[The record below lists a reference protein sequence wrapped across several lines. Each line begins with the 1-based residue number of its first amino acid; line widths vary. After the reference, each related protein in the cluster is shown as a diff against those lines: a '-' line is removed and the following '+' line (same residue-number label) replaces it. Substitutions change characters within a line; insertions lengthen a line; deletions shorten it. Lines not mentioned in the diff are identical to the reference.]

1 MKQFKKKPK
10 KIKRSQKIILKRPL
24 WLMPLLIGG
33 FASGVY
39 ADGTDILGLS
49 WGEKSQK
56 VCVHRPWYALWSCDK
71 WEEKTQQFTGNQ
83 LITKT
88 WAGGN
93 AANYYH
99 SQNNQDIT
107 ANLKNDNGTY
117 FLSGLYNYTG
127 GEYNGGNLDIELG
140 SNATFNLG
148 ANSGNSFTSW
158 YPNGHTNVTFSAGTI
173 NVNNSVEV
181 GNRVGSGAG
190 THTGTATLNLNANKV
205 TINSNIN
212 AYKTSQVNIGNANS
226 AITINSVSLSG
237 DTCSSLAK
245 IGSGANCSSSGPSYS
260 FKGTTSATNTTFSN
274 ASGSFTFE
282 ESANFSGAKLN
293 GGAFT
298 FNKGFNATNNT
309 AFNSGSFTF
318 KGTSSFNNA
327 TFSNASYTFDNQA
340 TFQNSSFNGG
350 TFTFNNQSNPTN
362 SAQHP
367 QILFENSSFNGGIF
381 TFNNQTNPTNS
392 AQHPQILF
400 ENSSFSGSTTTLKG
414 SATFEQAFN
423 NSNHQLTIQNASF
436 DNATFNNTGK
446 ITIEKDASFNN
457 TSFNTP
463 VDTNNMSVTGS
474 VTLSG
479 KNDLKNGSTLD
490 FGSSKITLAQGATFN
505 LTSLGSEKSVTIL
518 NSSGGITYN
527 HLLNHALNSLTNALK
542 TTESSSK
549 PQSFAQ
555 GLWDMITYN
564 GVTGQLLSENAATPK
579 NTDSS
584 PSAPTKDS
592 PQVYQVGYK
601 IGDTIY
607 KLQETFSPN
616 SIIIQALESGT
627 YTPPPT
633 ISGSQFDLSASNY
646 INANMPW
653 YDHKYYIPK
662 SQNFTESG
670 TYYLPS
676 VQIWGSYT
684 NSFKQ
689 TFSTNGSNLVIGYNA
704 TWTGNSVSSSGTV
717 SFGDTS
723 GSALN
728 GHCGPW
734 PYYQCIGTTN
744 GAYSAYHVYITA
756 NLRSGNRIGTGGAAN
771 LVFNGVDSINIANA
785 TITQHNAGAYSSSM
799 TFSTQNMDSSQNLNG
814 LNANGKLSVYGATF
828 TNQAKDGKFIFNAGQ
843 ATFENTN
850 FNGGSYQFS
859 GDSLNFSNNNQFNSG
874 SFEISAKNASF
885 NNANFNNSASFN
897 FNNSNATTSFVG
909 DFTNANSNLQIA
921 GNAVFGNSTNSDGSQ
936 NTANFNNTGSV
947 NIAGNATFDNMAF
960 NGPTNTSVKGQVTLN
975 NITLK
980 NLNAPLSFGDGM
992 INFSAHS
999 VINIGEAITNGNPI
1013 TLVSSSK
1020 EIEYNNAFSKNLWQ
1034 LINYQGHGASSE
1046 KLVSSAGNGIYD
1058 VVYSFN
1064 NQTYNFQEVFSP
1076 NSISIR
1082 RLGVGMVFDYVDMEK
1097 SDHLYYQNALGF
1109 MTYMPNSY
1117 NNNLGN
1123 LNNTIYYYDK
1133 SIDFYASGK
1142 TLFTKAEFSQTLT
1155 GQNSAIVF
1163 GAKNIWTNA
1172 SDAPQSNTI
1181 IRFGDN
1187 KGAGSNDASGH
1198 CWNLQCIG
1206 FITGH
1211 YEAQKIYITGSIES
1225 GNRISSGGGASL
1237 NFNGLQGILLTN
1249 ATLYNRAA
1257 GTQSSSMNFISN
1269 SANIQAQ
1276 NSYFIDDTAQNKG
1289 NPNFSFNAL
1298 NLDFSNSSF
1307 RGYVG
1312 QTQSVFKFNAVNA
1325 ISFTNSSNL
1334 SSGLYQ
1340 ISAKSVLFDNSNLSV
1355 SVGTSS
1361 IKANAISLSQNA
1373 SINASNHSTLELSGD
1388 LNLNDTS
1395 SLNLNQSAINVS
1407 NNATINDYASLIA
1420 SNGSH
1425 LNFNGA
1431 VNFNSANI
1439 TTSLSDSSIVFKGA
1453 SSLGGQFN
1461 LSNNSFLDFQG
1472 SSAITS
1478 NTAFNFYN
1486 NAFSQSPITFHQA
1499 LDIKAPLSL
1508 GGNLLNPNNSS
1519 VLNLKNSQL
1528 VFSDQGSLNI
1538 ANIDLLSD
1546 LNDNKNR
1553 VYNIIQADM
1562 NSNWYERISFFG
1574 MRINDGIYDA
1584 KNQTYSFTNPLN
1596 NALKIT
1602 ESFKDNQLS
1611 VTLSQIPGI
1620 KNTLYNIGSEIFNY
1634 QKVYNNANGVYSYS
1648 DDAQGVFYLTSSVKG
1663 YYNPNQSYQASGSNN
1678 TTKNNNLTSESSV
1691 ISQTYNAQGNPI
1703 SALHVYNKGYNF
1715 NNIKALGQMALK
1727 LYPEIKKILGND
1739 FSLSSLSNLKGDALN
1754 QLTKLITPSDWKNIN
1769 ELIDNA
1775 NNSVVQNFNNG
1786 ALIIGATKIGQTN
1799 TNSTVVFGGLGYQKP
1814 CDYTDIVCQKFRGTY
1829 LGQLLESSS
1838 ADLGYIDTTFN
1849 AKEIYL
1855 TGTLGS
1861 GNAWG
1866 TGGSASVTFNSQ
1878 TSLILNQAN
1887 IVSSQTDGIF
1897 SMLGQE
1903 GINKVFN
1910 QAGLANILGEVAM
1923 QSINKAGGLGNLI
1936 VNTLGSGSVIGG
1948 YLTPEQKNQTLSQL
1962 LGQNNFDNLMN
1973 DSGLNTAI
1981 KDLIRQKLGF
1991 WTGLVGGLAGLG
2003 GIDLQNP
2010 EKLIGSMSIND
2021 LLSKKGLFN
2030 QITGFISAND
2040 IGQVISVMLQD
2051 IVKPSEALQN
2061 DVVALGKQMI
2071 GEFLG
2076 QDMLNSL
2083 ESLLQNQQIKSVLD
2097 KVLAAKGLGPIYEQ
2111 GLGDLIPNLG
2121 KKGLFAPYGL
2131 SQVWQRGDFSFNA
2144 QGNVFVQ
2151 NSTFSNA
2158 NGGTLSFNAGNSLI
2172 FAGNNH
2178 IAFTNHSGTLNLLSN
2193 QVSNINI
2200 TTLDASNGLKIN
2212 AANNNV
2218 SVSQGNLFINAS
2230 CVQQSDP
2237 ITTNTANPC
2246 ALSAQSANGASSNN
2260 ASNNAP
2266 IALNN
2271 NDESLMV
2278 TANDFNFS
2286 GNIYAN
2292 GVVDFSKIKGS
2303 ANIKNLYLYNNAQ
2316 FQANNLT
2323 ISNQAVLE
2331 KNASFVTNNLNIQG
2345 AFNNNATQKI
2355 GVLQNLVIA
2364 SNASLSTGIYGLEVG
2379 GALNNFGAIHFN
2391 LENIQT
2397 PAPLIQAEG
2406 IINLNTTQTPFIN
2419 VNNSMANNTTYTLLK
2434 SSRYIDYNINPN
2446 SLQSYLK
2453 LYTLININGNHIEE
2467 KNGVLTYLGQRVLLQ
2482 DKGLLL
2488 SVALPNSNN
2497 ASPNN
2502 ILSLSVLHNQV
2513 KMSYGDKV
2521 MDFTP
2526 PTLQDYIVGIQG
2538 QSALNQIEAIG
2549 GNNAI
2554 KWLSTLMIKTKENPL
2569 FAPIYLENHSLNEIL
2584 DATKDLQNTASLI
2597 SNPNFRDNATNLLEL
2612 ASYTQQTSRL
2622 TKLSDF
2628 RAREGES
2635 NFSERLLEL
2644 KNKRFSDPNPSEIFV
2659 KYSQPNKHP
2668 NNLWVQGVG
2677 GASFISGGNGTLYGL
2692 NVGYDR
2698 LVKNVILGGYVAYG
2712 YSGFNGN
2719 IMRSLGNNVD
2729 VGMYARAF
2737 LKRNEFTL
2745 SANETYG
2752 GNASHINSSNSLLSV
2767 LNQRY
2772 NYNTWTT
2779 SVNGNYGYD
2788 FMFKQ
2793 KSVVLKPQVGLS
2805 YHFIG
2810 LSGMKGKMQNPAY
2823 QQFVMHSNPSNESV
2837 LTLNMGLESRK
2848 YFGKNSYYFV
2858 TARLGRDLL
2867 IKAKGDNMVRFVGEN
2882 TLLYRKGEIFN
2893 TFASVITGGEMHLW
2907 RLMYVNAGVGLK
2919 MGLQY
2924 QDLNITGNVG
2934 MRVAF

>member
-1 MKQFKKKPK
+1 MHQN
-10 KIKRSQKIILKRPL
+10 QKTILKRPL
-24 WLMPLLIGG
+24 WLAPLLISG

-39 ADGTDILGLS
+39 ANNNLWDLLNPKVGGEYVHWVKGIQYCS
-49 WGEKSQK
+49 W
-56 VCVHRPWYALWSCDK
+56 
-71 WEEKTQQFTGNQ
+71 WEFGGCLRNVWGANHKGYD
-83 LITKT
+83 
-88 WAGGN
+88 AGN
-93 AANYYH
+93 AANYLS
-99 SQNNQDIT
+99 SQNYQAISVGNGNET
-107 ANLKNDNGTY
+107 GTY
-117 FLSGLYNYTG
+117 SLSGFTNYV
-127 GEYNGGNLDIELG
+127 GGNLTIDLG
-140 SNATFNLG
+140 
-148 ANSGNSFTSW
+148 NSVVLDLSGSNSFTS
-158 YPNGHTNVTFSAGTI
+158 YQGYNQGKDDVTFTVGTI
-173 NVNNSVEV
+173 NLNGTLEV

-190 THTGTATLNLNANKV
+190 THTGIATLNLNANKV
-205 TINSNIN
+205 TINSNIS

-226 AITINSVSLSG
+226 TITINSVYLSG
-237 DTCSSLAK
+237 DTCSSLASV
-245 IGSGANCSSSGPSYS
+245 GVGANCSTSGPSYS
-260 FKGTTSATNTTFSN
+260 FKGTTNATNTTFSN

-282 ESANFSGAKLN
+282 ENATFSGAKWN

-298 FNKGFNATNNT
+298 FNKGFSATNNT
-309 AFNSGSFTF
+309 AFNSGSFNF
-318 KGTSSFNNA
+318 KGTSSFNGA
-327 TFSNASYTFDNQA
+327 SFSNASYTFENQA

-350 TFTFNNQSNPTN
+350 TFTFNNQ
-362 SAQHP
+362 
-367 QILFENSSFNGGIF
+367 
-381 TFNNQTNPTNS
+381 TNPANS

-400 ENSSFSGSTTTLKG
+400 ENSSFSGNATTLKG
-414 SATFEQAFN
+414 FVNFQQAFN

-436 DNATFNNTGK
+436 NNATFNNTGK
-446 ITIEKDASFNN
+446 ITINEGASFNN
-457 TSFNTP
+457 TTFNASIN
-463 VDTNNMSVTGS
+463 TNNMSVIGS

-479 KNDLKNGSTLD
+479 KNDLNNGSTLD
-490 FGSSKITLAQGATFN
+490 FGSSKITLTQGTTFN

-527 HLLNHALNSLTNALK
+527 HLLNHAINGLTNALK
-542 TTESSSK
+542 TNESSSK

-555 GLWDMITYN
+555 GLWEIITYN
-564 GVTGQLLSENAATPK
+564 GVTGQLLSESAATSK

-584 PSAPTKDS
+584 PPKSSSNST
-592 PQVYQVGYK
+592 QVYQVGYK

-627 YTPPPT
+627 YTPPPV
-633 ISGSQFDLSASNY
+633 INGSKFDLSASNY
-646 INANMPW
+646 INADMPW

-689 TFSTNGSNLVIGYNA
+689 TFSANNSNLVIGYNA

-734 PYYQCIGTTN
+734 PYYQCTGTTN
-744 GAYSAYHVYITA
+744 GTYSAYHVYITA

-785 TITQHNAGAYSSSM
+785 TITQHNAGIYSSSM
-799 TFSTQNMDSSQNLNG
+799 TFSTQSMDNLQNLSG
-814 LNANGKLSVYGATF
+814 LNANGKLSVYGTTF

-874 SFEISAKNASF
+874 SFEIGAKNASF

-921 GNAVFGNSTNSDGSQ
+921 GNAVFGTNSNGSP
-936 NTANFNNTGSV
+936 NNANFNNTGSV
-947 NIAGNATFDNMAF
+947 NIAGNATFDNVVF
-960 NGPTNTSVKGQVTLN
+960 NSPTNTSVKGKVTLN

-980 NLNAPLSFGDGM
+980 NLNAPLSFGDGT
-992 INFSAHS
+992 ISFSAHS
-999 VINIGEAITNGNPI
+999 VINIDEAIINGNPI

-1064 NQTYNFQEVFSP
+1064 NQTYNFQEVFSQ

-1097 SDHLYYQNALGF
+1097 SDHLYYKDVVGF

-1123 LNNTIYYYDK
+1123 ANNTIYYYDN

-1142 TLFTKAEFSQTLT
+1142 TLFTKAEFSQTFT

-1163 GAKNIWTNA
+1163 GAKNIWTSV
-1172 SDAPQSNTI
+1172 SDAPQSNVI

-1257 GTQSSSMNFISN
+1257 GTQSSSMNFVSN

-1312 QTQSVFKFNAVNA
+1312 ATQSVFKFNAVNA

-1340 ISAKSVLFDNSNLSV
+1340 IQAKSVLFDNSNLSV

-1361 IKANAISLSQNA
+1361 IKANAINLSQNA
-1373 SINASNHSTLELSGD
+1373 SINASNHSTLELQGD

-1439 TTSLSDSSIVFKGA
+1439 TTSLNNSSIVFKG
-1453 SSLGGQFN
+1453 SVSLGGQFN
-1461 LSNNSFLDFQG
+1461 LSNNSSLDFQG

-1478 NTAFNFYN
+1478 NTAFNFYD

-1499 LDIKAPLSL
+1499 LDVKAPLSL
-1508 GGNLLNPNNSS
+1508 GGNLLNPNNNS

-1562 NSNWYERISFFG
+1562 NNNWYERISFFG

-1602 ESFKDNQLS
+1602 ESFKNNQLS

-1678 TTKNNNLTSESSV
+1678 TTKNNNLSSESSV
-1691 ISQTYNAQGNPI
+1691 TSQTYNAQGNPI

-1715 NNIKALGQMALK
+1715 SNIKALGQMALK

-1739 FSLSSLSNLKGDALN
+1739 FSLSSLNDLKGDALN

-1769 ELIDNA
+1769 EFIDNA

-1786 ALIIGATKIGQTN
+1786 ALIIGATKIGQTD
-1799 TNSTVVFGGLGYQKP
+1799 TNSALVFGGLGYQTP

-1866 TGGSASVTFNSQ
+1866 TGGSASITFNSQ

-1897 SMLGQE
+1897 SMLGQD

-1910 QAGLANILGEVAM
+1910 QAGLANILGEVAV

-2040 IGQVISVMLQD
+2040 IGQVISVVLQD
-2051 IVKPSEALQN
+2051 IVKPSKALQN

-2076 QDMLNSL
+2076 QDTLNSL

-2097 KVLAAKGLGPIYEQ
+2097 KVLAAKGLGPVYEQ

-2121 KKGLFAPYGL
+2121 KNGLFAPYGL
-2131 SQVWQRGDFSFNA
+2131 SQVWQKGDFNFNA

-2172 FAGNNH
+2172 FAGNNR
-2178 IAFTNHSGTLNLLSN
+2178 IAFTNHFGTLQLLSN
-2193 QVSNINI
+2193 QVSNISI
-2200 TTLDASNGLKIN
+2200 TMLNASNGLKIN
-2212 AANNNV
+2212 AGSNNV
-2218 SVSQGNLFINAS
+2218 SVSQGDLFINAS
-2230 CVQQSDP
+2230 CAQQSDP
-2237 ITTNTANPC
+2237 TTANATNPC
-2246 ALSAQSANGASSNN
+2246 VLSAQSVNGASSSN

-2355 GVLQNLVIA
+2355 EVLQNLAIA

-2379 GALNNFGAIHFN
+2379 GALNNLGTIHFN
-2391 LENIQT
+2391 LENSQT
-2397 PAPLIQAEG
+2397 PVNPLIQAG
-2406 IINLNTTQTPFIN
+2406 GVINLNATQTPFIN
-2419 VNNSMANNTTYTLLK
+2419 INNSMANNTTYTLLK

-2497 ASPNN
+2497 ASQNH
-2502 ILSLSVLHNQV
+2502 ILSLSVLYDQI
-2513 KMSYGDKV
+2513 KMSYGNKI

-2526 PTLQDYIVGIQG
+2526 PTLQDYIAGIQG
-2538 QSALNQIEAIG
+2538 QSALNQIEAVG
-2549 GNNAI
+2549 GNAI
-2554 KWLSTLMIKTKENPL
+2554 KWLSTLMMDTKENPL
-2569 FAPIYLENHSLNEIL
+2569 FAPIYLKNHSLNEIL
-2584 DATKDLQNTASLI
+2584 GVTKDLQNTASLI
-2597 SNPNFRDNATNLLEL
+2597 SNPNFRNNATNLLEL

-2635 NFSERLLEL
+2635 DFSLLEL
-2644 KNKRFSDPNPSEIFV
+2644 KNKRFSDPNPGEVFV
-2659 KYSQPNKHP
+2659 KYSQLSKHP

-2692 NVGYDR
+2692 NMGYDR

-2712 YSGFNGN
+2712 YSDFNGN
-2719 IMRSLGNNVD
+2719 IMHSLGNNVD

-2752 GNASHINSSNSLLSV
+2752 GHATNINSSNPLLSV

-2793 KSVVLKPQVGLS
+2793 KSVVLKPQVGVS

-2810 LSGMKGKMQNPAY
+2810 LSGMKGKMNDAAY
-2823 QQFVMHSNPSNESV
+2823 KQFLMHSNPSNESV

-2848 YFGKNSYYFV
+2848 YFGQNSYYFV

-2867 IKAKGDNMVRFVGEN
+2867 IKSKGDNVVRFVGGN
-2882 TLLYRKGEIFN
+2882 TLLYRKGEVFN

-2924 QDLNITGNVG
+2924 QDINITGNVG

>member
-10 KIKRSQKIILKRPL
+10 KIKRSHQNQKTILKRPL

-33 FASGVY
+33 FASGAY

-56 VCVHRPWYALWSCDK
+56 VCVHHPWYALWSCDK

-127 GEYNGGNLDIELG
+127 GEYNGGNLNIELG

-148 ANSGNSFTSW
+148 ASSGNSFTSW

-205 TINSNIN
+205 NVNSNIN

-226 AITINSVSLSG
+226 AITIGSVSLSG
-237 DTCSSLAK
+237 DTCSSLASV
-245 IGSGANCSSSGPSYS
+245 GVGANCSSSGPSYS
-260 FKGTTSATNTTFSN
+260 FKGTTNATNTTFSN

-282 ESANFSGAKLN
+282 ENATFSGAKWN

-309 AFNSGSFTF
+309 AFNSGSFNF
-318 KGTSSFNNA
+318 KGASSFNNA
-327 TFSNASYTFDNQA
+327 TFNNATYTFNNQA

-367 QILFENSSFNGGIF
+367 QI
-381 TFNNQTNPTNS
+381 Q
-392 AQHPQILF
+392 
-400 ENSSFSGSTTTLKG
+400 NSSFSGNATTLKG
-414 SATFEQAFN
+414 SVIFQQAFN

-457 TSFNTP
+457 TSFNTSIN
-463 VDTNNMSVTGS
+463 TNNMSVTGG

-479 KNDLKNGSTLD
+479 KNDLNNGSTLD
-490 FGSSKITLAQGATFN
+490 FGSSKITLTQGTTFN

-527 HLLNHALNSLTNALK
+527 HLLNHAINSLTNALK
-542 TTESSSK
+542 TTESPSK

-564 GVTGQLLSENAATPK
+564 GVTGQLLSENVATSK
-579 NTDSS
+579 TTDSS
-584 PSAPTKDS
+584 PSKSSTNS
-592 PQVYQVGYK
+592 TQVYQVGYK

-607 KLQETFSPN
+607 KLQETFGPN

-627 YTPPPT
+627 YTPPPV
-633 ISGSQFDLSASNY
+633 INGSKFDLSASNY
-646 INANMPW
+646 INADMPW

-689 TFSTNGSNLVIGYNA
+689 TFSANGSSLVIGYNA

-734 PYYQCIGTTN
+734 PYYQCTGTTN

-771 LVFNGVDSINIANA
+771 LVFNGVDSVNIANA
-785 TITQHNAGAYSSSM
+785 TITQHNAGIYSSSM
-799 TFSTQNMDSSQNLNG
+799 TFSTQNMDNSQNLND
-814 LNANGKLSVYGATF
+814 LNANGKLSVYGTTF

-874 SFEISAKNASF
+874 SFEIGAKNASF

-897 FNNSNATTSFVG
+897 FNNFSATTSFIG

-947 NIAGNATFDNMAF
+947 NIAGNATFDNVVF
-960 NGPTNTSVKGQVTLN
+960 NSPTNTSVKGKVTLN

-980 NLNAPLSFGDGM
+980 NLNAPLSFGDGT
-992 INFSAHS
+992 IAFSVHS
-999 VINIGEAITNGNPI
+999 VINIDRAITNGNPI

-1020 EIEYNNAFSKNLWQ
+1020 EIEYNDAFSKNLWQ
-1034 LINYQGHGASSE
+1034 LINYQRHGASSE
-1046 KLVSSAGNGIYD
+1046 KLVSSVGNGIYD

-1123 LNNTIYYYDK
+1123 PNNTIYYYDN

-1142 TLFTKAEFSQTLT
+1142 TLFTKAEFSQTFT

-1163 GAKNIWTNA
+1163 GAKNIWTSV
-1172 SDAPQSNTI
+1172 SDAPQSNVI

-1225 GNRISSGGGASL
+1225 GNRISSGGGANL

-1257 GTQSSSMNFISN
+1257 GTQSSSMNFVSN

-1325 ISFTNSSNL
+1325 ISFTNSTNL

-1361 IKANAISLSQNA
+1361 IKANAINLSQNA
-1373 SINASNHSTLELSGD
+1373 SINASNHSTLDLQGD

-1395 SLNLNQSAINVS
+1395 SLNLNQSTINVS

-1439 TTSLSDSSIVFKGA
+1439 TTSLNNSSIVFKGA

-1461 LSNNSFLDFQG
+1461 LSNHSSLDFQG

-1478 NTAFNFYN
+1478 NTAFNFYD
-1486 NAFSQSPITFHQA
+1486 NAFSQSPIAFHQA
-1499 LDIKAPLSL
+1499 LDVKAPLSL

-1574 MRINDGIYDA
+1574 MRISDGIYDA

-1602 ESFKDNQLS
+1602 ESFKNNQLS

-1648 DDAQGVFYLTSSVKG
+1648 DDAQGVFYLTSNVKG
-1663 YYNPNQSYQASGSNN
+1663 YYNPNQSYQANGSNN
-1678 TTKNNNLTSESSV
+1678 TTKNNNLSSESSV

-1703 SALHVYNKGYNF
+1703 SALHIYNKGYNF
-1715 NNIKALGQMALK
+1715 SNIKALGQMALK

-1739 FSLSSLSNLKGDALN
+1739 FSLSSLSGLKGDALN
-1754 QLTKLITPSDWKNIN
+1754 QLTKLITPDDWKNIN

-1786 ALIIGATKIGQTN
+1786 ALIIGATKIGQTD
-1799 TNSTVVFGGLGYQKP
+1799 TNSAVVFGGLGYQTP

-1866 TGGSASVTFNSQ
+1866 TGGSTSVTFNSQ

-1910 QAGLANILGEVAM
+1910 QAGLANILGEVAV

-1973 DSGLNTAI
+1973 DSGLNAAI

-2051 IVKPSEALQN
+2051 IVKPSNALKN
-2061 DVVALGKQMI
+2061 DIVALGKQMI

-2076 QDMLNSL
+2076 QDTLNSL

-2131 SQVWQRGDFSFNA
+2131 SQVWQKGDFNFNA

-2178 IAFTNHSGTLNLLSN
+2178 IAFTNHFGTLQLLSN

-2230 CVQQSDP
+2230 CAQQSDSNAAN
-2237 ITTNTANPC
+2237 IANPC
-2246 ALSAQSANGASSNN
+2246 ALNAQSANGASSNS

-2292 GVVDFSKIKGS
+2292 GVVDFLKIKGS

-2316 FQANNLT
+2316 FQANNLI

-2355 GVLQNLVIA
+2355 EVLQNLVIA
-2364 SNASLSTGIYGLEVG
+2364 SNASLSTGIYGLGVG
-2379 GALNNFGAIHFN
+2379 GVLNNFGAIHFN

-2397 PAPLIQAEG
+2397 PTPLIQAEG

-2419 VNNSMANNTTYTLLK
+2419 VNNVMANNTTYTLLK

-2488 SVALPNSNN
+2488 SVALPDSNN
-2497 ASPNN
+2497 AHQNN
-2502 ILSLSVLHNQV
+2502 ILSLSVLHDQI
-2513 KMSYGDKV
+2513 KMSYGNKI

-2538 QSALNQIEAIG
+2538 QSALNQIEAVG
-2549 GNNAI
+2549 GNAI
-2554 KWLSTLMIKTKENPL
+2554 KWLSTLMMDTKENPL
-2569 FAPIYLENHSLNEIL
+2569 FAPIYLKNHSLNEVL
-2584 DATKDLQNTASLI
+2584 GVAKDLQNTASLI

-2635 NFSERLLEL
+2635 DFSERLLEL
-2644 KNKRFSDPNPSEIFV
+2644 KNKRFSDPNPGEVFI
-2659 KYSQPNKHP
+2659 KHSQLSKHQ
-2668 NNLWVQGVG
+2668 NNLWVQGIG

-2692 NVGYDR
+2692 NAGYDR

-2752 GNASHINSSNSLLSV
+2752 GNATSINSSNSLLSV

-2810 LSGMKGKMQNPAY
+2810 LSGMKGKMNDAAY
-2823 QQFVMHSNPSNESV
+2823 KQFLMHSNPSNESV

-2848 YFGKNSYYFV
+2848 YFGQNSYYFV

-2867 IKAKGDNMVRFVGEN
+2867 IKSKGDNMVRFVGEN
-2882 TLLYRKGEIFN
+2882 TLLYRKGEVFN

-2924 QDLNITGNVG
+2924 QDINITGNVG

>member
-1 MKQFKKKPK
+1 MKKFKKKPK
-10 KIKRSQKIILKRPL
+10 SIKRSHQKTILKRPL
-24 WLMPLLIGG
+24 WLAPLLISG
-33 FASGVY
+33 FASGVHANNLWDLLNPKVGGEY
-39 ADGTDILGLS
+39 VHWVKGSQYCS
-49 WGEKSQK
+49 W
-56 VCVHRPWYALWSCDK
+56 
-71 WEEKTQQFTGNQ
+71 WEF
-83 LITKT
+83 
-88 WAGGN
+88 AGCLKNVWGANHKGYDAGN
-93 AANYYH
+93 AANYLS
-99 SQNNQDIT
+99 SQNYQAISVGSGNET
-107 ANLKNDNGTY
+107 GTY
-117 FLSGLYNYTG
+117 SLSGFTNYV
-127 GEYNGGNLDIELG
+127 GGNLTI
-140 SNATFNLG
+140 NLG
-148 ANSGNSFTSW
+148 NSVVLDLSGSNSFTS
-158 YPNGHTNVTFSAGTI
+158 YQGYNQGKDDVSFNVGTI
-173 NVNNSVEV
+173 NLNGALEV

-205 TINSNIN
+205 NINSNIS
-212 AYKTSQVNIGNANS
+212 AFKTSQVNIGNANS
-226 AITINSVSLSG
+226 VITIGSVSLSG
-237 DTCSSLAK
+237 DTCSSLASV
-245 IGSGANCSSSGPSYS
+245 GVGANCSTSGPSYS
-260 FKGTTSATNTTFSN
+260 FKGTTNATNTAFSN

-282 ESANFSGAKLN
+282 ENATFSGAKLN

-298 FNKGFNATNNT
+298 FNKELNATNNT
-309 AFNSGSFTF
+309 AFNSGSFNF
-318 KGTSSFNNA
+318 KDASSFNGA
-327 TFSNASYTFDNQA
+327 TFSNASYTFNNQV

-350 TFTFNNQSNPTN
+350 TFTFNDQTNQST
-362 SAQHP
+362 QHP
-367 QILFENSSFNGGIF
+367 QI
-381 TFNNQTNPTNS
+381 Q
-392 AQHPQILF
+392 
-400 ENSSFSGSTTTLKG
+400 NSSFSGNATTFKG
-414 SATFEQAFN
+414 FVHFQQAFN
-423 NSNHQLTIQNASF
+423 NSNHQLIMQNASF
-436 DNATFNNTGK
+436 NNANFNNTGK
-446 ITIEKDASFNN
+446 ITIEKEASFNN
-457 TSFNTP
+457 TTFNTS
-463 VDTNNMSVTGS
+463 VNTNNMTITGS

-490 FGSSKITLAQGATFN
+490 FGSSQVALTQGTTFN

-527 HLLNHALNSLTNALK
+527 NLLNHALNSLTNALK
-542 TTESSSK
+542 TNESSSR

-564 GVTGQLLSENAATPK
+564 GVTGQLLSANAATSKPA
-579 NTDSS
+579 DSS
-584 PSAPTKDS
+584 PSKSSANPA
-592 PQVYQVGYK
+592 QVYQVGYK
-601 IGDTIY
+601 IGDIIY
-607 KLQETFSPN
+607 KLQETFSHN

-627 YTPPPT
+627 YTPPPV
-633 ISGSQFDLSASNY
+633 ISGSKFDLSASNY
-646 INANMPW
+646 INSDMPW
-653 YDHKYYIPK
+653 YDHKSYIPK

-689 TFSTNGSNLVIGYNA
+689 TFSASGSNLVIGYNS
-704 TWTGNSVSSSGTV
+704 TWTDHNVSSSDTV

-734 PYYQCIGTTN
+734 PYYQCTGTTN
-744 GAYSAYHVYITA
+744 GVYSAYHVYITA

-771 LVFNGVDSINIANA
+771 LVFNGVDSVNIANA
-785 TITQHNAGAYSSSM
+785 TITQHNAGIYSSSM
-799 TFSTQNMDSSQNLNG
+799 TFSTQSMDNSQNLNG
-814 LNANGKLSVYGATF
+814 LNPNGTLSVYDTTF
-828 TNQAKDGKFIFNAGQ
+828 ANQAKDGKFIFNAGQ
-843 ATFENTN
+843 AVFENTN

-897 FNNSNATTSFVG
+897 FNNSNANTSFVG

-921 GNAVFGNSTNSDGSQ
+921 GSAVFGNSNNGSQ
-936 NTANFNNTGSV
+936 NNANFNNTGSV
-947 NIAGNATFDNMAF
+947 NISGNATFDNVVF
-960 NGPTNTSVKGQVTLN
+960 NSPTNMSVKGQVALN

-980 NLNAPLSFGDGM
+980 NLNAPLSFGDGT
-992 INFSAHS
+992 ITFNAHS
-999 VINIGEAITNGNPI
+999 VINIAEAITNGNPI

-1046 KLVSSAGNGIYD
+1046 KLVSSAGNGVYD

-1064 NQTYNFQEVFSP
+1064 NQTYNFQEIFSP

-1082 RLGVGMVFDYVDMEK
+1082 RLGVGMVFDYMDMEK
-1097 SDHLYYQNALGF
+1097 SDHLYYKDVAGF

-1123 LNNTIYYYDK
+1123 SNNTIYYYDN

-1142 TLFTKAEFSQTLT
+1142 TLFTKAEFSQTFT

-1172 SDAPQSNTI
+1172 SDVPQSNTI

-1211 YEAQKIYITGSIES
+1211 YEAQKIYITGNIES

-1257 GTQSSSMNFISN
+1257 GTQSSSMNFTSN
-1269 SANIQAQ
+1269 SVNIQAQ
-1276 NSYFIDDTAQNKG
+1276 NSYFIDDTAQNGG

-1312 QTQSVFKFNAVNA
+1312 QTQSIFKFNAANA
-1325 ISFTNSSNL
+1325 INFANSTNL

-1340 ISAKSVLFDNSNLSV
+1340 MQAKSVSFDNSNLSV

-1361 IKANAISLSQNA
+1361 IKANAINLSQNA
-1373 SINASNHSTLELSGD
+1373 SINASNHSTLELQGD

-1407 NNATINDYASLIA
+1407 NNATINDYASLIV
-1420 SNGSH
+1420 NDGSR
-1425 LNFNGA
+1425 LNFNGTT
-1431 VNFNSANI
+1431 NFNSANI
-1439 TTSLSDSSIVFKGA
+1439 TTSLNHSSIVFKGA
-1453 SSLGGQFN
+1453 ISLGGQFN
-1461 LSNNSFLDFQG
+1461 LSNNSSLDFQG

-1478 NTAFNFYN
+1478 NTAFNFYD

-1508 GGNLLNPNNSS
+1508 GGNLLTHNNSS

-1553 VYNIIQADM
+1553 VYNIIQAGM
-1562 NSNWYERISFFG
+1562 NNNWYERINFFG
-1574 MRINDGIYDA
+1574 MHINDGVYDA
-1584 KNQTYSFTNPLN
+1584 INQTYSFTNPLN

-1620 KNTLYNIGSEIFNY
+1620 KNTLYNIGSEVFNY

-1648 DDAQGVFYLTSSVKG
+1648 DDAEGVFYLTSNVKG

-1678 TTKNNNLTSESSV
+1678 TTKNNNLISDSSV

-1739 FSLSSLSNLKGDALN
+1739 FSLSSLSALNSNALN
-1754 QLTKLITPSDWKNIN
+1754 QLTKLITPNDWKNIN
-1769 ELIDNA
+1769 EFIDNA

-1786 ALIIGATKIGQTN
+1786 TLIVGATKIGQTD
-1799 TNSTVVFGGLGYQKP
+1799 TNSAVVFGGLGYQKP

-1878 TSLILNQAN
+1878 TSLVLNQAN

-1936 VNTLGSGSVIGG
+1936 ADMLGSNSVIGG
-1948 YLTPEQKNQTLSQL
+1948 HLTPEQKNQTLSQL

-1973 DSGLNTAI
+1973 DSGLNVAI

-2040 IGQVISVMLQD
+2040 IGQVISVILQD
-2051 IVKPSEALQN
+2051 IVKPSEALQS

-2076 QDMLNSL
+2076 QDTLNSL

-2097 KVLAAKGLGPIYEQ
+2097 KVLAAKGLGSIYEQ
-2111 GLGDLIPNLG
+2111 GLGDLMPNLG

-2131 SQVWQRGDFSFNA
+2131 SQVWQKGDFSFNA

-2158 NGGTLSFNAGNSLI
+2158 NGGTLSFNAGDTLI
-2172 FAGNNH
+2172 FAGNNR
-2178 IAFTNHSGTLNLLSN
+2178 ISFTNHAGALNLLSD

-2200 TTLDASNGLKIN
+2200 TTLSASNGLKMN

-2218 SVSQGNLFINAS
+2218 SVSQGNLFISAS
-2230 CVQQSDP
+2230 CVEQNDP
-2237 ITTNTANPC
+2237 TTANATNPC
-2246 ALSAQSANGASSNN
+2246 ALTTQSANGTSSSN
-2260 ASNNAP
+2260 ASNNAQ

-2303 ANIKNLYLYNNAQ
+2303 ASIKNLYLYNNAQ

-2331 KNASFVTNNLNIQG
+2331 KNASFMANNLNIQG
-2345 AFNNNATQKI
+2345 AFNNNATRKI
-2355 GVLQNLVIA
+2355 EVLQNLTIA
-2364 SNASLSTGIYGLEVG
+2364 STASLSTGIYGLEVG

-2397 PAPLIQAEG
+2397 PTPLIQAEG
-2406 IINLNTTQTPFIN
+2406 IINLNTTQTPFMNI
-2419 VNNSMANNTTYTLLK
+2419 NNSMANNTAYTLLK

-2446 SLQSYLK
+2446 SLQSYLN

-2488 SVALPNSNN
+2488 SVVLPNSNN
-2497 ASPNN
+2497 AHQNN
-2502 ILSLSVLHNQV
+2502 ILSLSVLHNQI

-2538 QSALNQIEAIG
+2538 QSALNQIESVG

-2554 KWLSTLMIKTKENPL
+2554 KWLSTLMMETKENPL

-2584 DATKDLQNTASLI
+2584 GVAKDLLNTANLI
-2597 SNPNFRDNATNLLEL
+2597 SNPNFRNNATNLLEL

-2635 NFSERLLEL
+2635 DFSKHLLEL
-2644 KNKRFSDPNPSEIFV
+2644 KNKRFSDPNPGEVFV

-2668 NNLWVQGVG
+2668 NNLWVQGIG

-2719 IMRSLGNNVD
+2719 IMHSLANNVD

-2745 SANETYG
+2745 SANETYE
-2752 GNASHINSSNSLLSV
+2752 GNASNINSSNSLLSV

-2805 YHFIG
+2805 YHFID
-2810 LSGMKGKMQNPAY
+2810 LSAMKGKMNDAAY
-2823 QQFVMHSNPSNESV
+2823 KQFLMHSNPSNESV

-2867 IKAKGDNMVRFVGEN
+2867 IKSKGGNVVRFVGEN
-2882 TLLYRKGEIFN
+2882 TLLYRKGEVFN

-2907 RLMYVNAGVGLK
+2907 RLVYVNAGVGLK

-2924 QDLNITGNVG
+2924 QDINITGNVG

>member
-10 KIKRSQKIILKRPL
+10 KIKRSQKTILKRPL

-56 VCVHRPWYALWSCDK
+56 VCVHHPWYALWSCDK

-205 TINSNIN
+205 TINSNIS

-226 AITINSVSLSG
+226 AITIGSVSLSG
-237 DTCSSLAK
+237 DTCSSLASVG
-245 IGSGANCSSSGPSYS
+245 IGANCSSSGPSYS
-260 FKGTTSATNTTFSN
+260 FKGTTNATNTTFSN
-274 ASGSFTFE
+274 ANGSFTFE
-282 ESANFSGAKLN
+282 ENATFSGAKWN

-298 FNKGFNATNNT
+298 FNKGFSATNNT

-318 KGTSSFNNA
+318 KDTSSFNNA
-327 TFSNASYTFDNQA
+327 TFNNATYTFNNQA

-362 SAQHP
+362 S
-367 QILFENSSFNGGIF
+367 
-381 TFNNQTNPTNS
+381 T
-392 AQHPQILF
+392 QHPQILF
-400 ENSSFSGSTTTLKG
+400 ENSSFSGSAITLKG

-423 NSNHQLTIQNASF
+423 NSNHQLTMQNASF
-436 DNATFNNTGK
+436 NNATFNNTGK
-446 ITIEKDASFNN
+446 ITINESTSFNN

-463 VDTNNMSVTGS
+463 VDTNNMTISGG

-490 FGSSKITLAQGATFN
+490 FGSAKVTLAQGATFN

-527 HLLNHALNSLTNALK
+527 NLLNHALNSLTNALK
-542 TTESSSK
+542 TNESSSK

-564 GVTGQLLSENAATPK
+564 GVTGQLLSENATTPK
-579 NTDSS
+579 PANAS

-627 YTPPPT
+627 YTPPPV
-633 ISGSQFDLSASNY
+633 INGSKFDLSASNY
-646 INANMPW
+646 INADMPW

-689 TFSTNGSNLVIGYNA
+689 TFSANGSNLVIGYNA
-704 TWTGNSVSSSGTV
+704 TWTGNSVSSSDTV

-723 GSALN
+723 GSVLN

-734 PYYQCIGTTN
+734 PYYQCTGTTN
-744 GAYSAYHVYITA
+744 GAYSAYHVYITV

-771 LVFNGVDSINIANA
+771 LVFNGVDSVNIANA
-785 TITQHNAGAYSSSM
+785 TITQHNAGIYSSSM
-799 TFSTQNMDSSQNLNG
+799 TFSTQNMDNSQNLNG

-843 ATFENTN
+843 AVFENTN

-874 SFEISAKNASF
+874 SFEIGTKNASF

-921 GNAVFGNSTNSDGSQ
+921 GNAVFGNSTNSNGSQ
-936 NTANFNNTGSV
+936 NNANFNNTGSV
-947 NIAGNATFDNMAF
+947 NIAGNATFDNVVF
-960 NGPTNTSVKGQVTLN
+960 NSPTNMSVKGQVTFN

-980 NLNAPLSFGDGM
+980 NLNAPLSFGDGT
-992 INFSAHS
+992 IAFSVHS
-999 VINIGEAITNGNPI
+999 VINIDQAITNGNPI

-1123 LNNTIYYYDK
+1123 PNNTIYYYDN

-1142 TLFTKAEFSQTLT
+1142 TLFTKAEFSQTFT

-1163 GAKNIWTNA
+1163 GAKNIWMSV
-1172 SDAPQSNTI
+1172 SDVPQSNVI

-1211 YEAQKIYITGSIES
+1211 YEVQKIYITGSIES

-1249 ATLYNRAA
+1249 ATLYNRTA
-1257 GTQSSSMNFISN
+1257 GTQSSSMNFVSN

-1312 QTQSVFKFNAVNA
+1312 TTQSVFKFNAVNA
-1325 ISFTNSSNL
+1325 INFTNSSNL

-1340 ISAKSVLFDNSNLSV
+1340 MQAKSVLFDNSNLSV

-1361 IKANAISLSQNA
+1361 IKANAINLSQNA
-1373 SINASNHSTLELSGD
+1373 SINASNHSTLELQGD

-1431 VNFNSANI
+1431 INFNSANI
-1439 TTSLSDSSIVFKGA
+1439 TTSLSNSSIVFKGA
-1453 SSLGGQFN
+1453 VSLGGQFN
-1461 LSNNSFLDFQG
+1461 LSNNSSLDFQG

-1478 NTAFNFYN
+1478 NTAFNFYD
-1486 NAFSQSPITFHQA
+1486 NAFSQSPIAFHQA

-1508 GGNLLNPNNSS
+1508 GGNLLNPNNNS

-1546 LNDNKNR
+1546 LNSNKNR

-1562 NSNWYERISFFG
+1562 NGNWYERINFFG

-1678 TTKNNNLTSESSV
+1678 TTKNNNLSSESSV

-1715 NNIKALGQMALK
+1715 SNIKALGQMALK

-1739 FSLSSLSNLKGDALN
+1739 FSLSSLNDLNSNALN

-1799 TNSTVVFGGLGYQKP
+1799 TNSAVVFGGLGYQKP

-1866 TGGSASVTFNSQ
+1866 TGGSASVTFNSK

-1936 VNTLGSGSVIGG
+1936 VNTLGSDSVIGG

-2010 EKLIGSMSIND
+2010 EKLIGNMSIND

-2076 QDMLNSL
+2076 QDTLNSL

-2097 KVLAAKGLGPIYEQ
+2097 KVLAAKGLGSIYEQ

-2131 SQVWQRGDFSFNA
+2131 SQVWQKGDFSFNA

-2178 IAFTNHSGTLNLLSN
+2178 IAFTNHSGTLQLLSN

-2212 AANNNV
+2212 ATNNNV

-2230 CVQQSDP
+2230 CAQQSDP
-2237 ITTNTANPC
+2237 TTTNTANPC
-2246 ALSAQSANGASSNN
+2246 TTAQNNASSSN

-2271 NDESLMV
+2271 NDESLII

-2303 ANIKNLYLYNNAQ
+2303 ANVQNLYLYNNAQ

-2345 AFNNNATQKI
+2345 VFNNNATQKI
-2355 GVLQNLVIA
+2355 EVLQNLVIA

-2379 GALNNFGAIHFN
+2379 GALNNLGTIHFN
-2391 LENIQT
+2391 LENSQT
-2397 PAPLIQAEG
+2397 PTNPLIQAEG

-2419 VNNSMANNTTYTLLK
+2419 VNNSMANNTTYILLK

-2488 SVALPNSNN
+2488 SVALPHSNN

-2502 ILSLSVLHNQV
+2502 ILSLSVLYNQV
-2513 KMSYGDKV
+2513 KMSYGDKA

-2549 GNNAI
+2549 GNSAI
-2554 KWLSTLMIKTKENPL
+2554 KWLSTLMMETKENPL

-2659 KYSQPNKHP
+2659 KYSQPNKHQ
-2668 NNLWVQGVG
+2668 NNLWIQGVG

-2712 YSGFNGN
+2712 YSDFNGN

-2924 QDLNITGNVG
+2924 QDFNITGNVG

>member
-1 MKQFKKKPK
+1 MYANNLWDLLNPK
-10 KIKRSQKIILKRPL
+10 VGGEYVHWVKGSQYCAWWEFAGCLKN
-24 WLMPLLIGG
+24 
-33 FASGVY
+33 V
-39 ADGTDILGLS
+39 
-49 WGEKSQK
+49 WGANHKGYDA
-56 VCVHRPWYALWSCDK
+56 R
-71 WEEKTQQFTGNQ
+71 
-83 LITKT
+83 
-88 WAGGN
+88 N
-93 AANYYH
+93 AANYLS
-99 SQNNQDIT
+99 SQNYQAISVGSGNET
-107 ANLKNDNGTY
+107 GTY
-117 FLSGLYNYTG
+117 SLSGFTNYV
-127 GEYNGGNLDIELG
+127 GGNLTI
-140 SNATFNLG
+140 NLG
-148 ANSGNSFTSW
+148 NSVVLDLSGSNSFTS
-158 YPNGHTNVTFSAGTI
+158 YQGYNQGKDDVSFNVGAINLNGAL
-173 NVNNSVEV
+173 EV
-181 GNRVGSGAG
+181 GNRVGTGAG

-205 TINSNIN
+205 NINSNIS
-212 AYKTSQVNIGNANS
+212 AFKTSQVNIGNANS
-226 AITINSVSLSG
+226 VITIGSVSLSG
-237 DTCSSLAK
+237 DVCSSSVNF
-245 IGSGANCSSSGPSYS
+245 GVGANCSTSGPSYS
-260 FKGTTSATNTTFSN
+260 FKGTTNATNTAFSN

-282 ESANFSGAKLN
+282 ENATFSGAKWN
-293 GGAFT
+293 GGT
-298 FNKGFNATNNT
+298 YIFNKEFNATNNT
-309 AFNSGSFTF
+309 AFNSGSFNF
-318 KGTSSFNNA
+318 KGASSFNGT
-327 TFSNASYTFDNQA
+327 TFSDASYTFNNQA

-350 TFTFNNQSNPTN
+350 TFTFNNQTNQTN
-362 SAQHP
+362 STQHP
-367 QILFENSSFNGGIF
+367 QI
-381 TFNNQTNPTNS
+381 Q
-392 AQHPQILF
+392 
-400 ENSSFSGSTTTLKG
+400 NSSFSGNATTLKG
-414 SATFEQAFN
+414 FVDFQQAFN
-423 NSNHQLTIQNASF
+423 NSNHQLTMQNASF
-436 DNATFNNTGK
+436 NNATFNNTGK
-446 ITIEKDASFNN
+446 ITINESASFNDTTFN
-457 TSFNTP
+457 TSIN
-463 VDTNNMSVTGS
+463 TNNMTITGS

-490 FGSSKITLAQGATFN
+490 FGSSKITLTQGTTFN

-518 NSSGGITYN
+518 NSSGGIAYN
-527 HLLNHALNSLTNALK
+527 NLLNHALNSLTNALK
-542 TTESSSK
+542 TNESSLK

-564 GVTGQLLSENAATPK
+564 GVTGQLLNENAATSKP
-579 NTDSS
+579 TDSS
-584 PSAPTKDS
+584 PSKSSTNPA
-592 PQVYQVGYK
+592 QVYQVGYK

-607 KLQETFSPN
+607 KLQETFSHN

-627 YTPPPT
+627 YTPPPI
-633 ISGSQFDLSASNY
+633 ISGSKFDLSASNY
-646 INANMPW
+646 INADMPW
-653 YDHKYYIPK
+653 YDHKSYIPK

-689 TFSTNGSNLVIGYNA
+689 TFSASNSNLVIGYNS
-704 TWTGNSVSSSGTV
+704 TWTDHNVSSSDTV

-723 GSALN
+723 GSVLN

-734 PYYQCIGTTN
+734 PYYQCTGTTN

-771 LVFNGVDSINIANA
+771 LVFNGVDSVNIANA
-785 TITQHNAGAYSSSM
+785 TITQHNAGIYSSSM
-799 TFSTQNMDSSQNLNG
+799 TFSTQSMDNSQNLNG
-814 LNANGKLSVYGATF
+814 LNANGKLLVYGTTF

-874 SFEISAKNASF
+874 SFEISAKNVSF
-885 NNANFNNSASFN
+885 DNANFNNSASFN
-897 FNNSNATTSFVG
+897 FNNSSATTSFVG

-921 GNAVFGNSTNSDGSQ
+921 GNAVFGNSNNGSQ
-936 NTANFNNTGSV
+936 NNANFNNTGSV
-947 NIAGNATFDNMAF
+947 NISGNATFDNVVF
-960 NGPTNTSVKGQVTLN
+960 NGPTNMSVKGQVTLN

-980 NLNAPLSFGDGM
+980 NLNAPLSFGDGT
-992 INFSAHS
+992 ITFNAHS
-999 VINIGEAITNGNPI
+999 VINIAEAITNGNPI

-1046 KLVSSAGNGIYD
+1046 KLVSSTGNGVYD

-1064 NQTYNFQEVFSP
+1064 NQTYNFQEIFSP

-1082 RLGVGMVFDYVDMEK
+1082 RLGVGMVFDYMDMEK
-1097 SDHLYYQNALGF
+1097 SDHLYYKNVAGF

-1123 LNNTIYYYDK
+1123 SNNTIYYYDN

-1142 TLFTKAEFSQTLT
+1142 TLFTKAEFSQTFT

-1163 GAKNIWTNA
+1163 GAKSIWTDA

-1257 GTQSSSMNFISN
+1257 GTQSSSMNFTSN
-1269 SANIQAQ
+1269 GANIQAQ
-1276 NSYFIDDTAQNKG
+1276 NSYFIDDTAQNGG

-1312 QTQSVFKFNAVNA
+1312 QTQSVFKFNAANA
-1325 ISFTNSSNL
+1325 ISFTNSTNL

-1340 ISAKSVLFDNSNLSV
+1340 MQAKSVLFDNSNLSV

-1361 IKANAISLSQNA
+1361 IKANAINLSQNA
-1373 SINASNHSTLELSGD
+1373 SINASNHSTLELQGD

-1395 SLNLNQSAINVS
+1395 SLNLNQSTINVS
-1407 NNATINDYASLIA
+1407 NNATINDYASLIV
-1420 SNGSH
+1420 NDGSR

-1431 VNFNSANI
+1431 TNFNSANI
-1439 TTSLSDSSIVFKGA
+1439 TTSLNDSSIVFKGA
-1453 SSLGGQFN
+1453 ISLGGQFN
-1461 LSNNSFLDFQG
+1461 LNNNSSLDFQG
-1472 SSAITS
+1472 SSTITS
-1478 NTAFNFYN
+1478 NTAFNFYD

-1519 VLNLKNSQL
+1519 VLDLKNSQL

-1553 VYNIIQADM
+1553 VYNIIQAGM
-1562 NSNWYERISFFG
+1562 NNNWYERINFFS
-1574 MRINDGIYDA
+1574 MRINDGVYDA
-1584 KNQTYSFTNPLN
+1584 INQTYSFTNPLN

-1620 KNTLYNIGSEIFNY
+1620 KNTLYNIGSEVFNY

-1648 DDAQGVFYLTSSVKG
+1648 DDAEGVFYLTSNVKG

-1703 SALHVYNKGYNF
+1703 SALHIYNKGYNF
-1715 NNIKALGQMALK
+1715 NNIKALGQMALE
-1727 LYPEIKKILGND
+1727 LYIEIKKILGND
-1739 FSLSSLSNLKGDALN
+1739 FSLSSLSDLNPNALN
-1754 QLTKLITPSDWKNIN
+1754 QLTKLITPNDWKNIN
-1769 ELIDNA
+1769 EFIDNA

-1786 ALIIGATKIGQTN
+1786 TLIVGAAKIGQTD
-1799 TNSTVVFGGLGYQKP
+1799 TNSAVVFGGLGYQKP

-1878 TSLILNQAN
+1878 TSLVLNQAN

-1910 QAGLANILGEVAM
+1910 QAGLANILGEVAV

-1936 VNTLGSGSVIGG
+1936 ADMLGSDSVIGG

-2040 IGQVISVMLQD
+2040 IGQVISVILQD
-2051 IVKPSEALQN
+2051 IVKPSSALKN
-2061 DVVALGKQMI
+2061 DVATLGKQMI

-2076 QDMLNSL
+2076 QDTLNSL

-2097 KVLAAKGLGPIYEQ
+2097 KVLAAKGLGSIYEQ

-2131 SQVWQRGDFSFNA
+2131 SQVWQKGDFSFNA

-2158 NGGTLSFNAGNSLI
+2158 NGGAISFNAGDTLI
-2172 FAGNNH
+2172 FAGNNR
-2178 IAFTNHSGTLNLLSN
+2178 ISFTNHAGLLNLLSN

-2200 TTLDASNGLKIN
+2200 TTLNASNGLKIN

-2230 CVQQSDP
+2230 CVEQNNP
-2237 ITTNTANPC
+2237 TTANIANPC
-2246 ALSAQSANGASSNN
+2246 TLSAQNANGASSNS
-2260 ASNNAP
+2260 ASNNAQ

-2292 GVVDFSKIKGS
+2292 GVVDLSKIKGS

-2345 AFNNNATQKI
+2345 AFNNNATHKI
-2355 GVLQNLVIA
+2355 EVLQNLTIA

-2397 PAPLIQAEG
+2397 PTPFIQAEG
-2406 IINLNTTQTPFIN
+2406 IINLNTTQTPFMNI
-2419 VNNSMANNTTYTLLK
+2419 NNSIANNTTHTLLK
-2434 SSRYIDYNINPN
+2434 SNRYIDYNINPN

-2488 SVALPNSNN
+2488 SVALPNPNN
-2497 ASPNN
+2497 AHQNN
-2502 ILSLSVLHNQV
+2502 ILSLSVLYNQI

-2538 QSALNQIEAIG
+2538 QSALNQIESVG

-2554 KWLSTLMIKTKENPL
+2554 KWLSTLMMETKENPL
-2569 FAPIYLENHSLNEIL
+2569 FAPIYLENHSLHEIL
-2584 DATKDLQNTASLI
+2584 GVAKDLLNTASLI

-2628 RAREGES
+2628 RSREGES
-2635 NFSERLLEL
+2635 DFSERLLEL
-2644 KNKRFSDPNPSEIFV
+2644 KNKRFSDPNPNEVFV
-2659 KYSQPNKHP
+2659 KYSQLSKHP
-2668 NNLWVQGVG
+2668 NNLWAQGIG

-2719 IMRSLGNNVD
+2719 IMHSLANNVD

-2745 SANETYG
+2745 SANETYE
-2752 GNASHINSSNSLLSV
+2752 GNASNINSSNSLLSV

-2788 FMFKQ
+2788 FMFEQ

-2810 LSGMKGKMQNPAY
+2810 LSAMKGKMNDAAY
-2823 QQFVMHSNPSNESV
+2823 KQFLMHSNPSNESV

-2867 IKAKGDNMVRFVGEN
+2867 IKSKGGNVVRFVGEN
-2882 TLLYRKGEIFN
+2882 TLLYRKGEVFN

-2924 QDLNITGNVG
+2924 QDINITGNVG

>member
-1 MKQFKKKPK
+1 
-10 KIKRSQKIILKRPL
+10 
-24 WLMPLLIGG
+24 MPLLIGG

-56 VCVHRPWYALWSCDK
+56 VCVHRPWYALWNCDK
-71 WEEKTQQFTGNQ
+71 WEKKTQQYTGNQ

-127 GEYNGGNLDIELG
+127 GENNGGNLNIELG
-140 SNATFNLG
+140 SNATFDLG
-148 ANSGNSFTSW
+148 AHNGNSFTSW

-205 TINSNIN
+205 NIHSNISTF
-212 AYKTSQVNIGNANS
+212 KTSQVNIGNANS
-226 AITINSVSLSG
+226 AITIGSVSLSG
-237 DTCSSLAK
+237 DTCSSLASV
-245 IGSGANCSSSGPSYS
+245 GVGANCSNSGPSYS
-260 FKGTTSATNTTFSN
+260 FKGTTNATNTAFSN
-274 ASGSFTFE
+274 ANGSFTFE
-282 ESANFSGAKLN
+282 ENATFSGAKWN

-298 FNKGFNATNNT
+298 FNKEFKATNNT
-309 AFNSGSFTF
+309 AFNSGSFNF
-318 KGTSSFNNA
+318 KGASSFNGTN
-327 TFSNASYTFDNQA
+327 FSNASYTFDNQA

-350 TFTFNNQSNPTN
+350 NFTFSNQTN
-362 SAQHP
+362 QSAQHP
-367 QILFENSSFNGGIF
+367 QI
-381 TFNNQTNPTNS
+381 Q
-392 AQHPQILF
+392 
-400 ENSSFSGSTTTLKG
+400 NSSFSGNATTLNG
-414 SATFEQAFN
+414 FVNFQQAFN

-436 DNATFNNTGK
+436 SNANFNNTGK
-446 ITIEKDASFNN
+446 ITINESASFNN
-457 TSFNTP
+457 TTFNTS
-463 VDTNNMSVTGS
+463 VDTSNMSVTGG

-479 KNDLKNGSTLD
+479 KNDLNNGSTLD
-490 FGSSKITLAQGATFN
+490 FGSSKITLAQGTTFN
-505 LTSLGSEKSVTIL
+505 LTSLGDKNSVTIL

-527 HLLNHALNSLTNALK
+527 SLLNHALNSLTSTLK
-542 TTESSSK
+542 TNESSSD
-549 PQSFAQ
+549 PQSFTQ

-564 GVTGQLLSENAATPK
+564 GVTGQLLNENATTSKP
-579 NTDSS
+579 TDSP
-584 PSAPTKDS
+584 PSKSSTNS
-592 PQVYQVGYK
+592 TQVYQVGYK

-627 YTPPPT
+627 YTPPPV
-633 ISGSQFDLSASNY
+633 ISGSKFDLSASNY
-646 INANMPW
+646 INADMPW

-689 TFSTNGSNLVIGYNA
+689 TFSTSNSNLVIGYNS
-704 TWTGNSVSSSGTV
+704 TWTDHNVSSSDTV

-734 PYYQCIGTTN
+734 PYYQCTGTTN
-744 GAYSAYHVYITA
+744 GTYSAYHVYITA

-771 LVFNGVDSINIANA
+771 LVFNGIDSVNIANA
-785 TITQHNAGAYSSSM
+785 TITQHNAGIYSSSM
-799 TFSTQNMDSSQNLNG
+799 TFSTQSMDSSQNLKG
-814 LNANGKLSVYGATF
+814 LNSNGKLLVYGATF

-885 NNANFNNSASFN
+885 NDANFNNSASFN
-897 FNNSNATTSFVG
+897 FNNSSATTSFVG

-921 GNAVFGNSTNSDGSQ
+921 GNAVFGNSNNGSQ
-936 NTANFNNTGSV
+936 NNANFNNTGSV
-947 NIAGNATFDNMAF
+947 NISGNATFDNVVF

-980 NLNAPLSFGDGM
+980 NLNAPLSFGDGT
-992 INFSAHS
+992 ITFNAHS
-999 VINIGEAITNGNPI
+999 VINIGGAITNGNPI

-1020 EIEYNNAFSKNLWQ
+1020 EIEYNNAKNLWQ
-1034 LINYQGHGASSE
+1034 LINYQGHGANSE
-1046 KLVSSAGNGIYD
+1046 KLVSSVGNGVYD

-1064 NQTYNFQEVFSP
+1064 NQTYNFQEIFSP

-1082 RLGVGMVFDYVDMEK
+1082 RLGVGMVFDYMDMEK
-1097 SDHLYYQNALGF
+1097 SDHLYYKNVVGF

-1123 LNNTIYYYDK
+1123 PNNTIYYYDK

-1142 TLFTKAEFSQTLT
+1142 TLFTKAEFSQTFT

-1163 GAKNIWTNA
+1163 GAKSIWTSL

-1276 NSYFIDDTAQNKG
+1276 NSYFIDDSAQNGG

-1312 QTQSVFKFNAVNA
+1312 KTQSVFKFNAANA
-1325 ISFTNSSNL
+1325 INFTNSTNL

-1340 ISAKSVLFDNSNLSV
+1340 MQAKSVLFDNSNLSV

-1361 IKANAISLSQNA
+1361 IKANAINLSQNA
-1373 SINASNHSTLELSGD
+1373 SINASNHSTLELQGD

-1395 SLNLNQSAINVS
+1395 SLNLNQSVINVS
-1407 NNATINDYASLIA
+1407 NNAAINDYASLIV
-1420 SNGSH
+1420 NDGSR

-1439 TTSLSDSSIVFKGA
+1439 TTSLNNSSIVFKGA
-1453 SSLGGQFN
+1453 ISLGGQFN
-1461 LSNNSFLDFQG
+1461 LSNNSSLDFQG

-1478 NTAFNFYN
+1478 NTAFNFYD

-1508 GGNLLNPNNSS
+1508 GGNLLTPNNSS
-1519 VLNLKNSQL
+1519 VLDLKNSQL

-1553 VYNIIQADM
+1553 VYNIIQAGM
-1562 NSNWYERISFFG
+1562 NSNWYERINFFG
-1574 MRINDGIYDA
+1574 MCINDGIYDA
-1584 KNQTYSFTNPLN
+1584 INQTYSFTNPLN

-1620 KNTLYNIGSEIFNY
+1620 KNTLYNIGSEVFNY

-1648 DDAQGVFYLTSSVKG
+1648 DDAEGVFYLTSNVKG
-1663 YYNPNQSYQASGSNN
+1663 YYNPNQSYQANGSNN

-1703 SALHVYNKGYNF
+1703 SALHIYNKGYNF

-1727 LYPEIKKILGND
+1727 LYPEIKKVLGND
-1739 FSLSSLSNLKGDALN
+1739 FSLSSLSDLNSDALN
-1754 QLTKLITPSDWKNIN
+1754 ELIKLITPNDWKNIN

-1786 ALIIGATKIGQTN
+1786 ALIVGATKIGQTD

-1910 QAGLANILGEVAM
+1910 QAGLANILGEVAV

-1936 VNTLGSGSVIGG
+1936 ADILGSGSVIGG
-1948 YLTPEQKNQTLSQL
+1948 HLTPEQKNQTLSQL

-2051 IVKPSEALQN
+2051 IVKPSETLQN
-2061 DVVALGKQMI
+2061 HVVALGKQMI

-2076 QDMLNSL
+2076 QDTLNSL
-2083 ESLLQNQQIKSVLD
+2083 ESLLQNQEIKSVLD
-2097 KVLAAKGLGPIYEQ
+2097 KVLAAKGLGPIFYEQ
-2111 GLGDLIPNLG
+2111 GLGDLMPNLG

-2158 NGGTLSFNAGNSLI
+2158 NGGAISFNAGNSLI
-2172 FAGNNH
+2172 FAGNNQ
-2178 IAFTNHSGTLNLLSN
+2178 ISFTNHAGTLQLLSD

-2200 TTLDASNGLKIN
+2200 TTLNASNGLKIN

-2230 CVQQSDP
+2230 CVKQSGP
-2237 ITTNTANPC
+2237 TTANAANPC
-2246 ALSAQSANGASSNN
+2246 ALTTQNANGASSNN
-2260 ASNNAP
+2260 ASNNAQ

-2278 TANDFNFS
+2278 TANDFNFA

-2303 ANIKNLYLYNNAQ
+2303 ANVKNLYLYNNAQ

-2331 KNASFVTNNLNIQG
+2331 KNASFMANNLNIQG
-2345 AFNNNATQKI
+2345 AFNNNATRKI
-2355 GVLQNLVIA
+2355 EVLQNLTIA
-2364 SNASLSTGIYGLEVG
+2364 SNASLSTGVYGLEVG
-2379 GALNNFGAIHFN
+2379 GSLNHFGAIHFN

-2397 PAPLIQAEG
+2397 PTPLIQAEG
-2406 IINLNTTQTPFIN
+2406 IINLNTTQTPFMN
-2419 VNNSMANNTTYTLLK
+2419 VNNSMADNTTHTLLK

-2446 SLQSYLK
+2446 SLQSYLN

-2497 ASPNN
+2497 ASQNN
-2502 ILSLSVLHNQV
+2502 ILSLSVLYNQI
-2513 KMSYGDKV
+2513 KMSYGDKA

-2538 QSALNQIEAIG
+2538 QSALNQIEAVG

-2554 KWLSTLMIKTKENPL
+2554 KWLSTLMMETKENPL
-2569 FAPIYLENHSLNEIL
+2569 FAPIYLKNHSLNEIL
-2584 DATKDLQNTASLI
+2584 GVAKDIQNTASLI

-2628 RAREGES
+2628 RTREGES
-2635 NFSERLLEL
+2635 DFSERLLEL
-2644 KNKRFSDPNPSEIFV
+2644 KNKRFSDPNPGEVFV
-2659 KYSQPNKHP
+2659 KYSQLSKHP
-2668 NNLWVQGVG
+2668 NNLWVQGIG

-2692 NVGYDR
+2692 NAGYDR

-2719 IMRSLGNNVD
+2719 IMRSLANNVD
-2729 VGMYARAF
+2729 VGVYARAF

-2752 GNASHINSSNSLLSV
+2752 GNANNINSSNPLLSV

-2772 NYNTWTT
+2772 SYNTWTT

-2810 LSGMKGKMQNPAY
+2810 LSGMKGKMNDAAY
-2823 QQFVMHSNPSNESV
+2823 KQFLMHSNPSNESV

-2848 YFGKNSYYFV
+2848 YFGKDSYYFV

-2867 IKAKGDNMVRFVGEN
+2867 IKSKGGNMVRFVGEN
-2882 TLLYRKGEIFN
+2882 TLLYRKGEVFN
-2893 TFASVITGGEMHLW
+2893 TFASVVTGGEMHLW

-2924 QDLNITGNVG
+2924 QDINITGNVG

>member
-24 WLMPLLIGG
+24 WLAPLLIGG
-33 FASGVY
+33 FASGAY

-56 VCVHRPWYALWSCDK
+56 VCVHHPWYASWSCDK
-71 WEEKTQQFTGNQ
+71 WEEKTQQYTGNQ

-127 GEYNGGNLDIELG
+127 GENNGGNLDIELG

-205 TINSNIN
+205 NVNSNIN

-226 AITINSVSLSG
+226 AITIGSVSLSG

-245 IGSGANCSSSGPSYS
+245 IGSGANCSTSGPSYS
-260 FKGTTSATNTTFSN
+260 FKGTTNATNTTFSN
-274 ASGSFTFE
+274 ANGSFTFE
-282 ESANFSGAKLN
+282 ESATFSGAKWN

-298 FNKGFNATNNT
+298 FNKGFSATNNT

-318 KGTSSFNNA
+318 KDTSSFNNA
-327 TFSNASYTFDNQA
+327 TFNNATYTFDNQA

-350 TFTFNNQSNPTN
+350 TFTFNNQ
-362 SAQHP
+362 A
-367 QILFENSSFNGGIF
+367 
-381 TFNNQTNPTNS
+381 NPTNS

-400 ENSSFSGSTTTLKG
+400 ENSSFSGSAITLKG

-446 ITIEKDASFNN
+446 ITINESASFNN

-463 VDTNNMSVTGS
+463 IDANNMTISGG

-490 FGSSKITLAQGATFN
+490 FGSSKVTLAQGTTFN

-542 TTESSSK
+542 TTEGPSK

-555 GLWDMITYN
+555 GLWDMITYD
-564 GVTGQLLSENAATPK
+564 GVTGQLLSESTATSK

-584 PSAPTKDS
+584 PPKSSTNS
-592 PQVYQVGYK
+592 TQVYQVGYK

-627 YTPPPT
+627 YTPPPV
-633 ISGSQFDLSASNY
+633 INGSKFDLSASNY
-646 INANMPW
+646 INADMPW

-689 TFSTNGSNLVIGYNA
+689 TFSANGSNLVIGYNA
-704 TWTGNSVSSSGTV
+704 TWTGNSVSSSGMV
-717 SFGDTS
+717 SFGDIS

-734 PYYQCIGTTN
+734 PYYQCTGTTN

-771 LVFNGVDSINIANA
+771 LVFNGVDSVNIANA

-799 TFSTQNMDSSQNLNG
+799 TFSTQNMDNSQNLNG

-843 ATFENTN
+843 AVFENTN

-874 SFEISAKNASF
+874 SFEIGAKNALF

-947 NIAGNATFDNMAF
+947 NIAGNATFDNVVF
-960 NGPTNTSVKGQVTLN
+960 NSPTNTSVKGKVTLN

-980 NLNAPLSFGDGM
+980 NLNAPLSFGDGT
-992 INFSAHS
+992 IVFSAHS
-999 VINIGEAITNGNPI
+999 VINIGEAIINGNPI

-1046 KLVSSAGNGIYD
+1046 KLVSSAGNGVYD

-1076 NSISIR
+1076 NSVSIR

-1123 LNNTIYYYDK
+1123 LNNTIYYYDN

-1142 TLFTKAEFSQTLT
+1142 TLFTKVEFSQTFT

-1163 GAKNIWTNA
+1163 GAKNIWTSV
-1172 SDAPQSNTI
+1172 SDVPQSNVI

-1225 GNRISSGGGASL
+1225 GNRISSGGGANL

-1257 GTQSSSMNFISN
+1257 GTQSSSMNFVSN
-1269 SANIQAQ
+1269 NANIQAQ

-1312 QTQSVFKFNAVNA
+1312 TTQSIFKFNAVNA
-1325 ISFTNSSNL
+1325 INFTNSTNL

-1340 ISAKSVLFDNSNLSV
+1340 MQAKSVLFDNSNLSV

-1361 IKANAISLSQNA
+1361 IKANAINLSQNA
-1373 SINASNHSTLELSGD
+1373 SINASNHSTLELQGD

-1420 SNGSH
+1420 SNNAH

-1439 TTSLSDSSIVFKGA
+1439 TTSLSNSSIVFKGA

-1461 LSNNSFLDFQG
+1461 LSNNSSLDFQG
-1472 SSAITS
+1472 SSAIIS
-1478 NTAFNFYN
+1478 NTAFNFYD
-1486 NAFSQSPITFHQA
+1486 NAFSQSPITFHQT

-1508 GGNLLNPNNSS
+1508 GGNLLNPNNNS

-1546 LNDNKNR
+1546 LNGNKNR
-1553 VYNIIQADM
+1553 VYNIIQAGM
-1562 NSNWYERISFFG
+1562 NGNWYERINFFG

-1602 ESFKDNQLS
+1602 ESFKNNQLS

-1678 TTKNNNLTSESSV
+1678 TTKNNNITSESSV

-1715 NNIKALGQMALK
+1715 SNIKALGQMALK

-1739 FSLSSLSNLKGDALN
+1739 FSLSSLSDLKGDALN

-1769 ELIDNA
+1769 EFIDNA

-1799 TNSTVVFGGLGYQKP
+1799 TNSAVVFGGLGYQTP

-2030 QITGFISAND
+2030 QITSFISAND

-2076 QDMLNSL
+2076 QDTLNSL

-2131 SQVWQRGDFSFNA
+2131 SQAWQKGDFNFNA

-2178 IAFTNHSGTLNLLSN
+2178 IAFTNHFGTLNLLSN
-2193 QVSNINI
+2193 QVSNISI

-2212 AANNNV
+2212 AGSNNI

-2230 CVQQSDP
+2230 CAQQSDP

-2246 ALSAQSANGASSNN
+2246 TTAQNNASSSN

-2271 NDESLMV
+2271 NDESLII

-2303 ANIKNLYLYNNAQ
+2303 ANVKNLYLYNNAQ

-2323 ISNQAVLE
+2323 ISNQAILE

-2345 AFNNNATQKI
+2345 VFNNNATQKI
-2355 GVLQNLVIA
+2355 EVLQNLVIA

-2391 LENIQT
+2391 LENSQT
-2397 PAPLIQAEG
+2397 PTNPLIQAEG

-2434 SSRYIDYNINPN
+2434 SSRYINYNINPN

-2502 ILSLSVLHNQV
+2502 ILSLSVLYNQV
-2513 KMSYGDKV
+2513 KMSYGNKI

-2526 PTLQDYIVGIQG
+2526 PTLQDYIAGIQG

-2549 GNNAI
+2549 GNSAI

-2612 ASYTQQTSRL
+2612 AGYTQQTSRL

-2644 KNKRFSDPNPSEIFV
+2644 KNKRFSDPNPSEVFV
-2659 KYSQPNKHP
+2659 KYSQLSKHQ
-2668 NNLWVQGVG
+2668 NNLWIQGVG

-2712 YSGFNGN
+2712 YSDFNGN

-2752 GNASHINSSNSLLSV
+2752 GNATSINSSNSLLSV

-2848 YFGKNSYYFV
+2848 YFGQNSYYFV

-2867 IKAKGDNMVRFVGEN
+2867 IKSKGDNMVRFVGEN

>member
-1 MKQFKKKPK
+1 M
-10 KIKRSQKIILKRPL
+10 
-24 WLMPLLIGG
+24 
-33 FASGVY
+33 
-39 ADGTDILGLS
+39 GLS

-56 VCVHRPWYALWSCDK
+56 VCVHHPWYALWSCDK

-127 GEYNGGNLDIELG
+127 GENNGGNLNIELG
-140 SNATFNLG
+140 SNATFDLG
-148 ANSGNSFTSW
+148 AHNGNSFTSW

-181 GNRVGSGAG
+181 GNRVGSGAS

-205 TINSNIN
+205 NINSNIS
-212 AYKTSQVNIGNANS
+212 AFKTSQVNIGNANS
-226 AITINSVSLSG
+226 TITIGLVSLSG
-237 DTCSSLAK
+237 DICSSLASV
-245 IGSGANCSSSGPSYS
+245 GVGANCSTSGSSYS
-260 FKGTTSATNTTFSN
+260 FKGTTNATNTAFSN

-282 ESANFSGAKLN
+282 ENATFSGAKLN
-293 GGAFT
+293 GGAFI
-298 FNKGFNATNNT
+298 FNKDFSATNNT
-309 AFNSGSFTF
+309 AFNSGSFNF
-318 KGTSSFNNA
+318 KGVSSFNGAN
-327 TFSNASYTFDNQA
+327 FSNASYTFNNQA

-350 TFTFNNQSNPTN
+350 TFTFNNQTNQTN
-362 SAQHP
+362 STQHP
-367 QILFENSSFNGGIF
+367 QI
-381 TFNNQTNPTNS
+381 Q
-392 AQHPQILF
+392 
-400 ENSSFSGSTTTLKG
+400 NSSFSGNAITLKG
-414 SATFEQAFN
+414 FVNFQQAFN

-436 DNATFNNTGK
+436 SNANFNNTGK
-446 ITIEKDASFNN
+446 ITINESASFNN
-457 TSFNTP
+457 TTFNTS
-463 VDTNNMSVTGS
+463 VDTSNMSVTGG

-479 KNDLKNGSTLD
+479 KNDLNNGSTLD
-490 FGSSKITLAQGATFN
+490 FGSSKITLTQGTTFN
-505 LTSLGSEKSVTIL
+505 LTSLSSEKSVTIL

-527 HLLNHALNSLTNALK
+527 HLLNHAINGLTNALK
-542 TTESSSK
+542 TNENSSD

-564 GVTGQLLSENAATPK
+564 GVTGQLLSADATTSKPA
-579 NTDSS
+579 DSS
-584 PSAPTKDS
+584 PSKFSSNST
-592 PQVYQVGYK
+592 QVYQVGYK
-601 IGDTIY
+601 IGDIIY
-607 KLQETFSPN
+607 KLQETFSHN

-627 YTPPPT
+627 YTPPPV
-633 ISGSQFDLSASNY
+633 ISGSKFDLSASNY
-646 INANMPW
+646 INSDTPW
-653 YDHKYYIPK
+653 YDHKSYIPK

-689 TFSTNGSNLVIGYNA
+689 TFSTSNSNLVIGYNS
-704 TWTGNSVSSSGTV
+704 TWTDHNVSSSDTV

-734 PYYQCIGTTN
+734 PYYQCTGTTN
-744 GAYSAYHVYITA
+744 GTYSAYHVYITA

-771 LVFNGVDSINIANA
+771 LVFNGADSVNIANA
-785 TITQHNAGAYSSSM
+785 TITQHNAGIYSSSM
-799 TFSTQNMDSSQNLNG
+799 TFSTQIMDNSQNLND
-814 LNANGKLSVYGATF
+814 LNANGTLSVYGTTF
-828 TNQAKDGKFIFNAGQ
+828 TNQAKYGKFIFNAGQ
-843 ATFENTN
+843 ATFENTS

-885 NNANFNNSASFN
+885 NNAHFNNSTSFN
-897 FNNSNATTSFVG
+897 FNNSNATTSFMG
-909 DFTNANSNLQIA
+909 DFTNAHSNLQIA
-921 GNAVFGNSTNSDGSQ
+921 GNAVFGNSTNGSQ
-936 NTANFNNTGSV
+936 NNANFNNTGSV
-947 NIAGNATFDNMAF
+947 NILGNATFYNVVF

-980 NLNAPLSFGDGM
+980 NLNAPLSFGDGT
-992 INFSAHS
+992 IVFNAHS

-1046 KLVSSAGNGIYD
+1046 KLVSSVGNGVYD

-1082 RLGVGMVFDYVDMEK
+1082 RLGVGMVFDYMDMEK
-1097 SDHLYYQNALGF
+1097 SDHLYYKDVVGF

-1123 LNNTIYYYDK
+1123 SNNTIYYYDK

-1142 TLFTKAEFSQTLT
+1142 TLFTKAEFSQIFT

-1163 GAKNIWTNA
+1163 GAKSIWTDA
-1172 SDAPQSNTI
+1172 SDAPQSNAI

-1257 GTQSSSMNFISN
+1257 GTQSSSMNFVSN

-1276 NSYFIDDTAQNKG
+1276 NSYFIDDTAQNGG

-1312 QTQSVFKFNAVNA
+1312 KTQSVFKFNAVNA
-1325 ISFTNSSNL
+1325 ISFTNSTNL

-1340 ISAKSVLFDNSNLSV
+1340 MQAKSVLFDNSNLSV

-1361 IKANAISLSQNA
+1361 IKANAINLSQNA
-1373 SINASNHSTLELSGD
+1373 SINASNHSTLELQGD

-1420 SNGSH
+1420 SNNAH
-1425 LNFNGA
+1425 INFNGA

-1439 TTSLSDSSIVFKGA
+1439 TTSLNDSSIVFKGA
-1453 SSLGGQFN
+1453 ISLGGQFN
-1461 LSNNSFLDFQG
+1461 LSNNSSLDFQG
-1472 SSAITS
+1472 SSAIIS
-1478 NTAFNFYN
+1478 NTAFNFYD

-1553 VYNIIQADM
+1553 VYNIIQAGM
-1562 NSNWYERISFFG
+1562 NNNWYERINFFG
-1574 MRINDGIYDA
+1574 MHISDGIYDA
-1584 KNQTYSFTNPLN
+1584 INQTYSFTNPLN

-1620 KNTLYNIGSEIFNY
+1620 KNTLYNIGSEVFNY

-1648 DDAQGVFYLTSSVKG
+1648 DDAEGVFYLTSNVKG
-1663 YYNPNQSYQASGSNN
+1663 YYNPNQSYQANGSNN
-1678 TTKNNNLTSESSV
+1678 TTKNNNLTSESSI

-1703 SALHVYNKGYNF
+1703 SALHIYNKGYNF

-1727 LYPEIKKILGND
+1727 LYPEIKKVLGND
-1739 FSLSSLSNLKGDALN
+1739 FSLSSLSDLNPNALN
-1754 QLTKLITPSDWKNIN
+1754 QLTKLITPNDWKNIN

-1786 ALIIGATKIGQTN
+1786 TLIIGATKIGQTD
-1799 TNSTVVFGGLGYQKP
+1799 TNSAVVFGGLGYQTP

-1910 QAGLANILGEVAM
+1910 QAGLANILGEVAV

-2051 IVKPSEALQN
+2051 IVKPSNALKN
-2061 DVVALGKQMI
+2061 DVMALGKQMI

-2076 QDMLNSL
+2076 QDTLNSL

-2111 GLGDLIPNLG
+2111 GLGDLIPNFG

-2131 SQVWQRGDFSFNA
+2131 SQVWQKGDFNFNA

-2178 IAFTNHSGTLNLLSN
+2178 IAFTNHSGTLQLLSN

-2212 AANNNV
+2212 AGSNNI
-2218 SVSQGNLFINAS
+2218 SVSQGDLFINAS
-2230 CVQQSDP
+2230 CTQQSDP
-2237 ITTNTANPC
+2237 TAADATNPC
-2246 ALSAQSANGASSNN
+2246 ALSAQSTNGASN
-2260 ASNNAP
+2260 ASNNMQ

-2316 FQANNLT
+2316 FQANNLI

-2331 KNASFVTNNLNIQG
+2331 KNASFTANNLNIQG
-2345 AFNNNATQKI
+2345 AFNNNATRKI
-2355 GVLQNLVIA
+2355 EVLQNLTIA

-2379 GALNNFGAIHFN
+2379 GSLNNFGTIHFN

-2397 PAPLIQAEG
+2397 PTPLIQAEG

-2488 SVALPNSNN
+2488 SVALPGSNN
-2497 ASPNN
+2497 AHQNN
-2502 ILSLSVLHNQV
+2502 ILSLSVLHDQI
-2513 KMSYGDKV
+2513 KMSYGSKI

-2526 PTLQDYIVGIQG
+2526 TTLQDYIVGIQG

-2554 KWLSTLMIKTKENPL
+2554 KWLSTLMMETKENPL
-2569 FAPIYLENHSLNEIL
+2569 FAPIYLKNHSLNEIL
-2584 DATKDLQNTASLI
+2584 GVTKDLQNTASLI

-2635 NFSERLLEL
+2635 AFSERLLEL
-2644 KNKRFSDPNPSEIFV
+2644 KNKRFSDPNPGEVFV
-2659 KYSQPNKHP
+2659 KHSQLSKHP

-2712 YSGFNGN
+2712 YSDFNGN
-2719 IMRSLGNNVD
+2719 IMHSLGNNVD

-2752 GNASHINSSNSLLSV
+2752 GNATSINSSNSLLSV

-2772 NYNTWTT
+2772 SYNTWTT

-2810 LSGMKGKMQNPAY
+2810 LSGMKGKMNDAAY
-2823 QQFVMHSNPSNESV
+2823 KQFLMHSNPSNESV

-2848 YFGKNSYYFV
+2848 YFGQNSYYFV

-2867 IKAKGDNMVRFVGEN
+2867 VKSKGGNTVRFVGEN
-2882 TLLYRKGEIFN
+2882 TLLYRKGEVFN

-2924 QDLNITGNVG
+2924 QDINITGNVG

>member
-1 MKQFKKKPK
+1 MKKSKKKPK
-10 KIKRSQKIILKRPL
+10 SIKRSHQKTILKRPL
-24 WLMPLLIGG
+24 WLAPLLISG
-33 FASGVY
+33 FASGVHANNLWDLLNPKVGGEY
-39 ADGTDILGLS
+39 VHWVKGSQYCAWWEFAGCLKNV
-49 WGEKSQK
+49 WGANHKG
-56 VCVHRPWYALWSCDK
+56 YDA
-71 WEEKTQQFTGNQ
+71 
-83 LITKT
+83 
-88 WAGGN
+88 GN
-93 AANYYH
+93 AANYLS
-99 SQNNQDIT
+99 SQNYQAISVGSGNET
-107 ANLKNDNGTY
+107 GTY
-117 FLSGLYNYTG
+117 SLSGFTNYV
-127 GEYNGGNLDIELG
+127 GGNLTI
-140 SNATFNLG
+140 NLG
-148 ANSGNSFTSW
+148 NSVVLDLSDSNSFTS
-158 YPNGHTNVTFSAGTI
+158 YQGYNQSKDDVSFNVGAINLNGTL
-173 NVNNSVEV
+173 EV
-181 GNRVGSGAG
+181 GNRVGTGAG

-205 TINSNIN
+205 NINSNIS
-212 AYKTSQVNIGNANS
+212 AFKTSQVNIGNANS
-226 AITINSVSLSG
+226 AITIGSVSLSG
-237 DTCSSLAK
+237 DVCSSLASV
-245 IGSGANCSSSGPSYS
+245 GVGANCSTSGPSYS
-260 FKGTTSATNTTFSN
+260 FKGTTNATNTAFSN

-282 ESANFSGAKLN
+282 ENATFSGAKLN

-309 AFNSGSFTF
+309 AFNSGSFNF
-318 KGTSSFNNA
+318 KGASSFNGA
-327 TFSNASYTFDNQA
+327 SFSNASYTFNDQA

-350 TFTFNNQSNPTN
+350 TFTFNDQ
-362 SAQHP
+362 
-367 QILFENSSFNGGIF
+367 
-381 TFNNQTNPTNS
+381 NNQANS

-400 ENSSFSGSTTTLKG
+400 ENSSFSGNATTLKG
-414 SATFEQAFN
+414 FVNFQQAFN
-423 NSNHQLTIQNASF
+423 NSNHQLIMQNASF
-436 DNATFNNTGK
+436 NNANFNNTGK
-446 ITIEKDASFNN
+446 ITINESASFNN
-457 TSFNTP
+457 TTFNTSIN
-463 VDTNNMSVTGS
+463 TNNMTITGS

-479 KNDLKNGSTLD
+479 KNDLKNDSTLD
-490 FGSSKITLAQGATFN
+490 FGSSQVTLAQGTTFN

-527 HLLNHALNSLTNALK
+527 NLLNHALNSLTNALK
-542 TTESSSK
+542 TNESSLK
-549 PQSFAQ
+549 PQNFAQ

-564 GVTGQLLSENAATPK
+564 GVTGQLLSANIATSKPA
-579 NTDSS
+579 DSS
-584 PSAPTKDS
+584 PSKSSTNPT
-592 PQVYQVGYK
+592 QVYQVGYK
-601 IGDTIY
+601 IGDIIY
-607 KLQETFSPN
+607 KLQETFSHN

-627 YTPPPT
+627 YTPPPV
-633 ISGSQFDLSASNY
+633 ISGSKFDLSASNY
-646 INANMPW
+646 INSDMPW
-653 YDHKYYIPK
+653 YDHKSYIPK

-689 TFSTNGSNLVIGYNA
+689 TFSASGSNLVIGYNS
-704 TWTGNSVSSSGTV
+704 TWTDHNVSSSDTV
-717 SFGDTS
+717 SFGDAS

-734 PYYQCIGTTN
+734 PYYQCTGTTN
-744 GAYSAYHVYITA
+744 GTYSAYHVYITA

-771 LVFNGVDSINIANA
+771 LVFNGVDSVNIANA
-785 TITQHNAGAYSSSM
+785 TITQHNAGIYSSSM
-799 TFSTQNMDSSQNLNG
+799 TFSTQSMDSSQNLNA
-814 LNANGKLSVYGATF
+814 LNANGTLSVYGTTF

-843 ATFENTN
+843 AVFENTN

-885 NNANFNNSASFN
+885 DNTNFNNSASFN
-897 FNNSNATTSFVG
+897 FNNSNANTSFVG

-921 GNAVFGNSTNSDGSQ
+921 GSAVFGNSANGSQ
-936 NTANFNNTGSV
+936 NNANFNNTGSV
-947 NIAGNATFDNMAF
+947 NISGNATFDNVVF
-960 NGPTNTSVKGQVTLN
+960 NGPTNMSVKGQVILN

-980 NLNAPLSFGDGM
+980 NLNAPLSFGDG
-992 INFSAHS
+992 IITFNAHS
-999 VINIGEAITNGNPI
+999 VINVDEAITNGNPI

-1046 KLVSSAGNGIYD
+1046 KLVSSVGNGVYD

-1064 NQTYNFQEVFSP
+1064 NQTYNFQEIFSQ

-1082 RLGVGMVFDYVDMEK
+1082 RLGVGMVFDYMDMEK

-1117 NNNLGN
+1117 NNNLGK
-1123 LNNTIYYYDK
+1123 LNNTIYYYDN

-1142 TLFTKAEFSQTLT
+1142 TLFTKAEFSQTFT

-1163 GAKNIWTNA
+1163 GAKSIWTNA

-1187 KGAGSNDASGH
+1187 KGVGSNDASGH

-1249 ATLYNRAA
+1249 ATLYNRTA
-1257 GTQSSSMNFISN
+1257 GTQSSSMNFTSN

-1276 NSYFIDDTAQNKG
+1276 NSYFIDDTAQNG
-1289 NPNFSFNAL
+1289 DNPNFSFNAL

-1312 QTQSVFKFNAVNA
+1312 QTQSVFKFNAANT
-1325 ISFTNSSNL
+1325 ISFANSTNL

-1340 ISAKSVLFDNSNLSV
+1340 MQAKSVSFDNSSLSV

-1361 IKANAISLSQNA
+1361 IKANAINLSQNA
-1373 SINASNHSTLELSGD
+1373 SINASNHSTLDLQGD

-1395 SLNLNQSAINVS
+1395 SLNLNQSTINVS
-1407 NNATINDYASLIA
+1407 NNATINDYASLIV
-1420 SNGSH
+1420 NDGSR
-1425 LNFNGA
+1425 LNFNGTTH
-1431 VNFNSANI
+1431 FNSANI
-1439 TTSLSDSSIVFKGA
+1439 TTSLNHSSIVFKGA
-1453 SSLGGQFN
+1453 ISLGGQFN
-1461 LSNNSFLDFQG
+1461 LSNNSSLDFQG

-1478 NTAFNFYN
+1478 NTAFNFYD

-1546 LNDNKNR
+1546 LNDNRNR

-1562 NSNWYERISFFG
+1562 NNNNNWYERINFFG
-1574 MRINDGIYDA
+1574 MRINDGVYDA
-1584 KNQTYSFTNPLN
+1584 INQTYSFTNPLN

-1620 KNTLYNIGSEIFNY
+1620 KNMLYNIGSEVFNY

-1648 DDAQGVFYLTSSVKG
+1648 DDVEGVFYLTSNVKG
-1663 YYNPNQSYQASGSNN
+1663 YYNSNQSYQASGSNN
-1678 TTKNNNLTSESSV
+1678 TTKNNNLTSGSSV

-1703 SALHVYNKGYNF
+1703 SALHIYNKGYNF

-1739 FSLSSLSNLKGDALN
+1739 FSLSSLSDLNSNALN
-1754 QLTKLITPSDWKNIN
+1754 QLTKLITPNDWKNIN
-1769 ELIDNA
+1769 EFIDNA

-1786 ALIIGATKIGQTN
+1786 TLIVGAAKIGQTD
-1799 TNSTVVFGGLGYQKP
+1799 TNSAVVFGGLGYQKP

-1878 TSLILNQAN
+1878 TSLVLNQAN

-1936 VNTLGSGSVIGG
+1936 ADMLGSNSVIGG
-1948 YLTPEQKNQTLSQL
+1948 HLTPEQKNQTLSQL

-2040 IGQVISVMLQD
+2040 IGQVISVILQD
-2051 IVKPSEALQN
+2051 IVKPSSALKN
-2061 DVVALGKQMI
+2061 DVAALGKQMI

-2076 QDMLNSL
+2076 QDTLNSL

-2097 KVLAAKGLGPIYEQ
+2097 KVLAAKGLGSIYEQ
-2111 GLGDLIPNLG
+2111 GLGDLMPNLG

-2131 SQVWQRGDFSFNA
+2131 SQVWQKGDFSFNA

-2158 NGGTLSFNAGNSLI
+2158 NGGAISFNAGDMLI
-2172 FAGNNH
+2172 FAGNNR
-2178 IAFTNHSGTLNLLSN
+2178 ISFTNHAGVLNLLSN

-2200 TTLDASNGLKIN
+2200 TTLNASNGLKIN
-2212 AANNNV
+2212 ASNNNV

-2230 CVQQSDP
+2230 CVGQNNP
-2237 ITTNTANPC
+2237 TTANIANPC
-2246 ALSAQSANGASSNN
+2246 TLSTQSANNTSSSN
-2260 ASNNAP
+2260 ASNNAQ

-2331 KNASFVTNNLNIQG
+2331 KNASFMANNLNIQG
-2345 AFNNNATQKI
+2345 AFNNNATHKI
-2355 GVLQNLVIA
+2355 EVLQNLTIA

-2397 PAPLIQAEG
+2397 PTPLIQARG
-2406 IINLNTTQTPFIN
+2406 IINLNTTQTPFMN

-2446 SLQSYLK
+2446 SLQSYLN

-2488 SVALPNSNN
+2488 SVALPNPNN
-2497 ASPNN
+2497 AHQNN
-2502 ILSLSVLHNQV
+2502 ILSLSVLYNQI

-2538 QSALNQIEAIG
+2538 QSALNQIEAAG

-2554 KWLSTLMIKTKENPL
+2554 KWLSTLMMETKENPL
-2569 FAPIYLENHSLNEIL
+2569 FAPIYLKNHSLNKIL
-2584 DATKDLQNTASLI
+2584 GVAKDLLNTASLI
-2597 SNPNFRDNATNLLEL
+2597 SNPNFRNNATNLLEL

-2635 NFSERLLEL
+2635 DFSKHLLEL
-2644 KNKRFSDPNPSEIFV
+2644 KNKRFSDPNPGEVFV

-2668 NNLWVQGVG
+2668 NNLWVQGIG

-2719 IMRSLGNNVD
+2719 IMHSLANNVD

-2745 SANETYG
+2745 SANETYE
-2752 GNASHINSSNSLLSV
+2752 GNASNINSSNSLLSV

-2772 NYNTWTT
+2772 SYNTWTT

-2810 LSGMKGKMQNPAY
+2810 LSGMKGKMNDAAY
-2823 QQFVMHSNPSNESV
+2823 KQFLMHSNPSNESV

-2867 IKAKGDNMVRFVGEN
+2867 IKSKGDNTVRFVGEN
-2882 TLLYRKGEIFN
+2882 TLLYRKGEVFN

-2907 RLMYVNAGVGLK
+2907 RLVYVNAGVGLK

-2924 QDLNITGNVG
+2924 QDINITGNVG

>member
-1 MKQFKKKPK
+1 MKKFKKKPK
-10 KIKRSQKIILKRPL
+10 SIKRSHQNQKTILKRPL
-24 WLMPLLIGG
+24 WLAPLLISG

-39 ADGTDILGLS
+39 ANNLWDLLNPKVGGEYVHWVKGSQYCS
-49 WGEKSQK
+49 W
-56 VCVHRPWYALWSCDK
+56 
-71 WEEKTQQFTGNQ
+71 WEFGGCLRNVWGANHKGYD
-83 LITKT
+83 
-88 WAGGN
+88 AGN
-93 AANYYH
+93 AANYLS
-99 SQNNQDIT
+99 SQNYQAISVGSGNET
-107 ANLKNDNGTY
+107 GTY
-117 FLSGLYNYTG
+117 SLSGFTNYV
-127 GEYNGGNLDIELG
+127 GGNLTI
-140 SNATFNLG
+140 NLG
-148 ANSGNSFTSW
+148 NSVVLDLSGSNSFTS
-158 YPNGHTNVTFSAGTI
+158 YQGYNQGKDDVSFNVGAINLNGTL
-173 NVNNSVEV
+173 EV

-205 TINSNIN
+205 NISSNIS
-212 AYKTSQVNIGNANS
+212 AFKTSQVNIGNANS
-226 AITINSVSLSG
+226 VITIGSVSLSG
-237 DTCSSLAK
+237 NVCSSLASV
-245 IGSGANCSSSGPSYS
+245 GVGANCSTSGPSYS
-260 FKGTTSATNTTFSN
+260 FKGTTNATNATFSN
-274 ASGSFTFE
+274 SSGSFTFE
-282 ESANFSGAKLN
+282 ENATFSGAKLN

-298 FNKGFNATNNT
+298 FNKEFNATNNT
-309 AFNSGSFTF
+309 AFNSGSFNF
-318 KGTSSFNNA
+318 KGASSFNGANFNNA
-327 TFSNASYTFDNQA
+327 TYTFNNQA
-340 TFQNSSFNGG
+340 AFQNSSFSGG
-350 TFTFNNQSNPTN
+350 TFTFNNQTN
-362 SAQHP
+362 QSAQHP
-367 QILFENSSFNGGIF
+367 QI
-381 TFNNQTNPTNS
+381 Q
-392 AQHPQILF
+392 
-400 ENSSFSGSTTTLKG
+400 NSSFSGNAITLKG
-414 SATFEQAFN
+414 SVIFQQAFN
-423 NSNHQLTIQNASF
+423 NSNHQLTIQNVSF
-436 DNATFNNTGK
+436 NNATFNNTGK

-457 TSFNTP
+457 TTFNTS
-463 VDTNNMSVTGS
+463 VDTNNMSVTGG

-479 KNDLKNGSTLD
+479 KNDLNNGSTLD
-490 FGSSKITLAQGATFN
+490 FGSSKVTLTQGTTFN
-505 LTSLGSEKSVTIL
+505 LTSLGDKNSVTIL

-527 HLLNHALNSLTNALK
+527 NLLNHALNSLTNALK
-542 TTESSSK
+542 TNESSLK

-564 GVTGQLLSENAATPK
+564 GVTGQLLSGNAATSKP
-579 NTDSS
+579 TDSS
-584 PSAPTKDS
+584 PPKSSSNPT
-592 PQVYQVGYK
+592 QVYQVGYK

-607 KLQETFSPN
+607 KLQETFSHN

-627 YTPPPT
+627 YTPPPV
-633 ISGSQFDLSASNY
+633 ISGSKFDLSASNY
-646 INANMPW
+646 INADMPW

-689 TFSTNGSNLVIGYNA
+689 TFSASNSNLVIGYNS
-704 TWTGNSVSSSGTV
+704 TWTDHNVSSNDTV

-734 PYYQCIGTTN
+734 PYYQCTGTTD

-771 LVFNGVDSINIANA
+771 LVFNGIDSVNIANA
-785 TITQHNAGAYSSSM
+785 TITQHNAGIYSSSM
-799 TFSTQNMDSSQNLNG
+799 TFSTQSMDSSQNLNG
-814 LNANGKLSVYGATF
+814 LNANGTLLVYGTIF

-909 DFTNANSNLQIA
+909 DFTNAHSNLQIA
-921 GNAVFGNSTNSDGSQ
+921 GNAVFGNSTNGSQ

-947 NIAGNATFDNMAF
+947 NISGNATFDNVVF
-960 NGPTNTSVKGQVTLN
+960 NSPTNTSVKGQVILN

-980 NLNAPLSFGDGM
+980 NLNAPLSFGDGT
-992 INFSAHS
+992 ITFNAHS

-1020 EIEYNNAFSKNLWQ
+1020 EIDYNNAFSKNLWQ

-1046 KLVSSAGNGIYD
+1046 KLVSSAGNGVYD

-1064 NQTYNFQEVFSP
+1064 NQTYNFQEIFSP

-1123 LNNTIYYYDK
+1123 ANNTIYYYDN

-1142 TLFTKAEFSQTLT
+1142 TLFTKAEFSQTFT

-1163 GAKNIWTNA
+1163 GAKSIWTSL
-1172 SDAPQSNTI
+1172 SDAPQSNVI

-1187 KGAGSNDASGH
+1187 KGVGSNDASGH

-1225 GNRISSGGGASL
+1225 GNRISSGGGANL

-1276 NSYFIDDTAQNKG
+1276 NSYFIDDTAQNGG

-1312 QTQSVFKFNAVNA
+1312 KTQSVFKFNATNA
-1325 ISFTNSSNL
+1325 ISFTNSTNL

-1340 ISAKSVLFDNSNLSV
+1340 MQAKSVLFDNSNLSV

-1361 IKANAISLSQNA
+1361 IKASAINLFQNA
-1373 SINASNHSTLELSGD
+1373 SINASNHSTLELQGD
-1388 LNLNDTS
+1388 LNVNDTS
-1395 SLNLNQSAINVS
+1395 SLNLNQSTINVS

-1439 TTSLSDSSIVFKGA
+1439 TTSLSNSSIVFKGA

-1461 LSNNSFLDFQG
+1461 LSNNSSLDFQG

-1478 NTAFNFYN
+1478 NTAFNFYD

-1508 GGNLLNPNNSS
+1508 GGNLLNPNSSS
-1519 VLNLKNSQL
+1519 VLDLKNSQL
-1528 VFSDQGSLNI
+1528 VFGDQGSLNI

-1663 YYNPNQSYQASGSNN
+1663 YYNPNQSYQANGSNN
-1678 TTKNNNLTSESSV
+1678 TTKNNNLSSESSV

-1703 SALHVYNKGYNF
+1703 SALHIYNKGYNF

-1739 FSLSSLSNLKGDALN
+1739 FSLSSLSGLKGDALN

-1786 ALIIGATKIGQTN
+1786 TLIIGATKIGQTD
-1799 TNSTVVFGGLGYQKP
+1799 TNSAVVFGGLGYQTP

-1910 QAGLANILGEVAM
+1910 QAGLANILGEVAV

-1936 VNTLGSGSVIGG
+1936 VNTLGSNSVIGG

-2040 IGQVISVMLQD
+2040 IGQVISVVLQD
-2051 IVKPSEALQN
+2051 IVKPSEALQS

-2076 QDMLNSL
+2076 QDTLNSL

-2111 GLGDLIPNLG
+2111 GLGDLIPSLG

-2131 SQVWQRGDFSFNA
+2131 SQVWQKGDFSFNA

-2158 NGGTLSFNAGNSLI
+2158 NGGVLSFNAGNSLI

-2178 IAFTNHSGTLNLLSN
+2178 ISFTNHFGTLQLLSN

-2200 TTLDASNGLKIN
+2200 TTLNASNGLKIN
-2212 AANNNV
+2212 AGNNNI

-2230 CVQQSDP
+2230 CAQQSDP
-2237 ITTNTANPC
+2237 TTANAANPC
-2246 ALSAQSANGASSNN
+2246 TLSAQSANGASSSN

-2303 ANIKNLYLYNNAQ
+2303 ANVKNLYLYNNAQ

-2355 GVLQNLVIA
+2355 EVLQNLVIA

-2379 GALNNFGAIHFN
+2379 GALNNLGTIHFN
-2391 LENIQT
+2391 LENSQT
-2397 PAPLIQAEG
+2397 PTPLIQAEG

-2453 LYTLININGNHIEE
+2453 LYTLININGNHIEK

-2497 ASPNN
+2497 ASQNN
-2502 ILSLSVLHNQV
+2502 ILSLSVLYDQI
-2513 KMSYGDKV
+2513 KMSYGNKI

-2538 QSALNQIEAIG
+2538 QSALNQIESVG

-2554 KWLSTLMIKTKENPL
+2554 KWLSTLMMETKENPL
-2569 FAPIYLENHSLNEIL
+2569 FAPIYLKNHSLHEIL
-2584 DATKDLQNTASLI
+2584 GVTKDLQNTASLI

-2635 NFSERLLEL
+2635 DFSEHLLEL

-2659 KYSQPNKHP
+2659 KYSQLSKHP
-2668 NNLWVQGVG
+2668 NNLWAQGIG
-2677 GASFISGGNGTLYGL
+2677 GASFIAGGNGTLYGL
-2692 NVGYDR
+2692 NAGYDR
-2698 LVKNVILGGYVAYG
+2698 LIKNVILGGYVAYG

-2719 IMRSLGNNVD
+2719 IMRSLANNVD
-2729 VGMYARAF
+2729 VGVYARAF

-2752 GNASHINSSNSLLSV
+2752 GNANSINSSNPLLSV

-2772 NYNTWTT
+2772 SYNTWTT

-2810 LSGMKGKMQNPAY
+2810 LSGMKGKMNDAAY
-2823 QQFVMHSNPSNESV
+2823 KQFLMHSNPSNESV

-2848 YFGKNSYYFV
+2848 YFGQNSYYFV

-2867 IKAKGDNMVRFVGEN
+2867 IKSKGGNMVRFVGEN
-2882 TLLYRKGEIFN
+2882 TLLYRKGEVFN

-2907 RLMYVNAGVGLK
+2907 RLVYVNAGVGLK

-2924 QDLNITGNVG
+2924 QDINITGNVG

>member
-1 MKQFKKKPK
+1 MKKFKKKPK
-10 KIKRSQKIILKRPL
+10 SIKRSHQNQKTILKHPL
-24 WLMPLLIGG
+24 WLAPLLISG
-33 FASGVY
+33 FVSGVY
-39 ADGTDILGLS
+39 ANNNLWDLLNPKVGGEYVHWVKGSRYCAWWEFGGCLRNV
-49 WGEKSQK
+49 WGANHKG
-56 VCVHRPWYALWSCDK
+56 YDA
-71 WEEKTQQFTGNQ
+71 
-83 LITKT
+83 
-88 WAGGN
+88 GN
-93 AANYYH
+93 AANYLS
-99 SQNNQDIT
+99 SQNYQAISVGSGNET
-107 ANLKNDNGTY
+107 GTY
-117 FLSGLYNYTG
+117 SLSGFTNYV
-127 GEYNGGNLDIELG
+127 GGNLTI
-140 SNATFNLG
+140 NLG
-148 ANSGNSFTSW
+148 NSVVLDLSGSNSFTS
-158 YPNGHTNVTFSAGTI
+158 YQGYNQGKDDVTFTVGTI
-173 NVNNSVEV
+173 NLNGALEV

-190 THTGTATLNLNANKV
+190 THTGTATLNLNTNKV
-205 TINSNIN
+205 TINSNIS

-237 DTCSSLAK
+237 DTCSSLASV
-245 IGSGANCSSSGPSYS
+245 GVGANCSTSGPSYS
-260 FKGTTSATNTTFSN
+260 FKGTTNATNTTFSN
-274 ASGSFTFE
+274 ANGSFTFE
-282 ESANFSGAKLN
+282 ENATFSGAKLN

-298 FNKGFNATNNT
+298 FNKGFSATNNT
-309 AFNSGSFTF
+309 AFNSGSFNF
-318 KGTSSFNNA
+318 KGVSSFNGA
-327 TFSNASYTFDNQA
+327 SFSNATYTFNDQA

-350 TFTFNNQSNPTN
+350 TFTFNNQTN
-362 SAQHP
+362 QSAQHP
-367 QILFENSSFNGGIF
+367 QI
-381 TFNNQTNPTNS
+381 Q
-392 AQHPQILF
+392 
-400 ENSSFSGSTTTLKG
+400 NSSFSGNATTLKG
-414 SATFEQAFN
+414 SVIFQQAFN

-436 DNATFNNTGK
+436 NNATFNNTGK

-457 TSFNTP
+457 TTFNTSIN
-463 VDTNNMSVTGS
+463 TNNMSVTGG

-490 FGSSKITLAQGATFN
+490 FGNSKVTLAQGTTFN
-505 LTSLGSEKSVTIL
+505 LTNLGDKKSVTIL

-527 HLLNHALNSLTNALK
+527 HLLNHAINSLTNALK
-542 TTESSSK
+542 TNESPSK

-564 GVTGQLLSENAATPK
+564 GVTGQLLNENATTSKP
-579 NTDSS
+579 TDSS
-584 PSAPTKDS
+584 PPKSSTNS
-592 PQVYQVGYK
+592 TQVYQVGYK

-607 KLQETFSPN
+607 KLQETFGPN

-627 YTPPPT
+627 YTPPPV
-633 ISGSQFDLSASNY
+633 INGSKFDLSASNY
-646 INANMPW
+646 INADMHW
-653 YDHKYYIPK
+653 YNHKYYIPK

-689 TFSTNGSNLVIGYNA
+689 TFSASNSNLVIGYNS
-704 TWTGNSVSSSGTV
+704 TWTGNSVSSSDTV

-723 GSALN
+723 GSVLN

-734 PYYQCIGTTN
+734 PYYQCTGTTN
-744 GAYSAYHVYITA
+744 GTYSAYHVYITA

-771 LVFNGVDSINIANA
+771 LIFNGVDSINIANA
-785 TITQHNAGAYSSSM
+785 TITQHNAGIYSSSM
-799 TFSTQNMDSSQNLNG
+799 TFSTQSMDNSQNLNG
-814 LNANGKLSVYGATF
+814 LNSNGKLLVYGTTF

-843 ATFENTN
+843 AVFENTN

-897 FNNSNATTSFVG
+897 FNNSSATTSFVG
-909 DFTNANSNLQIA
+909 DFTNAHSNLQIA
-921 GNAVFGNSTNSDGSQ
+921 GNAVFGNSTNGSQ

-947 NIAGNATFDNMAF
+947 NISGNATFDNVVF
-960 NGPTNTSVKGQVTLN
+960 NGPTNTSVKGKVTLN

-980 NLNAPLSFGDGM
+980 NLNAPLSFGDGT
-992 INFSAHS
+992 ISFSAHS

-1020 EIEYNNAFSKNLWQ
+1020 EIDYNNAFSKNLWQ

-1046 KLVSSAGNGIYD
+1046 KLVSSAGNGVYD

-1064 NQTYNFQEVFSP
+1064 NQTYNFQEVFSQ

-1082 RLGVGMVFDYVDMEK
+1082 RLGVSMVFDYVDMEK
-1097 SDHLYYQNALGF
+1097 SDHLYYKDVIGF

-1123 LNNTIYYYDK
+1123 ANNTIYYYDK

-1142 TLFTKAEFSQTLT
+1142 TLFTKAEFSQTFT

-1163 GAKNIWTNA
+1163 GAKSIWTSL
-1172 SDAPQSNTI
+1172 SDVPQSNAI

-1237 NFNGLQGILLTN
+1237 NFNALQGILLTN

-1276 NSYFIDDTAQNKG
+1276 NSYFIDDTAQNGG

-1312 QTQSVFKFNAVNA
+1312 KTQSVFKFNATNA
-1325 ISFTNSSNL
+1325 ISFTNSTNL

-1340 ISAKSVLFDNSNLSV
+1340 MQAKSVSFDNSNLSV

-1361 IKANAISLSQNA
+1361 IKANAINLSQNA
-1373 SINASNHSTLELSGD
+1373 SINASNHSTLELQGD

-1395 SLNLNQSAINVS
+1395 SLNLNQSTINVS

-1420 SNGSH
+1420 SNGSR

-1453 SSLGGQFN
+1453 VSLGGQFN
-1461 LSNNSFLDFQG
+1461 LSNNSSLDFQG

-1478 NTAFNFYN
+1478 NTAFNFYD

-1499 LDIKAPLSL
+1499 LDVKAPLSL
-1508 GGNLLNPNNSS
+1508 GGNLLNPNSSS

-1562 NSNWYERISFFG
+1562 NDNWYERISFFG

-1602 ESFKDNQLS
+1602 ESFKNNQLS

-1648 DDAQGVFYLTSSVKG
+1648 DDAQGVFYLTSNVKG

-1678 TTKNNNLTSESSV
+1678 TTKNNNLSSESSV

-1703 SALHVYNKGYNF
+1703 SALHIYNKGYNF

-1739 FSLSSLSNLKGDALN
+1739 FSLSNLSDLKGDALN

-1799 TNSTVVFGGLGYQKP
+1799 TNSAVVFGGLGYQTP

-1910 QAGLANILGEVAM
+1910 QAGLANILGEVAV

-1936 VNTLGSGSVIGG
+1936 VNTLGSNSVIGG

-2051 IVKPSEALQN
+2051 IVKPSNALKN
-2061 DVVALGKQMI
+2061 DVMALGKQMI

-2076 QDMLNSL
+2076 QDTLNSL

-2111 GLGDLIPNLG
+2111 GLGDLIPSLG

-2131 SQVWQRGDFSFNA
+2131 SQVWQKGDFSFNA

-2178 IAFTNHSGTLNLLSN
+2178 ISFTNHAGTLQLLSN

-2212 AANNNV
+2212 AGSNNI

-2237 ITTNTANPC
+2237 TATNATNPC
-2246 ALSAQSANGASSNN
+2246 TLSAQSANGASSNS

-2271 NDESLMV
+2271 NDESLSV

-2286 GNIYAN
+2286 GSIYAN

-2316 FQANNLT
+2316 FQANNLI

-2331 KNASFVTNNLNIQG
+2331 KNASFTANNLNIQG

-2355 GVLQNLVIA
+2355 EVLQNLTIA
-2364 SNASLSTGIYGLEVG
+2364 SNASLSTGIYGLGVG
-2379 GALNNFGAIHFN
+2379 GALNNLGMIHFN
-2391 LENIQT
+2391 LENSQT
-2397 PAPLIQAEG
+2397 PVNPLIQAEG

-2488 SVALPNSNN
+2488 SVVLPNSNN
-2497 ASPNN
+2497 ASQNN
-2502 ILSLSVLHNQV
+2502 ILSLSVLHDQI
-2513 KMSYGDKV
+2513 KMSYGNKI

-2526 PTLQDYIVGIQG
+2526 PTLQDYIAGIQG
-2538 QSALNQIEAIG
+2538 QSALNQIEAVG
-2549 GNNAI
+2549 GNAI
-2554 KWLSTLMIKTKENPL
+2554 KWLSTLMMETKENPL
-2569 FAPIYLENHSLNEIL
+2569 FAPIYLKNHSLNEVL
-2584 DATKDLQNTASLI
+2584 GVAKDLQNTASLI

-2635 NFSERLLEL
+2635 DFSERLLEL
-2644 KNKRFSDPNPSEIFV
+2644 KNKRFSDPNPGEVFV
-2659 KYSQPNKHP
+2659 KYTQPNKHP
-2668 NNLWVQGVG
+2668 NNLWVQGIG
-2677 GASFISGGNGTLYGL
+2677 GASFIAGGNGTLYGL
-2692 NVGYDR
+2692 NAGYDR

-2752 GNASHINSSNSLLSV
+2752 GNANNINSSNPLLSV

-2810 LSGMKGKMQNPAY
+2810 LSAMKGKMNDAAY
-2823 QQFVMHSNPSNESV
+2823 KQFLMHSNPSNESV

-2848 YFGKNSYYFV
+2848 YFGQNSYYFV

-2867 IKAKGDNMVRFVGEN
+2867 IKSKGDNVVRFVGEN
-2882 TLLYRKGEIFN
+2882 TLLYRKGEVFN

-2907 RLMYVNAGVGLK
+2907 RLVYVNAGVGLK

-2924 QDLNITGNVG
+2924 QDINITGNVG

>member
-1 MKQFKKKPK
+1 MKKFKKKPK
-10 KIKRSQKIILKRPL
+10 SITRKQKTILKRPL
-24 WLMPLLIGG
+24 WLAPLLIGG

-56 VCVHRPWYALWSCDK
+56 VCVHHPWYALWSCDK
-71 WEEKTQQFTGNQ
+71 WEKKTQQFTGNQ

-99 SQNNQDIT
+99 SQNNQNIT

-117 FLSGLYNYTG
+117 FLSGLHNYTG
-127 GEYNGGNLDIELG
+127 GENNGGNLNIELG
-140 SNATFNLG
+140 NNATFNLG
-148 ANSGNSFTSW
+148 ASSGNSFTSW
-158 YPNGHTNVTFSAGTI
+158 HPNGHTNVTFSAGTI

-205 TINSNIN
+205 NISSNIS
-212 AYKTSQVNIGNANS
+212 AFKTSQVNIGNANS
-226 AITINSVSLSG
+226 TITINSVSLSG
-237 DTCSSLAK
+237 DTCSSLASV
-245 IGSGANCSSSGPSYS
+245 GVGANCSTSGPSYS
-260 FKGTTSATNTTFSN
+260 FKGTTSTTNTIFSN
-274 ASGSFTFE
+274 SSGSFTFE
-282 ESANFSGAKLN
+282 ENATFSGAKWN
-293 GGAFT
+293 GGTYT
-298 FNKGFNATNNT
+298 FNKEFSATNNT
-309 AFNSGSFTF
+309 AFNSGSFNF
-318 KGTSSFNNA
+318 KGASSFNGDS
-327 TFSNASYTFDNQA
+327 FSNASYTFNNQA

-350 TFTFNNQSNPTN
+350 TFTFNNQ
-362 SAQHP
+362 
-367 QILFENSSFNGGIF
+367 
-381 TFNNQTNPTNS
+381 TNPTNS
-392 AQHPQILF
+392 AQHPQIQ
-400 ENSSFSGSTTTLKG
+400 NSSFSGNAITLKG
-414 SATFEQAFN
+414 SVIFQQAFN

-436 DNATFNNTGK
+436 NNATFNNTGK
-446 ITIEKDASFNN
+446 ITIEKDASFND
-457 TSFNTP
+457 TSFNTSINA
-463 VDTNNMSVTGS
+463 NNMTITGS

-479 KNDLKNGSTLD
+479 KNDLKKGSTLD
-490 FGSSKITLAQGATFN
+490 FGSSKITLTQGTTFN

-527 HLLNHALNSLTNALK
+527 NLLNHAINGLTNALK
-542 TTESSSK
+542 TNEIPSK
-549 PQSFAQ
+549 LQSFAQ
-555 GLWDMITYN
+555 GLWDIITYN
-564 GVTGQLLSENAATPK
+564 GVAGQLLNENAATSK

-607 KLQETFSPN
+607 KLQETFGPN

-627 YTPPPT
+627 YTPPPV
-633 ISGSQFDLSASNY
+633 ISGSKFDLSASNY
-646 INANMPW
+646 INADMPW

-662 SQNFTESG
+662 SKNLTESG

-689 TFSTNGSNLVIGYNA
+689 TFSASGSNLVIGYNS
-704 TWTGNSVSSSGTV
+704 TWTDHNVSSSGTV

-723 GSALN
+723 GNALN

-734 PYYQCIGTTN
+734 PYYQCTGTTN
-744 GAYSAYHVYITA
+744 GTYSAYHVYITA

-785 TITQHNAGAYSSSM
+785 TITQHNAGIYSSSM
-799 TFSTQNMDSSQNLNG
+799 TFSTQNMDNSQNLNG
-814 LNANGKLSVYGATF
+814 LNSNGTLSVYGTTF

-850 FNGGSYQFS
+850 FNGGNYQFN

-885 NNANFNNSASFN
+885 NNANFNDSASFN
-897 FNNSNATTSFVG
+897 FNNSGATTSFVG

-921 GNAVFGNSTNSDGSQ
+921 GNAVFGNSANGSL
-936 NTANFNNTGSV
+936 NNANFNNTGSV
-947 NIAGNATFDNMAF
+947 NISGNATFDNVVF

-980 NLNAPLSFGDGM
+980 NLNAPLSFGDGT
-992 INFSAHS
+992 IVFSAHS

-1020 EIEYNNAFSKNLWQ
+1020 EIDYNNAFSKNLWQ

-1046 KLVSSAGNGIYD
+1046 KLVSSAGNGVYD

-1064 NQTYNFQEVFSP
+1064 NQTYNFQEIFSP

-1082 RLGVGMVFDYVDMEK
+1082 RLGVSMVFDYVDMEK
-1097 SDHLYYQNALGF
+1097 SDHLYYQNVLGF

-1123 LNNTIYYYDK
+1123 ANNTIYYYDN

-1142 TLFTKAEFSQTLT
+1142 TLLTKAEFSQTFT

-1163 GAKNIWTNA
+1163 GAKSIWTNA
-1172 SDAPQSNTI
+1172 SDAPQSNAI

-1257 GTQSSSMNFISN
+1257 GTQSSSMNFTSN

-1276 NSYFIDDTAQNKG
+1276 NSYFIDDTAQNGG

-1312 QTQSVFKFNAVNA
+1312 TTQSVFKFNAANA
-1325 ISFTNSSNL
+1325 ISFTNSTNL

-1340 ISAKSVLFDNSNLSV
+1340 MQAKSVLFDNSNLSV

-1361 IKANAISLSQNA
+1361 IKANAINLSQNA
-1373 SINASNHSTLELSGD
+1373 SINASNHSTLELQGD
-1388 LNLNDTS
+1388 LNVNDTS
-1395 SLNLNQSAINVS
+1395 SLNLNQSTINIS

-1420 SNGSH
+1420 SNNAH
-1425 LNFNGA
+1425 INFNGTT
-1431 VNFNSANI
+1431 NFNSANI
-1439 TTSLSDSSIVFKGA
+1439 TTSLSNSSIVFKGA

-1461 LSNNSFLDFQG
+1461 LSNNSSLDFQG

-1478 NTAFNFYN
+1478 NTAFNFYD
-1486 NAFSQSPITFHQA
+1486 NAFSQSPITFHQV

-1508 GGNLLNPNNSS
+1508 GGNLLTPNNSS

-1528 VFSDQGSLNI
+1528 VFGDQGSLNI

-1553 VYNIIQADM
+1553 VYNIIQANM

-1574 MRINDGIYDA
+1574 MHINDGIYDA
-1584 KNQTYSFTNPLN
+1584 INQTYSFTNPLN

-1648 DDAQGVFYLTSSVKG
+1648 DDAEGVFYLTSNVKG

-1678 TTKNNNLTSESSV
+1678 TTKNNDLTSESSV

-1703 SALHVYNKGYNF
+1703 SALHIYNKGYNF

-1739 FSLSSLSNLKGDALN
+1739 FSLSSLSDLKGDALN

-1786 ALIIGATKIGQTN
+1786 TLIIGATKIGQTN
-1799 TNSTVVFGGLGYQKP
+1799 TNSAVVFGGLGYQTP

-1903 GINKVFN
+1903 GVNKVFN
-1910 QAGLANILGEVAM
+1910 QAGLANILGEVAV

-1936 VNTLGSGSVIGG
+1936 VNTLGSNSVIGG

-2021 LLSKKGLFN
+2021 LLSKKGLLN

-2051 IVKPSEALQN
+2051 IVKPSSTLQS
-2061 DVVALGKQMI
+2061 DVVALGKQVI

-2076 QDMLNSL
+2076 QDTLNSL

-2097 KVLAAKGLGPIYEQ
+2097 KVLAAKGLGSIYEQ
-2111 GLGDLIPNLG
+2111 GLGDLIPSLG

-2131 SQVWQRGDFSFNA
+2131 SQVWQKGDFSFNA

-2178 IAFTNHSGTLNLLSN
+2178 ISFTNHAGTLNLLSN

-2212 AANNNV
+2212 AGSNNV

-2230 CVQQSDP
+2230 CTQQSTP
-2237 ITTNTANPC
+2237 TAANATNPC
-2246 ALSAQSANGASSNN
+2246 TTAQNNASSNN
-2260 ASNNAP
+2260 ASNNAQ

-2278 TANDFNFS
+2278 TANGFNFS

-2303 ANIKNLYLYNNAQ
+2303 ATIKNLYLYNNAQ
-2316 FQANNLT
+2316 FQANNLI

-2331 KNASFVTNNLNIQG
+2331 NNASFVTNNLNIQG

-2355 GVLQNLVIA
+2355 EVLQNLVIA
-2364 SNASLSTGIYGLEVG
+2364 SNASLSTGIYGLGVG
-2379 GALNNFGAIHFN
+2379 GALNNLGTINFN
-2391 LENIQT
+2391 LENSQT
-2397 PAPLIQAEG
+2397 PVNPLIQAEG
-2406 IINLNTTQTPFIN
+2406 IINLNTTQAPFMN

-2497 ASPNN
+2497 ASQNH
-2502 ILSLSVLHNQV
+2502 ILSLSVLHDQI
-2513 KMSYGDKV
+2513 KMSYGNKI

-2526 PTLQDYIVGIQG
+2526 PTLQDYIAGIQG
-2538 QSALNQIEAIG
+2538 QSALNQIEAVG
-2549 GNNAI
+2549 GNAI
-2554 KWLSTLMIKTKENPL
+2554 KWLSTLMMDTKENPL
-2569 FAPIYLENHSLNEIL
+2569 FAPIYLKNHSLNEIL
-2584 DATKDLQNTASLI
+2584 GVTKDLQNTASLI
-2597 SNPNFRDNATNLLEL
+2597 SNPNFRNNATNLLEL

-2635 NFSERLLEL
+2635 AFSEHLLEL
-2644 KNKRFSDPNPSEIFV
+2644 KNKRFSDPNPGEVFV
-2659 KYSQPNKHP
+2659 KYSQPSKHP

-2752 GNASHINSSNSLLSV
+2752 GNATSINSSNSLLSV

-2810 LSGMKGKMQNPAY
+2810 LSGMKGKMNDAAY
-2823 QQFVMHSNPSNESV
+2823 KQFLMHSNPSNESV

-2848 YFGKNSYYFV
+2848 YFGQNSYYFV
-2858 TARLGRDLL
+2858 TAKLGRDLL
-2867 IKAKGDNMVRFVGEN
+2867 IKSKGDNTVRFVGEN
-2882 TLLYRKGEIFN
+2882 TLLYRKGEVFN

-2924 QDLNITGNVG
+2924 QDINITGNVG

>member
-1 MKQFKKKPK
+1 MKKFKKKPK
-10 KIKRSQKIILKRPL
+10 SIKRSHQNQKTILKRPL

-127 GEYNGGNLDIELG
+127 GENNGGNLNIELG
-140 SNATFNLG
+140 SNATFDLG
-148 ANSGNSFTSW
+148 AHSGNSFTSW

-205 TINSNIN
+205 NINSNISTF
-212 AYKTSQVNIGNANS
+212 KTSQVNIGNANS
-226 AITINSVSLSG
+226 AITIGSVSLSG
-237 DTCSSLAK
+237 DTCSSLARV
-245 IGSGANCSSSGPSYS
+245 GVGANCSTSGSSYS
-260 FKGTTSATNTTFSN
+260 FKGTTNATNTAFNN

-282 ESANFSGAKLN
+282 ENATFSGAKLN

-298 FNKGFNATNNT
+298 FNKEFSVTNNT
-309 AFNSGSFTF
+309 AFNSGNFNF
-318 KGTSSFNNA
+318 KGASSFNGA
-327 TFSNASYTFDNQA
+327 TFSNASYTFNNQA

-350 TFTFNNQSNPTN
+350 TFTFNNQNN
-362 SAQHP
+362 QSAQHP
-367 QILFENSSFNGGIF
+367 QI
-381 TFNNQTNPTNS
+381 Q
-392 AQHPQILF
+392 
-400 ENSSFSGSTTTLKG
+400 NSSFSGNAITLKG
-414 SATFEQAFN
+414 SVIFQQAFN

-457 TSFNTP
+457 TIFNTSIN
-463 VDTNNMSVTGS
+463 TNNMTISGG

-490 FGSSKITLAQGATFN
+490 FGSSKITLAQGTTFN

-527 HLLNHALNSLTNALK
+527 NLLNHAINGLTNALK
-542 TTESSSK
+542 TSESPSD
-549 PQSFAQ
+549 PQSFTQ
-555 GLWDMITYN
+555 GLWETITYN
-564 GVTGQLLSENAATPK
+564 GVTGQLLNENATASKPA
-579 NTDSS
+579 DSS
-584 PSAPTKDS
+584 PSKASSNST
-592 PQVYQVGYK
+592 QVYQVGYK

-607 KLQETFSPN
+607 KLQETFGPN

-633 ISGSQFDLSASNY
+633 ISGSQFDLSASSY
-646 INANMPW
+646 INADMPW
-653 YDHKYYIPK
+653 YNHKYYIPK

-689 TFSTNGSNLVIGYNA
+689 TFSASNSNLVIGYNS
-704 TWTGNSVSSSGTV
+704 TWTDHNVSSSDMV

-734 PYYQCIGTTN
+734 PYYQCTGTTN
-744 GAYSAYHVYITA
+744 GTYSAYHVYITA

-771 LVFNGVDSINIANA
+771 LIFNGVDSINIANA
-785 TITQHNAGAYSSSM
+785 TITQHNAGIYSSSM
-799 TFSTQNMDSSQNLNG
+799 TFSTQSMDNSQNLNG
-814 LNANGKLSVYGATF
+814 LNSNGKLSVYGATF
-828 TNQAKDGKFIFNAGQ
+828 TNQAKDAKFVFNAGK
-843 ATFENTN
+843 AVFENTN

-874 SFEISAKNASF
+874 SFEISAKSASF

-897 FNNSNATTSFVG
+897 FNNSSATTSFVG

-921 GNAVFGNSTNSDGSQ
+921 WSAVFGNSNNGSQ
-936 NTANFNNTGSV
+936 NNANFNNTGSV
-947 NIAGNATFDNMAF
+947 NISGNATFDNVVF
-960 NGPTNTSVKGQVTLN
+960 NGPTNMSVKGQVILN

-980 NLNAPLSFGDGM
+980 NLNAPLSFGDGT
-992 INFSAHS
+992 ITFNAHS
-999 VINIGEAITNGNPI
+999 VINIAEAITNGNPI

-1020 EIEYNNAFSKNLWQ
+1020 KIEYNNAFSKNLWQ

-1046 KLVSSAGNGIYD
+1046 KLVSSAGNGVYD

-1064 NQTYNFQEVFSP
+1064 NQTYNFQEIFSP

-1082 RLGVGMVFDYVDMEK
+1082 RLGVGMVFDYMDMEK
-1097 SDHLYYQNALGF
+1097 SDHLYYKDVVGF

-1123 LNNTIYYYDK
+1123 ANNTIYYYDK

-1142 TLFTKAEFSQTLT
+1142 TLFTKAEFSQTFT

-1237 NFNGLQGILLTN
+1237 NFNGLQGVLLTN

-1276 NSYFIDDTAQNKG
+1276 NSYFIDDTAQNGG

-1312 QTQSVFKFNAVNA
+1312 QTQSVFKFNAANA
-1325 ISFTNSSNL
+1325 INFTNSTNL

-1340 ISAKSVLFDNSNLSV
+1340 MQAKSVLFDNSNLSV

-1361 IKANAISLSQNA
+1361 IKANAINLSQNA
-1373 SINASNHSTLELSGD
+1373 SINASNHSTLELQGD

-1395 SLNLNQSAINVS
+1395 SLNLNQSTINVS
-1407 NNATINDYASLIA
+1407 NNAAINDYASLIA
-1420 SNGSH
+1420 SNNAH
-1425 LNFNGA
+1425 INFNGTT
-1431 VNFNSANI
+1431 NFNSANI
-1439 TTSLSDSSIVFKGA
+1439 TTSLNHSSIVFKGA
-1453 SSLGGQFN
+1453 ISLGGQFN
-1461 LSNNSFLDFQG
+1461 LSNNSSLDFQG
-1472 SSAITS
+1472 SSAIAS
-1478 NTAFNFYN
+1478 NTAFNFYD

-1553 VYNIIQADM
+1553 VYNIIQAGM
-1562 NSNWYERISFFG
+1562 SSNWYERINFFG

-1584 KNQTYSFTNPLN
+1584 INQTYSFTNPLN

-1620 KNTLYNIGSEIFNY
+1620 KNTLYNIGSEVFNY

-1648 DDAQGVFYLTSSVKG
+1648 DDAEGVFYLTSNVKG
-1663 YYNPNQSYQASGSNN
+1663 YYNPNQSYQANGSNN
-1678 TTKNNNLTSESSV
+1678 TTKNNNLTSESSI

-1703 SALHVYNKGYNF
+1703 SALHIYNKGYNF
-1715 NNIKALGQMALK
+1715 NNIKALGQMVLK
-1727 LYPEIKKILGND
+1727 LYPEIKKILGNG
-1739 FSLSSLSNLKGDALN
+1739 FSLSSLSDLNSDALN
-1754 QLTKLITPSDWKNIN
+1754 ELVKLITPNDWKNIN

-1786 ALIIGATKIGQTN
+1786 ALIVGATKIGQTD
-1799 TNSTVVFGGLGYQKP
+1799 TNSAVVFGGSGYQKP

-1866 TGGSASVTFNSQ
+1866 TGGSTSVTFNSQ

-1903 GINKVFN
+1903 GVNKVFN

-1936 VNTLGSGSVIGG
+1936 ADVLGSDSVIGG
-1948 YLTPEQKNQTLSQL
+1948 HLTPEQKNQTLSQL

-1973 DSGLNTAI
+1973 DSGLNAAI

-2051 IVKPSEALQN
+2051 IVKPSKALQS

-2076 QDMLNSL
+2076 QDTLNSL
-2083 ESLLQNQQIKSVLD
+2083 ESLLQNQEIKSVLD
-2097 KVLAAKGLGPIYEQ
+2097 KVLAAKGLGSIYEQ
-2111 GLGDLIPNLG
+2111 GLGDLMPNLG

-2131 SQVWQRGDFSFNA
+2131 SQVWQKGDFSFNA

-2172 FAGNNH
+2172 FAGNNQ
-2178 IAFTNHSGTLNLLSN
+2178 ISFTNHAGTLQLLSD

-2200 TTLDASNGLKIN
+2200 TTLNASNGLKIN

-2230 CVQQSDP
+2230 CAQQSDP
-2237 ITTNTANPC
+2237 TTANIANPC
-2246 ALSAQSANGASSNN
+2246 RLSAQSVNGASSNK
-2260 ASNNAP
+2260 ASNNAQ

-2271 NDESLMV
+2271 NDESLII
-2278 TANDFNFS
+2278 TANGFNFS

-2303 ANIKNLYLYNNAQ
+2303 ATIKNLYLYNNAQ

-2331 KNASFVTNNLNIQG
+2331 KNASFMANNLNIQG
-2345 AFNNNATQKI
+2345 AFNNNATRKI
-2355 GVLQNLVIA
+2355 EVLQNLTIA
-2364 SNASLSTGIYGLEVG
+2364 SNASLSTGVYGLEVG
-2379 GALNNFGAIHFN
+2379 GALNHFGAIHFN

-2397 PAPLIQAEG
+2397 PTPLIQAEG
-2406 IINLNTTQTPFIN
+2406 IINLNTTQTPFMN
-2419 VNNSMANNTTYTLLK
+2419 VNNSMADNTTYTLLK

-2453 LYTLININGNHIEE
+2453 LYTLININGNHIKEE
-2467 KNGVLTYLGQRVLLQ
+2467 NGALTYLGQRVLLQ

-2497 ASPNN
+2497 AHQNN
-2502 ILSLSVLHNQV
+2502 ILSLSVLHNQI

-2538 QSALNQIEAIG
+2538 QNVLNQIEAVG

-2554 KWLSTLMIKTKENPL
+2554 KWLSTLMMETKENPL

-2584 DATKDLQNTASLI
+2584 GVTKDLLNTASLI

-2612 ASYTQQTSRL
+2612 AGYTQQTSRL

-2635 NFSERLLEL
+2635 DFSERLLEL
-2644 KNKRFSDPNPSEIFV
+2644 KNKRFSDPNPNEVFV
-2659 KYSQPNKHP
+2659 KYSQLSKHP
-2668 NNLWVQGVG
+2668 NNLWAQGIG

-2719 IMRSLGNNVD
+2719 IMHSLANNVD
-2729 VGMYARAF
+2729 VGVYARAF

-2752 GNASHINSSNSLLSV
+2752 GNANNINSSNSLLSV

-2772 NYNTWTT
+2772 SYNTWTT

-2805 YHFIG
+2805 YRFIG
-2810 LSGMKGKMQNPAY
+2810 LSAMKGKMNDAAY
-2823 QQFVMHSNPSNESV
+2823 KQFLMHSNPSNESV

-2867 IKAKGDNMVRFVGEN
+2867 IKSKGDNMVRFMGEN
-2882 TLLYRKGEIFN
+2882 TLLYRKGEVFN

-2924 QDLNITGNVG
+2924 QDINITGNVG

>member
-1 MKQFKKKPK
+1 MKKFKKKPK
-10 KIKRSQKIILKRPL
+10 GIKRSHQKTILKRPL
-24 WLMPLLIGG
+24 WLAPLLIGG

-56 VCVHRPWYALWSCDK
+56 VCVHHPWYALWSCDK
-71 WEEKTQQFTGNQ
+71 WEEKTQQYTGNQ

-99 SQNNQDIT
+99 TQNNQNIT

-148 ANSGNSFTSW
+148 ASSGNSFTSW
-158 YPNGHTNVTFSAGTI
+158 YPNGHTNITFSAGTI

-181 GNRVGSGAG
+181 GNRVGSGVGA
-190 THTGTATLNLNANKV
+190 HTGTATLNLNANKV
-205 TINSNIN
+205 NINSNIS

-226 AITINSVSLSG
+226 VITIGSVSLSG
-237 DTCSSLAK
+237 NVCSSLASV
-245 IGSGANCSSSGPSYS
+245 GVGANCSTSGPSYS
-260 FKGTTSATNTTFSN
+260 FKGTTNATNTTFSN
-274 ASGSFTFE
+274 SSGSFTFE
-282 ESANFSGAKLN
+282 ENATFSGAKWN
-293 GGAFT
+293 GGTYT
-298 FNKGFNATNNT
+298 FNKEFNATNNT
-309 AFNSGSFTF
+309 AFNSGSFNF
-318 KGTSSFNNA
+318 KGASSFNGA
-327 TFSNASYTFDNQA
+327 SFSNATYTFDNQA

-350 TFTFNNQSNPTN
+350 TFTFNNQ
-362 SAQHP
+362 
-367 QILFENSSFNGGIF
+367 
-381 TFNNQTNPTNS
+381 TNPTNS
-392 AQHPQILF
+392 TQHPQIQ
-400 ENSSFSGSTTTLKG
+400 NSSFSGNATTLKG
-414 SATFEQAFN
+414 FVDFQQAFN

-436 DNATFNNTGK
+436 NNANFNNTGK
-446 ITIEKDASFNN
+446 ITINESASFNSTTFN
-457 TSFNTP
+457 TS

-490 FGSSKITLAQGATFN
+490 FGSSKITLTQGTTFN
-505 LTSLGSEKSVTIL
+505 LTSLGDKNSVTIL

-527 HLLNHALNSLTNALK
+527 HLLNHAINSLTNALK
-542 TTESSSK
+542 TNESPSK

-555 GLWDMITYN
+555 GLWEMITYN
-564 GVTGQLLSENAATPK
+564 GVTGQLLSESATTSK

-584 PSAPTKDS
+584 LSKSSTNS
-592 PQVYQVGYK
+592 TQVYQVGYK

-607 KLQETFSPN
+607 KLQETFNPN

-646 INANMPW
+646 INADMPW

-689 TFSTNGSNLVIGYNA
+689 TFSASNSNLVIGYNA
-704 TWTGNSVSSSGTV
+704 TWTDHNVSSSDTV

-723 GSALN
+723 GSVLN

-734 PYYQCIGTTN
+734 PYYQCTGTTN
-744 GAYSAYHVYITA
+744 GTYSAYHVYITA

-785 TITQHNAGAYSSSM
+785 TITQHNAGIYSSSM
-799 TFSTQNMDSSQNLNG
+799 TFSTQNMDNSQNLSG
-814 LNANGKLSVYGATF
+814 LNSNGTLSVYGATF

-874 SFEISAKNASF
+874 SFEIGTKNASF
-885 NNANFNNSASFN
+885 DNTNFNNSASFN

-921 GNAVFGNSTNSDGSQ
+921 GSAVFGNSANGSQ
-936 NTANFNNTGSV
+936 NNANFNNTGSV
-947 NIAGNATFDNMAF
+947 NISGNATFDNVVF
-960 NGPTNTSVKGQVTLN
+960 NSPTNMSVKGQVILN

-980 NLNAPLSFGDGM
+980 NLNAPLSFGDGT
-992 INFSAHS
+992 ITFNAHS
-999 VINIGEAITNGNPI
+999 VINIAEAITNGNPI

-1046 KLVSSAGNGIYD
+1046 KLVSSVGNGVYD

-1064 NQTYNFQEVFSP
+1064 NQTYNFQEIFSQ

-1123 LNNTIYYYDK
+1123 SNNTIYYYDN

-1142 TLFTKAEFSQTLT
+1142 TLFTKAEFSQTFT

-1163 GAKNIWTNA
+1163 GAKSIWTSL

-1237 NFNGLQGILLTN
+1237 NFNGIQGILLTN

-1269 SANIQAQ
+1269 SANIQTQ
-1276 NSYFIDDTAQNKG
+1276 NSYFIDDTAQNGG

-1312 QTQSVFKFNAVNA
+1312 QTQSVFKFNAANT
-1325 ISFTNSSNL
+1325 ISFANSTNL
-1334 SSGLYQ
+1334 SFGLYQ
-1340 ISAKSVLFDNSNLSV
+1340 MQAKSVSFDNSNLSV

-1361 IKANAISLSQNA
+1361 IKANAINLSQNA
-1373 SINASNHSTLELSGD
+1373 SINASNHSTLDLQGG

-1395 SLNLNQSAINVS
+1395 SINLNQSTINVS
-1407 NNATINDYASLIA
+1407 NNATINDYASLIV
-1420 SNGSH
+1420 NDGSH

-1453 SSLGGQFN
+1453 SFLGGQFN
-1461 LSNNSFLDFQG
+1461 LSNNSSLDFQG

-1478 NTAFNFYN
+1478 NTAFNFYD

-1499 LDIKAPLSL
+1499 LDVKAPLSL
-1508 GGNLLNPNNSS
+1508 GGNLLNPNNNS
-1519 VLNLKNSQL
+1519 VLDLKNSQL

-1553 VYNIIQADM
+1553 VYNIIQAGM

-1620 KNTLYNIGSEIFNY
+1620 KNTLYNIGSEVFNY

-1648 DDAQGVFYLTSSVKG
+1648 DDAEGVFYLTSNVKG
-1663 YYNPNQSYQASGSNN
+1663 YYNPNQSYQANGSNN
-1678 TTKNNNLTSESSV
+1678 TTKNNNLSSESSV

-1703 SALHVYNKGYNF
+1703 SALHIYNKGYNF
-1715 NNIKALGQMALK
+1715 SNIKALGQMALK
-1727 LYPEIKKILGND
+1727 LYPEIKRILGND
-1739 FSLSSLSNLKGDALN
+1739 FSLSSLSDLNSNALN
-1754 QLTKLITPSDWKNIN
+1754 QLTKLITPNDWKNIN

-1786 ALIIGATKIGQTN
+1786 TLIVGATKIGQTD
-1799 TNSTVVFGGLGYQKP
+1799 TNSAVVFGGLGYQKP

-1866 TGGSASVTFNSQ
+1866 TGGSTSVTFNSQ

-1910 QAGLANILGEVAM
+1910 QAGLANILGEVAV

-2040 IGQVISVMLQD
+2040 IGQVISVVLQD

-2076 QDMLNSL
+2076 QDTLNSL

-2097 KVLAAKGLGPIYEQ
+2097 KVLAAKGLGSIYEQ
-2111 GLGDLIPNLG
+2111 GLGDLIPSLG

-2131 SQVWQRGDFSFNA
+2131 SQVWQKGDFNFNA

-2178 IAFTNHSGTLNLLSN
+2178 IAFTNHFGTLQLLSN

-2212 AANNNV
+2212 AGSNNI
-2218 SVSQGNLFINAS
+2218 SVSQGNLFINVS
-2230 CVQQSDP
+2230 CAQQGTP
-2237 ITTNTANPC
+2237 TAANATNPC
-2246 ALSAQSANGASSNN
+2246 TLSAQSANGASSSN

-2278 TANDFNFS
+2278 TANDFNFL

-2331 KNASFVTNNLNIQG
+2331 KNASFMANNLNIQG
-2345 AFNNNATQKI
+2345 AFNNNATRKI
-2355 GVLQNLVIA
+2355 EVLQNLTIA

-2397 PAPLIQAEG
+2397 PTPLIQAEG
-2406 IINLNTTQTPFIN
+2406 IINLNTTQTPFMN

-2446 SLQSYLK
+2446 SLQSYLN

-2488 SVALPNSNN
+2488 SVALPNPNN
-2497 ASPNN
+2497 AHQNN
-2502 ILSLSVLHNQV
+2502 ILSLSVLHNQI

-2538 QSALNQIEAIG
+2538 QSALNQIEAVG

-2554 KWLSTLMIKTKENPL
+2554 KWLSTLMMDTKENPL
-2569 FAPIYLENHSLNEIL
+2569 FAPIYLKNHSLNEIL
-2584 DATKDLQNTASLI
+2584 GVAKDLQNTASLI

-2635 NFSERLLEL
+2635 DFSKRLLEF
-2644 KNKRFSDPNPSEIFV
+2644 KNKRFSDPNPGEVFV
-2659 KYSQPNKHP
+2659 KHSQPSKHP

-2719 IMRSLGNNVD
+2719 IMHSLANNVD

-2745 SANETYG
+2745 SANETYE
-2752 GNASHINSSNSLLSV
+2752 GNASNINSSNSLLSV

-2772 NYNTWTT
+2772 SYNTWTT

-2810 LSGMKGKMQNPAY
+2810 LSGMKGKMNDAAY
-2823 QQFVMHSNPSNESV
+2823 KQFLMHSNLSNESV

-2867 IKAKGDNMVRFVGEN
+2867 IKSKGDNVVRFVGEN
-2882 TLLYRKGEIFN
+2882 TLLYRKGEVFN

-2907 RLMYVNAGVGLK
+2907 RLVYVNAGVGLK

-2924 QDLNITGNVG
+2924 QDINITGNVG

>member
-10 KIKRSQKIILKRPL
+10 KITRKQKTILKCPL
-24 WLMPLLIGG
+24 WLAPLLISG

-39 ADGTDILGLS
+39 ANNLWDLLNPKVGGEYVHWVKGSQYCAWLEFAGCLKNV
-49 WGEKSQK
+49 WGANHKG
-56 VCVHRPWYALWSCDK
+56 YDA
-71 WEEKTQQFTGNQ
+71 
-83 LITKT
+83 
-88 WAGGN
+88 GN
-93 AANYYH
+93 AANYLS
-99 SQNNQDIT
+99 SQNYQAISVGSGNET
-107 ANLKNDNGTY
+107 GTY
-117 FLSGLYNYTG
+117 SLSGFTNYV
-127 GEYNGGNLDIELG
+127 GGNLTI
-140 SNATFNLG
+140 NLG
-148 ANSGNSFTSW
+148 NSVVLDLSGSNSFTS
-158 YPNGHTNVTFSAGTI
+158 YQGYNQGKDDVSFNVGAINLNGAL
-173 NVNNSVEV
+173 EV

-226 AITINSVSLSG
+226 AITIGSVSLSG
-237 DTCSSLAK
+237 DTCSSLASV
-245 IGSGANCSSSGPSYS
+245 GVGANCSTSGPSYS
-260 FKGTTSATNTTFSN
+260 FKGTTNATNTAFSN
-274 ASGSFTFE
+274 ANGSFTFE
-282 ESANFSGAKLN
+282 ENATFSGAKWN

-298 FNKGFNATNNT
+298 FNKEFNATNNT
-309 AFNSGSFTF
+309 AFNSGSFNF
-318 KGTSSFNNA
+318 KGTSSFNGA
-327 TFSNASYTFDNQA
+327 SFSNATYTFNDQA

-350 TFTFNNQSNPTN
+350 TFTFNNQ
-362 SAQHP
+362 
-367 QILFENSSFNGGIF
+367 
-381 TFNNQTNPTNS
+381 TNPTNS
-392 AQHPQILF
+392 AQHPQIQ
-400 ENSSFSGSTTTLKG
+400 NSYFSGNATTLKG
-414 SATFEQAFN
+414 FVNFQQAFN
-423 NSNHQLTIQNASF
+423 NSNRQLTIQNASF
-436 DNATFNNTGK
+436 NNATFNNTGK
-446 ITIEKDASFNN
+446 ITIEKEASFNN
-457 TSFNTP
+457 TTFNTSIN
-463 VDTNNMSVTGS
+463 TNNMSVTGG

-490 FGSSKITLAQGATFN
+490 FGSSKITLTQGTTFN
-505 LTSLGSEKSVTIL
+505 LTSLGDKNSVTIL

-527 HLLNHALNSLTNALK
+527 HLLNHAINSLTSALK
-542 TTESSSK
+542 TNESSSN

-555 GLWDMITYN
+555 GLWEMITYN
-564 GVTGQLLSENAATPK
+564 GVTGQLLSENAATSK

-584 PSAPTKDS
+584 PSKSSTNPT
-592 PQVYQVGYK
+592 QVYQVGYK

-607 KLQETFSPN
+607 KLQETFGPN

-627 YTPPPT
+627 YTPPP
-633 ISGSQFDLSASNY
+633 IINGSKFDLSASSY
-646 INANMPW
+646 INADMHW

-689 TFSTNGSNLVIGYNA
+689 TFSASGSNLVIGYNS
-704 TWTGNSVSSSGTV
+704 TWTGNSVSSSDTV

-734 PYYQCIGTTN
+734 PYYQCTGTTN
-744 GAYSAYHVYITA
+744 GTYSAYHVYITA

-785 TITQHNAGAYSSSM
+785 TITQHNAGIYSSSM
-799 TFSTQNMDSSQNLNG
+799 TFSTQSMDNSQNLNG
-814 LNANGKLSVYGATF
+814 LNANGTLSVYGTTF
-828 TNQAKDGKFIFNAGQ
+828 TNQAKDGKFTFNAGQ

-859 GDSLNFSNNNQFNSG
+859 GDSLNFSSNNQFNSG

-897 FNNSNATTSFVG
+897 FNNSSATTSFVG

-921 GNAVFGNSTNSDGSQ
+921 GNAVFGNSTNGSQ

-947 NIAGNATFDNMAF
+947 NIAGNATFDNVIF

-980 NLNAPLSFGDGM
+980 NLNAPLSFGDGT
-992 INFSAHS
+992 ITFNAHS

-1020 EIEYNNAFSKNLWQ
+1020 EIDYNNAFSKNLWQ

-1046 KLVSSAGNGIYD
+1046 KLVSSTGNGVYD

-1064 NQTYNFQEVFSP
+1064 NQTYNFQEIFSQ

-1082 RLGVGMVFDYVDMEK
+1082 RLGVSMVFDYVDMEK

-1123 LNNTIYYYDK
+1123 ANNTIYYYDN

-1142 TLFTKAEFSQTLT
+1142 TLFTKAEFSQTFT

-1163 GAKNIWTNA
+1163 GAKNIWTDA
-1172 SDAPQSNTI
+1172 SDALQSNAI

-1198 CWNLQCIG
+1198 CWNLQCVG
-1206 FITGH
+1206 FITGN

-1276 NSYFIDDTAQNKG
+1276 NSYFIDDTAQNGG

-1325 ISFTNSSNL
+1325 INFTNSTNL

-1340 ISAKSVLFDNSNLSV
+1340 MQAKSVLFDNSNLSV

-1361 IKANAISLSQNA
+1361 IKANAINLSQNA
-1373 SINASNHSTLELSGD
+1373 SINASNHSTLELQGD
-1388 LNLNDTS
+1388 LNVNDTS
-1395 SLNLNQSAINVS
+1395 SLNLNQSTINIS

-1431 VNFNSANI
+1431 VNFNSAN
-1439 TTSLSDSSIVFKGA
+1439 TTASLSNSSIVFKGA
-1453 SSLGGQFN
+1453 VSLGGQFN
-1461 LSNNSFLDFQG
+1461 LSNNSSLDFQG
-1472 SSAITS
+1472 SSTITS
-1478 NTAFNFYN
+1478 NTAFNFYD

-1519 VLNLKNSQL
+1519 VLDLKNSQL
-1528 VFSDQGSLNI
+1528 VFGDQGSLNI

-1663 YYNPNQSYQASGSNN
+1663 YYNPNQSYQANGSNN
-1678 TTKNNNLTSESSV
+1678 TIKNNNLTSESSV

-1703 SALHVYNKGYNF
+1703 SALHVYNKGYDF

-1739 FSLSSLSNLKGDALN
+1739 FSLSSLSGLKGDALN

-1786 ALIIGATKIGQTN
+1786 ALIIGATKIGQTD
-1799 TNSTVVFGGLGYQKP
+1799 TNSAVVFGGLGYQTP

-1878 TSLILNQAN
+1878 TSLVLNQAN

-1910 QAGLANILGEVAM
+1910 QAGLANILGEVAV

-2040 IGQVISVMLQD
+2040 IGQVISVVLQD
-2051 IVKPSEALQN
+2051 IVKPSNALKN

-2076 QDMLNSL
+2076 QDTLNSL

-2131 SQVWQRGDFSFNA
+2131 SQVWQKGDFSFNA

-2178 IAFTNHSGTLNLLSN
+2178 ISFTNHAGTLQLLSN

-2212 AANNNV
+2212 AASNNV

-2230 CVQQSDP
+2230 CAQQSDP
-2237 ITTNTANPC
+2237 TAASATNPC
-2246 ALSAQSANGASSNN
+2246 TTAQNNASSNN

-2271 NDESLMV
+2271 NDENLVV

-2303 ANIKNLYLYNNAQ
+2303 ANVKNLYLYNNAQ

-2355 GVLQNLVIA
+2355 EVLQNLVIA

-2379 GALNNFGAIHFN
+2379 GVLNNLGTIHFN
-2391 LENIQT
+2391 LENSQT
-2397 PAPLIQAEG
+2397 PAPLIQAG
-2406 IINLNTTQTPFIN
+2406 GVINLNTTQTPFMN

-2497 ASPNN
+2497 AHQNN
-2502 ILSLSVLHNQV
+2502 ILSLSVLHDQI
-2513 KMSYGDKV
+2513 KMSYGNKI

-2526 PTLQDYIVGIQG
+2526 PTLQDYIAGIQG
-2538 QSALNQIEAIG
+2538 QSALNQIEAVG
-2549 GNNAI
+2549 GNAI
-2554 KWLSTLMIKTKENPL
+2554 KWLSTLMMDTKENPL
-2569 FAPIYLENHSLNEIL
+2569 FAPIYLKNHSLNEIL
-2584 DATKDLQNTASLI
+2584 GVTKDLQNTASLI

-2635 NFSERLLEL
+2635 DFSKRLLEL
-2644 KNKRFSDPNPSEIFV
+2644 KNKRFSDPNPGEVFV
-2659 KYSQPNKHP
+2659 KHSQLSKHP
-2668 NNLWVQGVG
+2668 NNLWVQGIG

-2692 NVGYDR
+2692 NAGYDR

-2712 YSGFNGN
+2712 YSDFNGN
-2719 IMRSLGNNVD
+2719 IMHSLANNVD

-2752 GNASHINSSNSLLSV
+2752 GNANNINSSNPLLSV

-2805 YHFIG
+2805 YYFIG
-2810 LSGMKGKMQNPAY
+2810 LSGMKGKINDAAY
-2823 QQFVMHSNPSNESV
+2823 KQFLMHSNPSNESV

-2848 YFGKNSYYFV
+2848 YFGQNSYYFV

-2867 IKAKGDNMVRFVGEN
+2867 IKSKGGNMVRFVGGN
-2882 TLLYRKGEIFN
+2882 TLLYRKGEVFN
-2893 TFASVITGGEMHLW
+2893 TFASVVTGGEMHLW
-2907 RLMYVNAGVGLK
+2907 RLVYVNAGVGLK

-2924 QDLNITGNVG
+2924 QDINITGNVG
-2934 MRVAF
+2934 VRVAF

>member
-1 MKQFKKKPK
+1 MKKFKKKPK
-10 KIKRSQKIILKRPL
+10 SIKRSHQKTILKRPL
-24 WLMPLLIGG
+24 WLAPLLIGG
-33 FASGVY
+33 FASGVH
-39 ADGTDILGLS
+39 ANNLWDLLNPKVG
-49 WGEKSQK
+49 GEYVHWVKGSQY
-56 VCVHRPWYALWSCDK
+56 CAW
-71 WEEKTQQFTGNQ
+71 WEF
-83 LITKT
+83 
-88 WAGGN
+88 AGCLKNVWEANHKGYDAGN
-93 AANYYH
+93 AANYLS
-99 SQNNQDIT
+99 SQNYQAISVGSGNET
-107 ANLKNDNGTY
+107 ETY
-117 FLSGLYNYTG
+117 SLSGFTNYV
-127 GEYNGGNLDIELG
+127 GGNLTI
-140 SNATFNLG
+140 NLG
-148 ANSGNSFTSW
+148 NSVVLDLSGSNSFTS
-158 YPNGHTNVTFSAGTI
+158 YQGYNQGKDDVSFNVGAINLNGAL
-173 NVNNSVEV
+173 EV

-190 THTGTATLNLNANKV
+190 THTGTATLNLNANQV
-205 TINSNIN
+205 NINSNIS
-212 AYKTSQVNIGNANS
+212 AFKTSQVNIGNANS
-226 AITINSVSLSG
+226 AITIGSVSLSG
-237 DTCSSLAK
+237 DTCSSLASV
-245 IGSGANCSSSGPSYS
+245 GVGANCSTSGPGYS
-260 FKGTTSATNTTFSN
+260 FKGTTSATNTAFSN

-282 ESANFSGAKLN
+282 ENATFSGAKLN

-298 FNKGFNATNNT
+298 FNKELNATNNT
-309 AFNSGSFTF
+309 AFNSGSFNF
-318 KGTSSFNNA
+318 KDASSFNGA
-327 TFSNASYTFDNQA
+327 TFSNASYTFNNQV

-350 TFTFNNQSNPTN
+350 TFTFND
-362 SAQHP
+362 
-367 QILFENSSFNGGIF
+367 
-381 TFNNQTNPTNS
+381 QTNQTNS

-400 ENSSFSGSTTTLKG
+400 ENSSFSGNATTFKG
-414 SATFEQAFN
+414 FVHFQQAFN
-423 NSNHQLTIQNASF
+423 NSNHQLIMQNASF
-436 DNATFNNTGK
+436 NNANFSNTGK
-446 ITIEKDASFNN
+446 ITIEKEVSFNN
-457 TSFNTP
+457 TTFNTSIN
-463 VDTNNMSVTGS
+463 TNNMTITGS

-490 FGSSKITLAQGATFN
+490 FGSSQVALTQGTTFN

-527 HLLNHALNSLTNALK
+527 NLLNHALNSLTSALK
-542 TTESSSK
+542 TNESSLK

-555 GLWDMITYN
+555 GLWNMITYN
-564 GVTGQLLSENAATPK
+564 GVAGQLLSANAAASKTA
-579 NTDSS
+579 DSS
-584 PSAPTKDS
+584 LSKPSANS
-592 PQVYQVGYK
+592 AQVYQVGYK
-601 IGDTIY
+601 IGDIIY
-607 KLQETFSPN
+607 KLQETFSHN

-627 YTPPPT
+627 YTPPPV
-633 ISGSQFDLSASNY
+633 ISGSKFDLSASNY
-646 INANMPW
+646 IDSNMPW
-653 YDHKYYIPK
+653 YDHKSYIPK

-689 TFSTNGSNLVIGYNA
+689 TFSASNSNLVIGYNS
-704 TWTGNSVSSSGTV
+704 TWTDHNVSSSDTV

-723 GSALN
+723 GSTLN
-728 GHCGPW
+728 GHCGPL
-734 PYYQCIGTTN
+734 PYYQCTGTTN
-744 GAYSAYHVYITA
+744 GTYSAYHVYITA
-756 NLRSGNRIGTGGAAN
+756 NLHSGNRIGTGGAAN
-771 LVFNGVDSINIANA
+771 LVFNGVDSVNIANA
-785 TITQHNAGAYSSSM
+785 TITQHNAGIYSSSM
-799 TFSTQNMDSSQNLNG
+799 TFSTQSMNNSHNLNN
-814 LNANGKLSVYGATF
+814 LNANGTLSAYGTTF
-828 TNQAKDGKFIFNAGQ
+828 TNQAKDGKFIFNAGK
-843 ATFENTN
+843 AVFENTN

-874 SFEISAKNASF
+874 SFEIGAKNASF
-885 NNANFNNSASFN
+885 DNTNFNNSASFN

-921 GNAVFGNSTNSDGSQ
+921 GNAVFGNSNNSSQ
-936 NTANFNNTGSV
+936 NNANFNNTGSV
-947 NIAGNATFDNMAF
+947 NISGNATFNNVVF
-960 NGPTNTSVKGQVTLN
+960 NGPTNMSVKAQVILN

-980 NLNAPLSFGDGM
+980 NLNAPLSFGDGT
-992 INFSAHS
+992 ITFNAHS
-999 VINIGEAITNGNPI
+999 VINIAEAITNGNPI

-1046 KLVSSAGNGIYD
+1046 KLVSSVGNGVHD

-1064 NQTYNFQEVFSP
+1064 NQTYNFQEIFSP

-1082 RLGVGMVFDYVDMEK
+1082 RLGVGMVFDYMDMEK
-1097 SDHLYYQNALGF
+1097 SDHLYYKDVAGF

-1117 NNNLGN
+1117 NNNLGDS
-1123 LNNTIYYYDK
+1123 NNTIYYYDN

-1142 TLFTKAEFSQTLT
+1142 TLFTKAEFSQTFT

-1163 GAKNIWTNA
+1163 GAKSIWTNA

-1257 GTQSSSMNFISN
+1257 GTQSSSMNFTSN
-1269 SANIQAQ
+1269 STNIQAQ
-1276 NSYFIDDTAQNKG
+1276 NSYFIDDTAQNGG

-1312 QTQSVFKFNAVNA
+1312 QTQSVFKFNATNA
-1325 ISFTNSSNL
+1325 INFTNSTNL

-1340 ISAKSVLFDNSNLSV
+1340 MQAKSVLFDNSNLSV

-1361 IKANAISLSQNA
+1361 IKANAINLSQNA
-1373 SINASNHSTLELSGD
+1373 SINASNHSTLELQGD

-1395 SLNLNQSAINVS
+1395 SLNLNQSTINVS
-1407 NNATINDYASLIA
+1407 NNATINDYASLIV
-1420 SNGSH
+1420 NDGSR
-1425 LNFNGA
+1425 LNFNGTT
-1431 VNFNSANI
+1431 NFNSANI
-1439 TTSLSDSSIVFKGA
+1439 TTSLNDSSIVFKGA
-1453 SSLGGQFN
+1453 ISLGGQFN
-1461 LSNNSFLDFQG
+1461 LSNNSSLDFQG
-1472 SSAITS
+1472 SSAITF
-1478 NTAFNFYN
+1478 NTAFNFYDST
-1486 NAFSQSPITFHQA
+1486 FSQSPITFHQA

-1508 GGNLLNPNNSS
+1508 GGNLLTPNNSS

-1553 VYNIIQADM
+1553 VYNIIQAGM
-1562 NSNWYERISFFG
+1562 NNNWYERINFFS
-1574 MRINDGIYDA
+1574 MRINDGVYDA
-1584 KNQTYSFTNPLN
+1584 INQTYSFTNPLN

-1620 KNTLYNIGSEIFNY
+1620 KNTLYNIGSEVFNY

-1648 DDAQGVFYLTSSVKG
+1648 DDAEGVFYLTSNVKG
-1663 YYNPNQSYQASGSNN
+1663 YYNPNQSYQANGSNN
-1678 TTKNNNLTSESSV
+1678 TTKNNNLISDSSV

-1739 FSLSSLSNLKGDALN
+1739 FSLSSLSDLNSNALN
-1754 QLTKLITPSDWKNIN
+1754 QLTKLITPNDWKNIN
-1769 ELIDNA
+1769 EFIDNA

-1786 ALIIGATKIGQTN
+1786 TLIVGATKIGQTN
-1799 TNSTVVFGGLGYQKP
+1799 TNSAVVFGGLGYQKP

-1878 TSLILNQAN
+1878 TSLVLNQAN

-1936 VNTLGSGSVIGG
+1936 ADMLGSNSVIGG
-1948 YLTPEQKNQTLSQL
+1948 HLTPEQKNQTLSQL

-2040 IGQVISVMLQD
+2040 IGQVISVILQD
-2051 IVKPSEALQN
+2051 IVKPSSALKN
-2061 DVVALGKQMI
+2061 DAVALGKQMI

-2076 QDMLNSL
+2076 QDTLNSL

-2097 KVLAAKGLGPIYEQ
+2097 KVLAAKGLGSIYEQ
-2111 GLGDLIPNLG
+2111 GLGDLMPNLG

-2131 SQVWQRGDFSFNA
+2131 SQVWQKGDFSFNA
-2144 QGNVFVQ
+2144 QGNIFVQ

-2158 NGGTLSFNAGNSLI
+2158 NGGALSFNAGDTLI
-2172 FAGNNH
+2172 FAGNNR
-2178 IAFTNHSGTLNLLSN
+2178 ISFTNHAGVLNLLSN

-2200 TTLDASNGLKIN
+2200 TTLNTSNGLKIN

-2230 CVQQSDP
+2230 CVEQNNP
-2237 ITTNTANPC
+2237 TTANIANPC
-2246 ALSAQSANGASSNN
+2246 TLSAQSTNGASSNS
-2260 ASNNAP
+2260 ASNNAQ

-2303 ANIKNLYLYNNAQ
+2303 ANIKNLYLYNSAQ

-2331 KNASFVTNNLNIQG
+2331 KNASFTANNLNIQG
-2345 AFNNNATQKI
+2345 AFNNNATRRI
-2355 GVLQNLVIA
+2355 EVLQNLTIA

-2397 PAPLIQAEG
+2397 PTPLIQARG
-2406 IINLNTTQTPFIN
+2406 IINLNTTQTPFMN
-2419 VNNSMANNTTYTLLK
+2419 ANNSMANNTTYTLLK

-2497 ASPNN
+2497 AHQNN

-2538 QSALNQIEAIG
+2538 QSALNQIEAVG

-2554 KWLSTLMIKTKENPL
+2554 KWLSTLMMETKENPL
-2569 FAPIYLENHSLNEIL
+2569 FAPIYLENHSLHEIL
-2584 DATKDLQNTASLI
+2584 GVAKDLLNTANLI
-2597 SNPNFRDNATNLLEL
+2597 SNPNFRNNATNLLEL

-2635 NFSERLLEL
+2635 DFSKHLLEL
-2644 KNKRFSDPNPSEIFV
+2644 KNKRFSDPNPGEVFV

-2668 NNLWVQGVG
+2668 NNLWVQGIG

-2719 IMRSLGNNVD
+2719 IMHSLANNVD

-2752 GNASHINSSNSLLSV
+2752 GNASNINSSNSLLSV

-2772 NYNTWTT
+2772 SYNTWTM

-2810 LSGMKGKMQNPAY
+2810 LSGMKGKMNDAAY
-2823 QQFVMHSNPSNESV
+2823 KQFLMHSNPSNESV
-2837 LTLNMGLESRK
+2837 LTLNMGLEGRK

-2858 TARLGRDLL
+2858 TARLCRDLL
-2867 IKAKGDNMVRFVGEN
+2867 IKSKGDNAVRFVGEN
-2882 TLLYRKGEIFN
+2882 TLLYRKGEVFN

-2907 RLMYVNAGVGLK
+2907 HLMYVNAGVGLK

-2924 QDLNITGNVG
+2924 QDINITGNVG

>member
-1 MKQFKKKPK
+1 MKKFKKKPK
-10 KIKRSQKIILKRPL
+10 SIKRSHQKTILKRPL
-24 WLMPLLIGG
+24 WLSPLLIGG

-39 ADGTDILGLS
+39 ANNLWDLLNPKVGGEYVHWVKGSQYCAWWEFAGCLKNV
-49 WGEKSQK
+49 WGANHKG
-56 VCVHRPWYALWSCDK
+56 YDA
-71 WEEKTQQFTGNQ
+71 
-83 LITKT
+83 
-88 WAGGN
+88 GN
-93 AANYYH
+93 AANYLS
-99 SQNNQDIT
+99 SQNYQAISVGSGNET
-107 ANLKNDNGTY
+107 GTY
-117 FLSGLYNYTG
+117 SLSGFTNYV
-127 GEYNGGNLDIELG
+127 GGNLTI
-140 SNATFNLG
+140 NLG
-148 ANSGNSFTSW
+148 NSVVLDLSGSNSFTS
-158 YPNGHTNVTFSAGTI
+158 YHGYNQGKDDVSFNVGTI
-173 NVNNSVEV
+173 NLNGALEV

-205 TINSNIN
+205 NINSNIS
-212 AYKTSQVNIGNANS
+212 AFKTSQVNIGNANS
-226 AITINSVSLSG
+226 AIIIGSVSLNG
-237 DTCSSLAK
+237 DTCSSLARV
-245 IGSGANCSSSGPSYS
+245 GVGANCSTSGPSYS
-260 FKGTTSATNTTFSN
+260 FKGTTNATNTAFSN

-282 ESANFSGAKLN
+282 ENATFSGVKWN

-298 FNKGFNATNNT
+298 FNKEFNATNNT
-309 AFNSGSFTF
+309 AFNSGSFNF
-318 KGTSSFNNA
+318 KGVSSFNGA
-327 TFSNASYTFDNQA
+327 SFSNASYTFDDQA

-350 TFTFNNQSNPTN
+350 TFTFNNQ
-362 SAQHP
+362 
-367 QILFENSSFNGGIF
+367 
-381 TFNNQTNPTNS
+381 TNPTNS
-392 AQHPQILF
+392 AQHPQIQ
-400 ENSSFSGSTTTLKG
+400 NSSFSGNATTLKG
-414 SATFEQAFN
+414 FVNFQQAFN

-436 DNATFNNTGK
+436 NNATFNNTGK
-446 ITIEKDASFNN
+446 ITINEGASFNSTTFN
-457 TSFNTP
+457 TS

-479 KNDLKNGSTLD
+479 KNDLNNGSTLD
-490 FGSSKITLAQGATFN
+490 FGSSKITLAQGTTFN
-505 LTSLGSEKSVTIL
+505 LTSLGDKNSVTIL

-527 HLLNHALNSLTNALK
+527 HLLNHAINGLTSALK
-542 TTESSSK
+542 TNESPSK

-564 GVTGQLLSENAATPK
+564 GVTGQLLNENATTSKP
-579 NTDSS
+579 TDSS
-584 PSAPTKDS
+584 PPKSSTNPT
-592 PQVYQVGYK
+592 QVYQVGYK

-646 INANMPW
+646 INADMPW

-689 TFSTNGSNLVIGYNA
+689 TFSASGSNLVIGYNS
-704 TWTGNSVSSSGTV
+704 TWTGNSVSSSDTV

-734 PYYQCIGTTN
+734 PYYQCTGATN
-744 GAYSAYHVYITA
+744 GTYSAYHVYITA

-785 TITQHNAGAYSSSM
+785 TITQHNAGIYSSSM
-799 TFSTQNMDSSQNLNG
+799 TFSTQNMDSSQNLKG
-814 LNANGKLSVYGATF
+814 LNANGKLSVYGTTF

-843 ATFENTN
+843 AVFENTN

-897 FNNSNATTSFVG
+897 FNNSSATTSFVG
-909 DFTNANSNLQIA
+909 DFTNAHSNLQIA
-921 GNAVFGNSTNSDGSQ
+921 GNAVFGNSTNSNGSQ
-936 NTANFNNTGSV
+936 NNANFNNTGSV
-947 NIAGNATFDNMAF
+947 NISGNATFDNVVF
-960 NGPTNTSVKGQVTLN
+960 NSPTNTSVKGKVTLN

-980 NLNAPLSFGDGM
+980 NLNAPLSFGDGT
-992 INFSAHS
+992 ITFNAHS

-1013 TLVSSSK
+1013 TLISSSK
-1020 EIEYNNAFSKNLWQ
+1020 EIDYNNAFSKNLWQ

-1046 KLVSSAGNGIYD
+1046 KLVSSVGNGVYD

-1064 NQTYNFQEVFSP
+1064 NQTYNFQEVFSQ

-1082 RLGVGMVFDYVDMEK
+1082 RLGVSMVFDYVDMEK
-1097 SDHLYYQNALGF
+1097 SDHLYYKDVAGF

-1123 LNNTIYYYDK
+1123 ANNTIYYYDN

-1142 TLFTKAEFSQTLT
+1142 TLFTKAEFSQTFT

-1163 GAKNIWTNA
+1163 GAKNIWTSL
-1172 SDAPQSNTI
+1172 SDVPQSNAI

-1225 GNRISSGGGASL
+1225 GNRISSGGGANL

-1276 NSYFIDDTAQNKG
+1276 NSYFIDDTAQNGG

-1312 QTQSVFKFNAVNA
+1312 QTQSVFKFNATNA

-1340 ISAKSVLFDNSNLSV
+1340 MQAKSVLFDNSNLSV

-1361 IKANAISLSQNA
+1361 IKASAINLSQNA
-1373 SINASNHSTLELSGD
+1373 SINASNHSTLELQGD

-1395 SLNLNQSAINVS
+1395 SLNLNQSTINVS

-1439 TTSLSDSSIVFKGA
+1439 TASLNNSSIVFKGA

-1461 LSNNSFLDFQG
+1461 LSNNSSLDFQG

-1478 NTAFNFYN
+1478 NTAFNFYD

-1508 GGNLLNPNNSS
+1508 GGNLLNPNSSS
-1519 VLNLKNSQL
+1519 VLDLKNSQL
-1528 VFSDQGSLNI
+1528 VFGDQGSLNI

-1553 VYNIIQADM
+1553 VYNIIQAGM
-1562 NSNWYERISFFG
+1562 NNNWYERISFFG
-1574 MRINDGIYDA
+1574 VRINDGIYDA

-1602 ESFKDNQLS
+1602 ESFKNNQLS

-1620 KNTLYNIGSEIFNY
+1620 KNTLYNIGSEVFNY

-1648 DDAQGVFYLTSSVKG
+1648 DDAEGVFYLTSNVKG
-1663 YYNPNQSYQASGSNN
+1663 YYNPNQSYQANGSNN
-1678 TTKNNNLTSESSV
+1678 TTKNNNLTSESSI

-1739 FSLSSLSNLKGDALN
+1739 FSLSSLSDLKGDALN

-1786 ALIIGATKIGQTN
+1786 TLTIGATKIGQTN
-1799 TNSTVVFGGLGYQKP
+1799 TNSAVVFGGLGYQKP

-1855 TGTLGS
+1855 TSTLGS

-1897 SMLGQE
+1897 GMLGQE

-1910 QAGLANILGEVAM
+1910 QAGLANILGEVAV

-2030 QITGFISAND
+2030 QITSFISAND

-2061 DVVALGKQMI
+2061 DVMALGKQMI

-2076 QDMLNSL
+2076 QDTLNSL

-2131 SQVWQRGDFSFNA
+2131 SQVWQKGDFSFNA

-2178 IAFTNHSGTLNLLSN
+2178 IAFTNHFGTLQLLSD

-2212 AANNNV
+2212 AGSNNI
-2218 SVSQGNLFINAS
+2218 SVSQGDLFINAS
-2230 CVQQSDP
+2230 CTQQSTP
-2237 ITTNTANPC
+2237 TTANATNPC
-2246 ALSAQSANGASSNN
+2246 TLSTQSANGVSSSN

-2278 TANDFNFS
+2278 TANDFNFA

-2316 FQANNLT
+2316 FQANNLI

-2355 GVLQNLVIA
+2355 EVLQNLVIA
-2364 SNASLSTGIYGLEVG
+2364 SNASLSTGIYGLEIG
-2379 GALNNFGAIHFN
+2379 GSLNNLGTIHFN
-2391 LENIQT
+2391 LENSQT
-2397 PAPLIQAEG
+2397 PAMPLIQTG
-2406 IINLNTTQTPFIN
+2406 GVINLNATQTPFIN

-2488 SVALPNSNN
+2488 SVALPDSNN
-2497 ASPNN
+2497 ASQNH
-2502 ILSLSVLHNQV
+2502 ILSLSVLHDQI
-2513 KMSYGDKV
+2513 KMSYGDRI

-2526 PTLQDYIVGIQG
+2526 PTLQDYIAGIQG
-2538 QSALNQIEAIG
+2538 QSALNQIEAVG
-2549 GNNAI
+2549 GNAI
-2554 KWLSTLMIKTKENPL
+2554 KWLSTLMMETKENPL

-2584 DATKDLQNTASLI
+2584 GVAKDLQNTASLI
-2597 SNPNFRDNATNLLEL
+2597 SNPNFRNNATNLLEL

-2635 NFSERLLEL
+2635 DFSKRLLEL
-2644 KNKRFSDPNPSEIFV
+2644 KNKRFSDPNPGEVFV
-2659 KYSQPNKHP
+2659 KHSQPSKHQ
-2668 NNLWVQGVG
+2668 NNLWVQGIG

-2752 GNASHINSSNSLLSV
+2752 GNATSINSSNPLLSV

-2810 LSGMKGKMQNPAY
+2810 LSGMKGKMNDAAY
-2823 QQFVMHSNPSNESV
+2823 KQFLMHSNPSNESV

-2848 YFGKNSYYFV
+2848 YFGQNSYYFV

-2867 IKAKGDNMVRFVGEN
+2867 IKSKGGNMVRFVGEN
-2882 TLLYRKGEIFN
+2882 TLLYRKGEVFN

-2924 QDLNITGNVG
+2924 QDINITGNVG

>member
-1 MKQFKKKPK
+1 MKKFKKKPK
-10 KIKRSQKIILKRPL
+10 KITRNQKTILKRPL
-24 WLMPLLIGG
+24 WLAPLLIGG

-56 VCVHRPWYALWSCDK
+56 ICVHHPWYALWSCDK

-99 SQNNQDIT
+99 SQNNQNIT

-127 GEYNGGNLDIELG
+127 GENNGGNLNIELG
-140 SNATFNLG
+140 SNATFDLG
-148 ANSGNSFTSW
+148 AHSGNSFTSW
-158 YPNGHTNVTFSAGTI
+158 YPNGHTNITFSAGTI

-190 THTGTATLNLNANKV
+190 THTGTATLNLNANQV
-205 TINSNIN
+205 NINSNIS
-212 AYKTSQVNIGNANS
+212 AFKTSQVNIGKANS
-226 AITINSVSLSG
+226 VITIGSVSLSG
-237 DTCSSLAK
+237 DVCSSLASV
-245 IGSGANCSSSGPSYS
+245 GVGANCSTSGPSYS
-260 FKGTTSATNTTFSN
+260 FKGTTNATNTAFSN
-274 ASGSFTFE
+274 ANGSFTFE
-282 ESANFSGAKLN
+282 ENATFSGAKLN
-293 GGAFT
+293 GGTYT
-298 FNKGFNATNNT
+298 FNKEFNATNNT
-309 AFNSGSFTF
+309 AFNSGSFNF
-318 KGTSSFNNA
+318 KGASSFNGA
-327 TFSNASYTFDNQA
+327 TFSNASYTFNNQA

-350 TFTFNNQSNPTN
+350 TFTFNNQTN
-362 SAQHP
+362 QSAQHP
-367 QILFENSSFNGGIF
+367 QI
-381 TFNNQTNPTNS
+381 Q
-392 AQHPQILF
+392 
-400 ENSSFSGSTTTLKG
+400 NSSFSGNATTLKG
-414 SATFEQAFN
+414 FVDFQQAFN
-423 NSNHQLTIQNASF
+423 NSSHQLTVQNASF
-436 DNATFNNTGK
+436 NNANFNNTGK
-446 ITIEKDASFNN
+446 ITINESASFNN
-457 TSFNTP
+457 TTFNTSIN
-463 VDTNNMSVTGS
+463 TNNMTITGS

-490 FGSSKITLAQGATFN
+490 FGSSQVTLTQGTTFN
-505 LTSLGSEKSVTIL
+505 LTSLGDKNSVTIL

-527 HLLNHALNSLTNALK
+527 NLLNHALNSLTNALK
-542 TTESSSK
+542 TNENSSD

-564 GVTGQLLSENAATPK
+564 GVTGQLLSENATTPK
-579 NTDSS
+579 PADSS

-607 KLQETFSPN
+607 KLQETFGPN

-627 YTPPPT
+627 YTPPPV
-633 ISGSQFDLSASNY
+633 ISGSKFDLSASNY
-646 INANMPW
+646 IDSNMPW
-653 YDHKYYIPK
+653 YDHKSYIPK

-689 TFSTNGSNLVIGYNA
+689 TFSASGSNLVIGYNS
-704 TWTGNSVSSSGTV
+704 TWTDHNVSSSDTV

-734 PYYQCIGTTN
+734 PYYQCTGTTD

-771 LVFNGVDSINIANA
+771 LIFNGVDSVNIANA
-785 TITQHNAGAYSSSM
+785 TITQHNAGIYSSSM
-799 TFSTQNMDSSQNLNG
+799 TFSTQSMDNSQNLKG
-814 LNANGKLSVYGATF
+814 LNPNGMLSVYGATF
-828 TNQAKDGKFIFNAGQ
+828 TNHAKNGKFIFNAGQ

-859 GDSLNFSNNNQFNSG
+859 GDNLSFSNNNQFNSG

-921 GNAVFGNSTNSDGSQ
+921 GNAVFGNSANGSQ
-936 NTANFNNTGSV
+936 NNANFNNTGSV
-947 NIAGNATFDNMAF
+947 NISGNATFDNVVF
-960 NGPTNTSVKGQVTLN
+960 NSPTNMSVKGQVALN

-980 NLNAPLSFGDGM
+980 NLNAPLSFGDGT
-992 INFSAHS
+992 ITFNAHS
-999 VINIGEAITNGNPI
+999 VINIAESITNGNPI

-1046 KLVSSAGNGIYD
+1046 KLVSSVGNGVYD

-1064 NQTYNFQEVFSP
+1064 NQTYNFQEIFSP

-1082 RLGVGMVFDYVDMEK
+1082 RLGVGMVFDYMDMEK
-1097 SDHLYYQNALGF
+1097 SDHLYYKNVAGF

-1123 LNNTIYYYDK
+1123 SNNTIYYYDN

-1142 TLFTKAEFSQTLT
+1142 TLFTKAEFSQTFT
-1155 GQNSAIVF
+1155 GQNSAIIF

-1172 SDAPQSNTI
+1172 SDAPQSDTI

-1237 NFNGLQGILLTN
+1237 NFNALQGILLTN

-1257 GTQSSSMNFISN
+1257 GTQSSSMNFTSN
-1269 SANIQAQ
+1269 GANIQAQ
-1276 NSYFIDDTAQNKG
+1276 NSYFIDDTAQNGG

-1312 QTQSVFKFNAVNA
+1312 QTQSVFKFNAANA
-1325 ISFTNSSNL
+1325 ISFTNSTNL

-1340 ISAKSVLFDNSNLSV
+1340 MQAKSVSFDNSNLSV

-1361 IKANAISLSQNA
+1361 IKANAINLSQNA
-1373 SINASNHSTLELSGD
+1373 SINASNHSTLELQGD

-1395 SLNLNQSAINVS
+1395 SLNLNQSVINVS
-1407 NNATINDYASLIA
+1407 NNATINDYASLIV
-1420 SNGSH
+1420 NDGSR

-1431 VNFNSANI
+1431 INFNSENI
-1439 TTSLSDSSIVFKGA
+1439 TTSLNHSSIVFKGA
-1453 SSLGGQFN
+1453 ISLGGQFN
-1461 LSNNSFLDFQG
+1461 LSNHSSLDFQG

-1486 NAFSQSPITFHQA
+1486 NAFSQSPIAFYQA

-1519 VLNLKNSQL
+1519 VLDLKNSQL

-1553 VYNIIQADM
+1553 VYNIIQAGM
-1562 NSNWYERISFFG
+1562 NSNWYERINFFG
-1574 MRINDGIYDA
+1574 MHINDGVYDA
-1584 KNQTYSFTNPLN
+1584 INQTYSFTNPLN

-1620 KNTLYNIGSEIFNY
+1620 KNTLYNISSEVFNY

-1648 DDAQGVFYLTSSVKG
+1648 DDAEGVFYLTSNVKG

-1678 TTKNNNLTSESSV
+1678 TTKNNNLTSDSSV

-1703 SALHVYNKGYNF
+1703 SALHIYNKGYNF

-1739 FSLSSLSNLKGDALN
+1739 FSLSSLNDLNPNALN
-1754 QLTKLITPSDWKNIN
+1754 QLTKLITPDDWKNIN

-1786 ALIIGATKIGQTN
+1786 TLIIGATKIGQTN
-1799 TNSTVVFGGLGYQKP
+1799 TNSAVVFGGLGYQKP
-1814 CDYTDIVCQKFRGTY
+1814 CGYTDIVCQKFRGTY

-1887 IVSSQTDGIF
+1887 IASSQTDGIF

-1936 VNTLGSGSVIGG
+1936 ADTLGSDSVIGG
-1948 YLTPEQKNQTLSQL
+1948 HLTPEQKNQTLSQL

-1973 DSGLNTAI
+1973 DSGLNAAI
-1981 KDLIRQKLGF
+1981 KNLIRQKLGF

-2021 LLSKKGLFN
+2021 LLNKKGLFN

-2040 IGQVISVMLQD
+2040 IGQVISVILQD
-2051 IVKPSEALQN
+2051 IVKPSNALQN
-2061 DVVALGKQMI
+2061 DAATLGKQMI

-2076 QDMLNSL
+2076 QDALNSL

-2131 SQVWQRGDFSFNA
+2131 SQVWQKGDFNFNA

-2158 NGGTLSFNAGNSLI
+2158 NGGALSFNAGNSLI

-2178 IAFTNHSGTLNLLSN
+2178 ISFTNHAGALQLLSN

-2200 TTLDASNGLKIN
+2200 TTLNASNGLKIN

-2230 CVQQSDP
+2230 CVKQSDP
-2237 ITTNTANPC
+2237 ATANIANPC
-2246 ALSAQSANGASSNN
+2246 ALSAQSANDASSN
-2260 ASNNAP
+2260 ASNNAQ

-2278 TANDFNFS
+2278 TANDFTFS

-2316 FQANNLT
+2316 FQANNLI

-2331 KNASFVTNNLNIQG
+2331 KNASFMANNLNIQG
-2345 AFNNNATQKI
+2345 AFNNNATRKI
-2355 GVLQNLVIA
+2355 EVLQNLTIA

-2379 GALNNFGAIHFN
+2379 GTLNNFGAIHFN
-2391 LENIQT
+2391 LENVQT
-2397 PAPLIQAEG
+2397 PTPLIQAEG
-2406 IINLNTTQTPFIN
+2406 IINLNTTQTPFMNI
-2419 VNNSMANNTTYTLLK
+2419 NNSMANNTTYTLLK

-2446 SLQSYLK
+2446 SLQSYLN
-2453 LYTLININGNHIEE
+2453 LYTLININGNRIEE

-2497 ASPNN
+2497 AHQNN
-2502 ILSLSVLHNQV
+2502 ILSLSVLYNQV
-2513 KMSYGDKV
+2513 KMSYGDKA

-2538 QSALNQIEAIG
+2538 QSALNKIESVG

-2554 KWLSTLMIKTKENPL
+2554 KWLSTLMMETKENPL

-2584 DATKDLQNTASLI
+2584 GVAKDLLNTASLI
-2597 SNPNFRDNATNLLEL
+2597 SNPNFRNNATSLLEM

-2628 RAREGES
+2628 RSRERES
-2635 NFSERLLEL
+2635 DFSERLLEL
-2644 KNKRFSDPNPSEIFV
+2644 KNKRFSDSNPSALEVFV

-2719 IMRSLGNNVD
+2719 IMHSLANNVD

-2752 GNASHINSSNSLLSV
+2752 GNASNINSSNSLLSV

-2788 FMFKQ
+2788 FIFKH

-2805 YHFIG
+2805 YYFMG
-2810 LSGMKGKMQNPAY
+2810 LSGMKGKMNDVAY
-2823 QQFVMHSNPSNESV
+2823 KQFLMHSNPSNESV
-2837 LTLNMGLESRK
+2837 LTLNMGLEGRK

-2867 IKAKGDNMVRFVGEN
+2867 INSKGDNMVRFVGEN
-2882 TLLYRKGEIFN
+2882 TLLYRKGEVFN

-2907 RLMYVNAGVGLK
+2907 RLMYVNAGVGLN

-2924 QDLNITGNVG
+2924 QDINITGNVG
-2934 MRVAF
+2934 MRVVF

>member
-1 MKQFKKKPK
+1 MKKFKKKPK
-10 KIKRSQKIILKRPL
+10 SIKRSHQNQKTILKRPL
-24 WLMPLLIGG
+24 WLAPLLIGG

-39 ADGTDILGLS
+39 ANNNLWDLLNPKVGGKYVHWVKGSQYCS
-49 WGEKSQK
+49 W
-56 VCVHRPWYALWSCDK
+56 
-71 WEEKTQQFTGNQ
+71 WEFGGCLRNVWGANHKGYD
-83 LITKT
+83 
-88 WAGGN
+88 AGN
-93 AANYYH
+93 AANYLS
-99 SQNNQDIT
+99 SQNYQAISVDSGNET
-107 ANLKNDNGTY
+107 GTY
-117 FLSGLYNYTG
+117 SLSGFTNYV
-127 GEYNGGNLDIELG
+127 GGNLTI
-140 SNATFNLG
+140 NLG
-148 ANSGNSFTSW
+148 NSVVLDLSGSNSFTS
-158 YPNGHTNVTFSAGTI
+158 YQDYNQGKDDVSFNVGTI
-173 NVNNSVEV
+173 NLNGTLEV

-205 TINSNIN
+205 NINSNIN

-226 AITINSVSLSG
+226 VIAIGSVSLNG
-237 DTCSSLAK
+237 DTCSSLASV
-245 IGSGANCSSSGPSYS
+245 GVGANCSTSGPSYS
-260 FKGTTSATNTTFSN
+260 FKGTTNATNTTFSN
-274 ASGSFTFE
+274 ANGSFTFE
-282 ESANFSGAKLN
+282 ENATFSGAKWN
-293 GGAFT
+293 GGVFT
-298 FNKGFNATNNT
+298 FNKEFSATNNT

-318 KGTSSFNNA
+318 KGTSSFNGANFNNA
-327 TFSNASYTFDNQA
+327 TYTFNNQA

-350 TFTFNNQSNPTN
+350 TFTFNNQ
-362 SAQHP
+362 
-367 QILFENSSFNGGIF
+367 
-381 TFNNQTNPTNS
+381 TNPTNS
-392 AQHPQILF
+392 AQHPQIQ
-400 ENSSFSGSTTTLKG
+400 NSSFSGNATTLKG
-414 SATFEQAFN
+414 FVNFQQAFN

-436 DNATFNNTGK
+436 NNATFNNTGK

-457 TSFNTP
+457 TSFNTS
-463 VDTNNMSVTGS
+463 VDTNNMTISGG

-490 FGSSKITLAQGATFN
+490 FGSSQVTLAQGTTFN
-505 LTSLGSEKSVTIL
+505 LTSLGSEKNVTIL
-518 NSSGGITYN
+518 NSSGGINYN
-527 HLLNHALNSLTNALK
+527 NLLNHAINSLTNALK
-542 TTESSSK
+542 TNESSSK

-564 GVTGQLLSENAATPK
+564 GVTGQLLSESAATSK

-607 KLQETFSPN
+607 KLQETFGPN

-646 INANMPW
+646 INADMPW
-653 YDHKYYIPK
+653 YNHKYYIPK

-689 TFSTNGSNLVIGYNA
+689 TFSASGSNLVIGYNS
-704 TWTGNSVSSSGTV
+704 TWTGNSVSSSDTV

-728 GHCGPW
+728 GHCGPL
-734 PYYQCIGTTN
+734 PYYQCTGTTD
-744 GAYSAYHVYITA
+744 GTYSAYHVYITA

-785 TITQHNAGAYSSSM
+785 TITQHNAGIYSSSM
-799 TFSTQNMDSSQNLNG
+799 TFSTQSMDNSQNLNS
-814 LNANGKLSVYGATF
+814 LNANGKLSVYDTTF

-874 SFEISAKNASF
+874 SFEISTKNASF

-897 FNNSNATTSFVG
+897 FNNSSATTSFVG

-936 NTANFNNTGSV
+936 NNANFNNTGSV
-947 NIAGNATFDNMAF
+947 NISGNATFDNVVF
-960 NGPTNTSVKGQVTLN
+960 NSPTNTSVKGQVTLN

-980 NLNAPLSFGDGM
+980 NLNAPLSFGDGT
-992 INFSAHS
+992 ISFGAHS

-1046 KLVSSAGNGIYD
+1046 KLVSSVGNGVYD

-1064 NQTYNFQEVFSP
+1064 NQTYNFQEIFSQ

-1082 RLGVGMVFDYVDMEK
+1082 RLGVSMVFDYVDMEK

-1123 LNNTIYYYDK
+1123 ANNTIYYYDK

-1142 TLFTKAEFSQTLT
+1142 TLFTKAEFSQTFT

-1163 GAKNIWTNA
+1163 GAKNIWTSA

-1257 GTQSSSMNFISN
+1257 GTQSSSMNFTSN

-1276 NSYFIDDTAQNKG
+1276 NSYFIDDTAQNGG

-1312 QTQSVFKFNAVNA
+1312 QTQSVFKFNATNA
-1325 ISFTNSSNL
+1325 ISFTNSTNL

-1340 ISAKSVLFDNSNLSV
+1340 MQAKSVLFDNSNLSV

-1361 IKANAISLSQNA
+1361 IKANAINLSQNA
-1373 SINASNHSTLELSGD
+1373 SINTSNHSTLELQGD

-1395 SLNLNQSAINVS
+1395 SLNLNQSTINVS
-1407 NNATINDYASLIA
+1407 NNAMINDYASLIA

-1439 TTSLSDSSIVFKGA
+1439 TTSLSNSSIVFKGA

-1461 LSNNSFLDFQG
+1461 LSNHSSLDFQG

-1478 NTAFNFYN
+1478 NTAFNFYD

-1499 LDIKAPLSL
+1499 LDVKAPLSL
-1508 GGNLLNPNNSS
+1508 GGNLLNSNNSS

-1553 VYNIIQADM
+1553 VYNIIQANM

-1648 DDAQGVFYLTSSVKG
+1648 DDAEGVFYLTSSVKG

-1678 TTKNNNLTSESSV
+1678 TTKNNNLSSESSV

-1703 SALHVYNKGYNF
+1703 SALHIYNKGYNF

-1739 FSLSSLSNLKGDALN
+1739 FSLSSLSDLNSNALN

-1786 ALIIGATKIGQTN
+1786 TLIIGATKIGQTD
-1799 TNSTVVFGGLGYQKP
+1799 TNSAVVFGGLGYQTP

-1910 QAGLANILGEVAM
+1910 QAGLANILGEVAV

-1936 VNTLGSGSVIGG
+1936 VNTLGSDSVIGG

-2040 IGQVISVMLQD
+2040 IGQVISVVLQD
-2051 IVKPSEALQN
+2051 IVKPSNALKN

-2076 QDMLNSL
+2076 QDTLNSL

-2131 SQVWQRGDFSFNA
+2131 SQAWQKGDFSFNA

-2178 IAFTNHSGTLNLLSN
+2178 IAFTNHFGTLQLLSN

-2212 AANNNV
+2212 AGSNNI

-2230 CVQQSDP
+2230 CTQQSDP
-2237 ITTNTANPC
+2237 TTANATNPC
-2246 ALSAQSANGASSNN
+2246 TLSAQSANGASSNN
-2260 ASNNAP
+2260 ASNNAL

-2303 ANIKNLYLYNNAQ
+2303 ANVKNLYLYNNAQ
-2316 FQANNLT
+2316 FQANNLI

-2331 KNASFVTNNLNIQG
+2331 NNASFVTNNLNIQG

-2355 GVLQNLVIA
+2355 EVLQNLTIA
-2364 SNASLSTGIYGLEVG
+2364 SNASLSTGIYGLGVG

-2391 LENIQT
+2391 LENSQT
-2397 PAPLIQAEG
+2397 PVNPLIQAEG

-2419 VNNSMANNTTYTLLK
+2419 INNSMANNTTYTLLK

-2497 ASPNN
+2497 ASQNH
-2502 ILSLSVLHNQV
+2502 ILSLSVLYDQI
-2513 KMSYGDKV
+2513 KMSYGNKI

-2526 PTLQDYIVGIQG
+2526 PTLQDYIAGIQG
-2538 QSALNQIEAIG
+2538 QSALNQIEAVG
-2549 GNNAI
+2549 GNAI
-2554 KWLSTLMIKTKENPL
+2554 KWLSTLMMETKENPL
-2569 FAPIYLENHSLNEIL
+2569 FAPIYLKNHSLNEIL
-2584 DATKDLQNTASLI
+2584 GVTKDLQNTASLI
-2597 SNPNFRDNATNLLEL
+2597 SNPNFRNNATNLLEL

-2628 RAREGES
+2628 RTREGES
-2635 NFSERLLEL
+2635 DFSKRLLEL
-2644 KNKRFSDPNPSEIFV
+2644 KNKRFSDPNPGEVFV
-2659 KYSQPNKHP
+2659 KHSQLSKHQ

-2677 GASFISGGNGTLYGL
+2677 GASFIAGGNGTLYGL

-2712 YSGFNGN
+2712 YSDFNGN
-2719 IMRSLGNNVD
+2719 IMHSLGNNVD

-2752 GNASHINSSNSLLSV
+2752 GNATSINSSNPLLSV

-2772 NYNTWTT
+2772 SYNTWTT

-2810 LSGMKGKMQNPAY
+2810 LSGMKGKMSDAAY
-2823 QQFVMHSNPSNESV
+2823 KQFLMHSNPSNESV

-2867 IKAKGDNMVRFVGEN
+2867 IKSKGGNTVRFVGEN

-2924 QDLNITGNVG
+2924 QDINITGNVG

>member
-1 MKQFKKKPK
+1 MKKFKKKPR
-10 KIKRSQKIILKRPL
+10 KITRKQKISLKRPL
-24 WLMPLLIGG
+24 WLAPLLIGG
-33 FASGVY
+33 FASGVC

-56 VCVHRPWYALWSCDK
+56 VCVHHPWYALWSCDK

-99 SQNNQDIT
+99 SLNNQDIT
-107 ANLKNDNGTY
+107 ANLENDNGNY

-127 GEYNGGNLDIELG
+127 GENSGGNLNIELG
-140 SNATFNLG
+140 SNATFDLG
-148 ANSGNSFTSW
+148 THSGNSFTSW

-205 TINSNIN
+205 NINSNIS
-212 AYKTSQVNIGNANS
+212 AFKTSQVNIGNASS
-226 AITINSVSLSG
+226 AITIGSVSLSG
-237 DTCSSLAK
+237 KTCSSLASV
-245 IGSGANCSSSGPSYS
+245 GVGANCSNSGPSYS
-260 FKGTTSATNTTFSN
+260 FKGTTSATNAAFSN

-282 ESANFSGAKLN
+282 ENATFSGAKLN

-309 AFNSGSFTF
+309 AFNSGNFNF
-318 KGTSSFNNA
+318 KGASSFNGAN
-327 TFSNASYTFDNQA
+327 FSNASYTFDHQA

-350 TFTFNNQSNPTN
+350 TFTFNNQTN
-362 SAQHP
+362 Q
-367 QILFENSSFNGGIF
+367 
-381 TFNNQTNPTNS
+381 TNS

-400 ENSSFSGSTTTLKG
+400 ENSSFSGGATTLKG
-414 SATFEQAFN
+414 FVNFQQAFN
-423 NSNHQLTIQNASF
+423 NASHQLTVQNASF
-436 DNATFNNTGK
+436 NNANFNNTGK
-446 ITIEKDASFNN
+446 ITINESASFNN
-457 TSFNTP
+457 TTFNTS
-463 VDTNNMSVTGS
+463 VNTSNMTITGS

-490 FGSSKITLAQGATFN
+490 FGSSQVTLTQGTTFN
-505 LTSLGSEKSVTIL
+505 LTSLGDKNSVTIL

-527 HLLNHALNSLTNALK
+527 NLLNHALNSLTNALK
-542 TTESSSK
+542 TNKSSSE

-564 GVTGQLLSENAATPK
+564 GVIGQLLSQNATTSKP
-579 NTDSS
+579 TDSLPPKS
-584 PSAPTKDS
+584 STNS
-592 PQVYQVGYK
+592 TQVYQVGYK
-601 IGDTIY
+601 IGDIIY
-607 KLQETFSPN
+607 KLQETFSHN
-616 SIIIQALESGT
+616 SIIVQALESGI
-627 YTPPPT
+627 YTPPAT
-633 ISGSQFDLSASNY
+633 ISGSKFDLSASNY
-646 INANMPW
+646 INSEMHW

-689 TFSTNGSNLVIGYNA
+689 TFSASGSNLVVGYNS
-704 TWTGNSVSSSGTV
+704 TWTDHNVSSSDIV

-734 PYYQCIGTTN
+734 PYYQCTGTTN
-744 GAYSAYHVYITA
+744 GTYSAYHVYITA

-785 TITQHNAGAYSSSM
+785 TITQHNAGIYSSSM
-799 TFSTQNMDSSQNLNG
+799 TFSTQSMDNSQNLNG
-814 LNANGKLSVYGATF
+814 LNANGMLLVYGTTF
-828 TNQAKDGKFIFNAGQ
+828 TNQAKDAKFIFNAAQ
-843 ATFENTN
+843 AVFENTN

-859 GDSLNFSNNNQFNSG
+859 GNSLNFSNNNQFNSG

-897 FNNSNATTSFVG
+897 FNNPNATTSFMG

-921 GNAVFGNSTNSDGSQ
+921 GNAVFGNSNDSSSSQ
-936 NTANFNNTGSV
+936 NNANFNNTGSV
-947 NIAGNATFDNMAF
+947 NISGNATFDNVVF
-960 NGPTNTSVKGQVTLN
+960 NGPTNTIVKGKATLN
-975 NITLK
+975 SITLK
-980 NLNAPLSFGDGM
+980 NLNAPLSFGDGT
-992 INFSAHS
+992 ITFSAHS
-999 VINIGEAITNGNPI
+999 VINIDQAIINGNPI

-1046 KLVSSAGNGIYD
+1046 KLVSSSSNGVYD

-1064 NQTYNFQEVFSP
+1064 NQIYNFQEIFSP

-1082 RLGVGMVFDYVDMEK
+1082 RLGVGMVFDYMDMEK
-1097 SDHLYYQNALGF
+1097 SDRLYYKDVVGF

-1123 LNNTIYYYDK
+1123 SNNTIYYYDN

-1142 TLFTKAEFSQTLT
+1142 TLFTKAEFSQTFT

-1163 GAKNIWTNA
+1163 GAKSIWTNA

-1237 NFNGLQGILLTN
+1237 NFNGLLGILLTN

-1257 GTQSSSMNFISN
+1257 GTQSSSMNFVSN

-1276 NSYFIDDTAQNKG
+1276 NSSFIDDSAQNGG

-1312 QTQSVFKFNAVNA
+1312 KTQSVFKFNAANA
-1325 ISFTNSSNL
+1325 INFTNSTNL

-1340 ISAKSVLFDNSNLSV
+1340 MQAKSVLFDDSNLSV

-1361 IKANAISLSQNA
+1361 IKANAINLSQNA
-1373 SINASNHSTLELSGD
+1373 SINASNHSTLELQGD

-1395 SLNLNQSAINVS
+1395 SLNLNQSTINVS
-1407 NNATINDYASLIA
+1407 NNATINDYASLIV
-1420 SNGSH
+1420 NDGSH

-1431 VNFNSANI
+1431 LNFNSANI
-1439 TTSLSDSSIVFKGA
+1439 TTSLNNSSIVFKGA
-1453 SSLGGQFN
+1453 VSLGGQFN
-1461 LSNNSFLDFQG
+1461 LSNNSSLDFQG

-1478 NTAFNFYN
+1478 NTAFNFYD
-1486 NAFSQSPITFHQA
+1486 NASSQSSITFHQA

-1508 GGNLLNPNNSS
+1508 GGNLLTPNNSNT
-1519 VLNLKNSQL
+1519 LNLKNSQL

-1546 LNDNKNR
+1546 LNDNQNR
-1553 VYNIIQADM
+1553 VYNIIQAGM
-1562 NSNWYERISFFG
+1562 NNNWYERINFFG
-1574 MRINDGIYDA
+1574 MRISDGIYDA
-1584 KNQTYSFTNPLN
+1584 IEQTYSFTNPLN
-1596 NALKIT
+1596 NAIKIT

-1634 QKVYNNANGVYSYS
+1634 QKIYNNTNGVYSYS
-1648 DDAQGVFYLTSSVKG
+1648 DDAEGVFYLTSNVKG

-1678 TTKNNNLTSESSV
+1678 TAKNNNLTSESSV
-1691 ISQTYNAQGNPI
+1691 ISQTYDAQGNPI
-1703 SALHVYNKGYNF
+1703 GALHIYNKGYNL
-1715 NNIKALGQMALK
+1715 NNIKALGQMAFK

-1739 FSLSSLSNLKGDALN
+1739 FLFSNLSALNSNALN
-1754 QLTKLITPSDWKNIN
+1754 QLAKLITPNDWKNIN
-1769 ELIDNA
+1769 EFIDNA
-1775 NNSVVQNFNNG
+1775 DNSVVQNFNNG
-1786 ALIIGATKIGQTN
+1786 TLIVGATKIGQTD
-1799 TNSTVVFGGLGYQKP
+1799 TNSAVVFGGLGYQKP
-1814 CDYTDIVCQKFRGTY
+1814 CDYTDTVCQKFRGTY

-1838 ADLGYIDTTFN
+1838 ADLGYLDTTFN

-1903 GINKVFN
+1903 GIDKVFN
-1910 QAGLANILGEVAM
+1910 QAGLANILGEVAV

-1936 VNTLGSGSVIGG
+1936 ADMLGSNSVIGG

-1981 KDLIRQKLGF
+1981 KDLIRSKLGF

-2010 EKLIGSMSIND
+2010 EKLIGNMSVND

-2030 QITGFISAND
+2030 RISGFISAND
-2040 IGQVISVMLQD
+2040 IGQVISVVLQD
-2051 IVKPSEALQN
+2051 IVKPSSALQN
-2061 DVVALGKQMI
+2061 DVAALGKQMI

-2076 QDMLNSL
+2076 QDALNSL
-2083 ESLLQNQQIKSVLD
+2083 ESLLQNQQIKNVLD
-2097 KVLAAKGLGPIYEQ
+2097 KILEAKGLGSIYEQ
-2111 GLGDLIPNLG
+2111 GLGDLMPNLG

-2131 SQVWQRGDFSFNA
+2131 SQVWQKGDFSFNA

-2151 NSTFSNA
+2151 NSIFSNA
-2158 NGGTLSFNAGNSLI
+2158 NGGALSFSAGDTLI

-2178 IAFTNHSGTLNLLSN
+2178 ISFTKHAGTLNLLSN

-2200 TTLDASNGLKIN
+2200 TALNASNGLKIN

-2218 SVSQGNLFINAS
+2218 SISQGNLFINAS
-2230 CVQQSDP
+2230 CIKQNNP
-2237 ITTNTANPC
+2237 TASNATNPC
-2246 ALSAQSANGASSNN
+2246 SFSTPSANGASN
-2260 ASNNAP
+2260 ASNNAQ

-2271 NDESLMV
+2271 NDESLMI

-2286 GNIYAN
+2286 GSIYAN

-2331 KNASFVTNNLNIQG
+2331 KNASFMANTLNIQG
-2345 AFNNNATQKI
+2345 AFNNNATRKI
-2355 GVLQNLVIA
+2355 EVLQDLTIA

-2391 LENIQT
+2391 LESIQT
-2397 PAPLIQAEG
+2397 PTPLIQAEG
-2406 IINLNTTQTPFIN
+2406 IINLNTTKTPFMSI
-2419 VNNSMANNTTYTLLK
+2419 NNSMANNTTYTLLK

-2488 SVALPNSNN
+2488 TVALPNSNN
-2497 ASPNN
+2497 ASLNN
-2502 ILSLSVLHNQV
+2502 ILSLSVLYNQV
-2513 KMSYGDKV
+2513 KMSYGDKA
-2521 MDFTP
+2521 MEFTP

-2538 QSALNQIEAIG
+2538 KNALNQIEAVG

-2554 KWLSTLMIKTKENPL
+2554 WWLSTLMMETKENPL

-2584 DATKDLQNTASLI
+2584 SVAKDLQNTASLI
-2597 SNPNFRDNATNLLEL
+2597 SNPNFRNNATSLLEM

-2628 RAREGES
+2628 RTREGES
-2635 NFSERLLEL
+2635 DFSSRLLEL
-2644 KNKRFSDPNPSEIFV
+2644 KNKRFSDSSPSALEVFA

-2668 NNLWVQGVG
+2668 NNLWVQSVG
-2677 GASFISGGNGTLYGL
+2677 GASFIAGGNGTLYGL

-2698 LVKNVILGGYVAYG
+2698 LVENVILGGYVAYG

-2719 IMRSLGNNVD
+2719 IMHSLANNVD

-2745 SANETYG
+2745 SANTTYG
-2752 GNASHINSSNSLLSV
+2752 GNASNINSSNPLLSV

-2772 NYNTWTT
+2772 NYNTYTT

-2788 FMFKQ
+2788 FMFKH
-2793 KSVVLKPQVGLS
+2793 KSVVLKPQVGLN
-2805 YHFIG
+2805 YYFIG
-2810 LSGMKGKMQNPAY
+2810 LSGMKGKMNDAAY
-2823 QQFVMHSNPSNESV
+2823 EQFVMHSNPSNESV
-2837 LTLNMGLESRK
+2837 LTLNMGLEGRK

-2867 IKAKGDNMVRFVGEN
+2867 INSKGDNVVRFVGAN

-2893 TFASVITGGEMHLW
+2893 TFASVITGGEMRLW
-2907 RLMYVNAGVGLK
+2907 RLMYVNAGVGLN

-2924 QDLNITGNVG
+2924 QDINITGNVG
-2934 MRVAF
+2934 MRVVF

>member
-1 MKQFKKKPK
+1 MKQFKKKSK
-10 KIKRSQKIILKRPL
+10 KIKRSHQNQKTILKRPL

-56 VCVHRPWYALWSCDK
+56 VCVHHPWYALWSCDK
-71 WEEKTQQFTGNQ
+71 WKEKTQQFTGNQ
-83 LITKT
+83 LITKA
-88 WAGGN
+88 WAWGN

-99 SQNNQDIT
+99 SQNNQSIT

-127 GEYNGGNLDIELG
+127 GKNNGGNLDIELG

-205 TINSNIN
+205 NVNSNIS

-226 AITINSVSLSG
+226 TITIGSVSLRG
-237 DTCSSLAK
+237 DTCSSLASVG
-245 IGSGANCSSSGPSYS
+245 IGANCSTSGPSYS
-260 FKGTTSATNTTFSN
+260 FKGTTNATNTTFSN
-274 ASGSFTFE
+274 ASGSFTF
-282 ESANFSGAKLN
+282 KD
-293 GGAFT
+293 
-298 FNKGFNATNNT
+298 
-309 AFNSGSFTF
+309 
-318 KGTSSFNNA
+318 TSSFNNA
-327 TFSNASYTFDNQA
+327 IFNNATYTFNNQA
-340 TFQNSSFNGG
+340 IFQNSSFNGG

-362 SAQHP
+362 S
-367 QILFENSSFNGGIF
+367 
-381 TFNNQTNPTNS
+381 T
-392 AQHPQILF
+392 QHPQILF
-400 ENSSFSGSTTTLKG
+400 ENSSFSGSATTLKG

-457 TSFNTP
+457 TSFNTS
-463 VDTNNMSVTGS
+463 VDTNNMTISGG

-490 FGSSKITLAQGATFN
+490 FGSSKITLAQGTTFN

-518 NSSGGITYN
+518 NSSGGITYDN
-527 HLLNHALNSLTNALK
+527 LLNHALNSLTNALK
-542 TTESSSK
+542 TTESPSK
-549 PQSFAQ
+549 SQSFAQ

-564 GVTGQLLSENAATPK
+564 GVTGQLLSENAATSK

-584 PSAPTKDS
+584 PSKSSTNS
-592 PQVYQVGYK
+592 TQVYQVGYK

-607 KLQETFSPN
+607 KLQETFGHN

-627 YTPPPT
+627 YTPPPV
-633 ISGSQFDLSASNY
+633 INGSKFDLSASNY
-646 INANMPW
+646 INSDMPW

-689 TFSTNGSNLVIGYNA
+689 TFSASNSNLVIGYNS
-704 TWTGNSVSSSGTV
+704 TWTGNSVSSSDTV

-734 PYYQCIGTTN
+734 PHYQCTGTTN

-771 LVFNGVDSINIANA
+771 LIFNGVDSINIANA
-785 TITQHNAGAYSSSM
+785 TITQHNAGIYSSSM
-799 TFSTQNMDSSQNLNG
+799 TFSTQSMDNSQNLNG

-874 SFEISAKNASF
+874 SFEIGAKNASF

-897 FNNSNATTSFVG
+897 FNNSNATTSFMG

-921 GNAVFGNSTNSDGSQ
+921 GNAVFGNSTNSNGSQ
-936 NTANFNNTGSV
+936 NNANFNNTGSV
-947 NIAGNATFDNMAF
+947 NIAGNATFDHVAF
-960 NGPTNTSVKGQVTLN
+960 NSPTNTSVKGKVTLN

-980 NLNAPLSFGDGM
+980 NLNAPLSFGDGT
-992 INFSAHS
+992 ISFSAHS
-999 VINIGEAITNGNPI
+999 VINIDQAITNGNPI

-1020 EIEYNNAFSKNLWQ
+1020 EIEYNDAFSKNLWQ
-1034 LINYQGHGASSE
+1034 LINYQGHGAE

-1082 RLGVGMVFDYVDMEK
+1082 RLGVGMVFDYMDMEK
-1097 SDHLYYQNALGF
+1097 SDRLYYQNTLGF

-1123 LNNTIYYYDK
+1123 PNNTIYYYDN

-1142 TLFTKAEFSQTLT
+1142 TLFTKAEFSQTFT
-1155 GQNSAIVF
+1155 GQNSTIVF

-1172 SDAPQSNTI
+1172 SDAPQSNVI

-1211 YEAQKIYITGSIES
+1211 YEAQKIYITGGIES

-1257 GTQSSSMNFISN
+1257 GTQSSSMNFVSN

-1312 QTQSVFKFNAVNA
+1312 KTQSVFKFNAKNA

-1340 ISAKSVLFDNSNLSV
+1340 MQAKSVLFDNSNLSV

-1373 SINASNHSTLELSGD
+1373 SINASNHSILELSGD
-1388 LNLNDTS
+1388 LNVNDTS
-1395 SLNLNQSAINVS
+1395 SLNLNQSTINIS

-1431 VNFNSANI
+1431 ANFNSANI

-1453 SSLGGQFN
+1453 ISLGGQFN
-1461 LSNNSFLDFQG
+1461 LSNNSSLDFQG

-1478 NTAFNFYN
+1478 NTAFNFYD

-1528 VFSDQGSLNI
+1528 VFGDQGSLNI

-1678 TTKNNNLTSESSV
+1678 TTKNNNISSESSV

-1715 NNIKALGQMALK
+1715 GNIKALGQMALK

-1739 FSLSSLSNLKGDALN
+1739 FSLSSLSNLKGDAPN

-1769 ELIDNA
+1769 EFIDNA

-1786 ALIIGATKIGQTN
+1786 ALIIGATKIGQTD
-1799 TNSTVVFGGLGYQKP
+1799 TNSAVVFGGLGYQTP

-2051 IVKPSEALQN
+2051 IVKPSDALQN

-2076 QDMLNSL
+2076 QDTLNSL

-2121 KKGLFAPYGL
+2121 NKGLFAPYGL
-2131 SQVWQRGDFSFNA
+2131 SQVWQKGDFSFNA

-2193 QVSNINI
+2193 QVSNISI

-2212 AANNNV
+2212 AGSNNI

-2230 CVQQSDP
+2230 CAQQSDP
-2237 ITTNTANPC
+2237 TTASTTNPC
-2246 ALSAQSANGASSNN
+2246 ALTTQNNASSSN

-2271 NDESLMV
+2271 NDESLVV
-2278 TANDFNFS
+2278 TANGFNFS

-2303 ANIKNLYLYNNAQ
+2303 ANVKNLYLYNNAQ

-2355 GVLQNLVIA
+2355 EVLQNLVIA
-2364 SNASLSTGIYGLEVG
+2364 SNASLSTGVYGLEVG
-2379 GALNNFGAIHFN
+2379 GVLNNLGTIHFN
-2391 LENIQT
+2391 LENSQT
-2397 PAPLIQAEG
+2397 PVNPLIQVGG

-2434 SSRYIDYNINPN
+2434 SSRYINYNINPN

-2502 ILSLSVLHNQV
+2502 ILSLSVLYNQI
-2513 KMSYGDKV
+2513 KMSYGDKA

-2549 GNNAI
+2549 GNSAI
-2554 KWLSTLMIKTKENPL
+2554 KWLSTLMMETKENPL

-2628 RAREGES
+2628 RTRERES
-2635 NFSERLLEL
+2635 DFSERLLEL
-2644 KNKRFSDPNPSEIFV
+2644 KNKRFSDPNPGEVFV
-2659 KYSQPNKHP
+2659 KHSQLSKHQ
-2668 NNLWVQGVG
+2668 NNLWVQGIG

-2712 YSGFNGN
+2712 YSDFNGN
-2719 IMRSLGNNVD
+2719 IMHSLGNNVD

-2752 GNASHINSSNSLLSV
+2752 GNATSINSSNSLLSV

-2810 LSGMKGKMQNPAY
+2810 LSGMKGKMNDATY
-2823 QQFVMHSNPSNESV
+2823 KQFLMHSNPSNESV

-2848 YFGKNSYYFV
+2848 YFGQNSYYFV

-2867 IKAKGDNMVRFVGEN
+2867 IKSKGGNTVRFVGEN
-2882 TLLYRKGEIFN
+2882 TLLYRKGEVFN

-2924 QDLNITGNVG
+2924 QDINITGNVG

>member
-1 MKQFKKKPK
+1 MKKFKKKLK
-10 KIKRSQKIILKRPL
+10 KITRKQKTILKRPL
-24 WLMPLLIGG
+24 WLAPLLIGG

-39 ADGTDILGLS
+39 ANNLWDLLNPKVGGEYVHWVKGSQYCS
-49 WGEKSQK
+49 W
-56 VCVHRPWYALWSCDK
+56 
-71 WEEKTQQFTGNQ
+71 WEFGGCLRNVWGANHKGYD
-83 LITKT
+83 
-88 WAGGN
+88 AGN
-93 AANYYH
+93 AANYLS
-99 SQNNQDIT
+99 SQNYQAIFVGSGNET
-107 ANLKNDNGTY
+107 GAY
-117 FLSGLYNYTG
+117 SLSGFTNYV
-127 GEYNGGNLDIELG
+127 GGNLTI
-140 SNATFNLG
+140 NLG
-148 ANSGNSFTSW
+148 NSVVLDLSGANSFTS
-158 YPNGHTNVTFSAGTI
+158 YQGYNQGKDDVSFNVGAINLNGTL
-173 NVNNSVEV
+173 EV

-205 TINSNIN
+205 TINSNIS
-212 AYKTSQVNIGNANS
+212 AYKTSQVNVGNANS

-237 DTCSSLAK
+237 DTCSSLASV
-245 IGSGANCSSSGPSYS
+245 GVGANCSSSGPSYS
-260 FKGTTSATNTTFSN
+260 FKGTTNATNTTFSN
-274 ASGSFTFE
+274 TSGSFTFE
-282 ESANFSGAKLN
+282 ENATFSGAKLN

-298 FNKGFNATNNT
+298 FNKEFNATNNT
-309 AFNSGSFTF
+309 AFNSGSFNF
-318 KGTSSFNNA
+318 KGASSFNGA
-327 TFSNASYTFDNQA
+327 SFSNATYTFNNQA

-350 TFTFNNQSNPTN
+350 TFTFNDQNNQ

-367 QILFENSSFNGGIF
+367 QI
-381 TFNNQTNPTNS
+381 Q
-392 AQHPQILF
+392 
-400 ENSSFSGSTTTLKG
+400 NSSFSGNATTLKG
-414 SATFEQAFN
+414 FVNFQQAFN

-436 DNATFNNTGK
+436 NNATFNNTGK
-446 ITIEKDASFNN
+446 ITINEGASFNN
-457 TSFNTP
+457 TTFNTS
-463 VDTNNMSVTGS
+463 VDTSNMSVTGG

-479 KNDLKNGSTLD
+479 KNDLNNGSTLD
-490 FGSSKITLAQGATFN
+490 FGSSKITLTQGTTFN
-505 LTSLGSEKSVTIL
+505 LTSLGDKNSVTIL
-518 NSSGGITYN
+518 NSSGEITYN
-527 HLLNHALNSLTNALK
+527 NLLNHAINGLTSTLK
-542 TTESSSK
+542 TNESSSK

-564 GVTGQLLSENAATPK
+564 GVTGQLLSESAATSKP
-579 NTDSS
+579 TDSS

-607 KLQETFSPN
+607 KLQETFGPN

-627 YTPPPT
+627 YTPPPV
-633 ISGSQFDLSASNY
+633 ISGSKFDLSASNY
-646 INANMPW
+646 INADMPW
-653 YDHKYYIPK
+653 YNHKYYIPK

-689 TFSTNGSNLVIGYNA
+689 TFSASNSNLVIGYNA

-723 GSALN
+723 GSTLN

-734 PYYQCIGTTN
+734 PYYQCTGTTN
-744 GAYSAYHVYITA
+744 GTYSAYHVYITA

-771 LVFNGVDSINIANA
+771 LIFNGVDRINIANA
-785 TITQHNAGAYSSSM
+785 TITQHNAGIYSSSM
-799 TFSTQNMDSSQNLNG
+799 TFSTQNMDDSQNLKG
-814 LNANGKLSVYGATF
+814 LNSNGTLSVYGTTF

-874 SFEISAKNASF
+874 SFEIGAKNTIF
-885 NNANFNNSASFN
+885 NSANFNNSASFN

-921 GNAVFGNSTNSDGSQ
+921 GNAVFGNSTNGSQ

-947 NIAGNATFDNMAF
+947 NVSGNATFDNVVF

-980 NLNAPLSFGDGM
+980 NLNAPLSFGDGT
-992 INFSAHS
+992 ITFNAHS

-1046 KLVSSAGNGIYD
+1046 KLVSSVGNGVYD

-1064 NQTYNFQEVFSP
+1064 NQTYNFQEIFSQ

-1097 SDHLYYQNALGF
+1097 SDHLYYKDVVGF

-1123 LNNTIYYYDK
+1123 ANNTIYYYDN

-1142 TLFTKAEFSQTLT
+1142 TLFTKAEFSQTFT

-1163 GAKNIWTNA
+1163 GAKNIWTSL
-1172 SDAPQSNTI
+1172 SDAPQSNVI

-1276 NSYFIDDTAQNKG
+1276 NSYFIDDTAQNGG

-1312 QTQSVFKFNAVNA
+1312 QTQSVFKFNAKNA
-1325 ISFTNSSNL
+1325 ISFTNSTNL

-1340 ISAKSVLFDNSNLSV
+1340 MQAKSVLFDNSNLSV

-1361 IKANAISLSQNA
+1361 IKANAINLSQNA
-1373 SINASNHSTLELSGD
+1373 SINASNHSTLELQGD
-1388 LNLNDTS
+1388 LNVNDTS
-1395 SLNLNQSAINVS
+1395 SLNLNQSTINVS

-1420 SNGSH
+1420 SNNAH
-1425 LNFNGA
+1425 INFNGTT
-1431 VNFNSANI
+1431 NFNSANI
-1439 TTSLSDSSIVFKGA
+1439 TTSLNHSSIVFKGA

-1461 LSNNSFLDFQG
+1461 LSNNSSLDFQG

-1478 NTAFNFYN
+1478 NTAFNFYD

-1499 LDIKAPLSL
+1499 LDVKAPLSL

-1519 VLNLKNSQL
+1519 VLDLKNSQL
-1528 VFSDQGSLNI
+1528 VFGDQGSLNI

-1574 MRINDGIYDA
+1574 MHINDGIYDA

-1620 KNTLYNIGSEIFNY
+1620 KNTLYNIGSEVFNY

-1648 DDAQGVFYLTSSVKG
+1648 DDAEGVFYLTSSVKG

-1678 TTKNNNLTSESSV
+1678 TTKNNNLSSESSV

-1703 SALHVYNKGYNF
+1703 SALHIYNKGYNF

-1739 FSLSSLSNLKGDALN
+1739 FSLSSLSDLKGDALN

-1786 ALIIGATKIGQTN
+1786 TLIVGATKIGQTN
-1799 TNSTVVFGGLGYQKP
+1799 TNSAVVFGGLGYQTP

-1910 QAGLANILGEVAM
+1910 QAGLANILGEVAV

-1936 VNTLGSGSVIGG
+1936 VNTLGSNSVIGG

-2071 GEFLG
+2071 SEFLG
-2076 QDMLNSL
+2076 QNTLNSL

-2111 GLGDLIPNLG
+2111 GLGDLMPNLG

-2131 SQVWQRGDFSFNA
+2131 SQVWQKGDFSFNA

-2172 FAGNNH
+2172 FAGSNH

-2200 TTLDASNGLKIN
+2200 TMLDASNGLKIN
-2212 AANNNV
+2212 AGSNNI
-2218 SVSQGNLFINAS
+2218 SVSQGDLFINAS
-2230 CVQQSDP
+2230 CTQQSDP
-2237 ITTNTANPC
+2237 TTANATNPC
-2246 ALSAQSANGASSNN
+2246 ALNAQSANGASSNN

-2271 NDESLMV
+2271 NDESLMI

-2286 GNIYAN
+2286 GSIYAN

-2303 ANIKNLYLYNNAQ
+2303 TNVKNLYLYNNAQ
-2316 FQANNLT
+2316 FQANNLI

-2345 AFNNNATQKI
+2345 AFNNNATRKI
-2355 GVLQNLVIA
+2355 EVLQNLVIA

-2379 GALNNFGAIHFN
+2379 GALNNLGTIHFN

-2397 PAPLIQAEG
+2397 PVNPLIQAEG

-2467 KNGVLTYLGQRVLLQ
+2467 KNGALTYLGQRVLLQ

-2488 SVALPNSNN
+2488 SVALPDSNN
-2497 ASPNN
+2497 AHQNN
-2502 ILSLSVLHNQV
+2502 ILSLSVLYDQI

-2526 PTLQDYIVGIQG
+2526 PTLQDYIAGIQG
-2538 QSALNQIEAIG
+2538 QSALNQIEAVG
-2549 GNNAI
+2549 GNAI
-2554 KWLSTLMIKTKENPL
+2554 KWLSTLMMETKENPL
-2569 FAPIYLENHSLNEIL
+2569 FAPIYLKNHSLNEIL
-2584 DATKDLQNTASLI
+2584 GVAKDLLNTASLI

-2635 NFSERLLEL
+2635 DFSERLLEL
-2644 KNKRFSDPNPSEIFV
+2644 KNKRFSDPNPGEVFI
-2659 KYSQPNKHP
+2659 KHSQLSKHQ
-2668 NNLWVQGVG
+2668 NNLWVQGIG

-2692 NVGYDR
+2692 NAGYDR

-2719 IMRSLGNNVD
+2719 IMHSLANNVD

-2752 GNASHINSSNSLLSV
+2752 GNANNINSSNPLLSV

-2772 NYNTWTT
+2772 SYNIWTT

-2810 LSGMKGKMQNPAY
+2810 LSGMKGNDAAY
-2823 QQFVMHSNPSNESV
+2823 KQFLMHSNPSNESV

-2867 IKAKGDNMVRFVGEN
+2867 IKSKGGNMVRFVGEN
-2882 TLLYRKGEIFN
+2882 TLLYRKGEVFN

-2924 QDLNITGNVG
+2924 QDINITGNVG

>member
-1 MKQFKKKPK
+1 MKKFKKKPK
-10 KIKRSQKIILKRPL
+10 SITRKQKTILKRPL
-24 WLMPLLIGG
+24 WLAPLLISG

-39 ADGTDILGLS
+39 ADGTNILGLS
-49 WGEKSQK
+49 WGEKSQR
-56 VCVHRPWYALWSCDK
+56 VCVHHPWYALWNCNK
-71 WEEKTQQFTGNQ
+71 WEEKTQQYTGNQ
-83 LITKT
+83 LITKA

-93 AANYYH
+93 VANYYH
-99 SQNNQDIT
+99 TQNNQDIT

-148 ANSGNSFTSW
+148 AGSGNSFTSW

-190 THTGTATLNLNANKV
+190 THTGIATLNLNANKV
-205 TINSNIN
+205 NINSNIN

-226 AITINSVSLSG
+226 TITIGSVSLSG
-237 DTCSSLAK
+237 DTCSSLASV
-245 IGSGANCSSSGPSYS
+245 GVGANCSTSGPSYS

-274 ASGSFTFE
+274 ANGSFTFE
-282 ESANFSGAKLN
+282 ENATFSGAKLN

-298 FNKGFNATNNT
+298 FNKEFNATNNT

-318 KGTSSFNNA
+318 KDTSSFNGA
-327 TFSNASYTFDNQA
+327 SFSNATYTFDNQA

-350 TFTFNNQSNPTN
+350 TFTFNNQTNPN
-362 SAQHP
+362 NNAQHP
-367 QILFENSSFNGGIF
+367 QI
-381 TFNNQTNPTNS
+381 Q
-392 AQHPQILF
+392 
-400 ENSSFSGSTTTLKG
+400 NSSFSGNATTLKG

-436 DNATFNNTGK
+436 NNATFNNTGK
-446 ITIEKDASFNN
+446 ITIEKDASFNSTTFN
-457 TSFNTP
+457 TS

-479 KNDLKNGSTLD
+479 KNDLNNGSTLD
-490 FGSSKITLAQGATFN
+490 FGSSKITLTQGTTFN

-527 HLLNHALNSLTNALK
+527 NLLTHALNGLTNALK
-542 TTESSSK
+542 TNESSSK

-555 GLWDMITYN
+555 GLWEMITYD
-564 GVTGQLLSENAATPK
+564 GVTGQLLNENAATSK
-579 NTDSS
+579 TADSS
-584 PSAPTKDS
+584 LSKSSSNPT
-592 PQVYQVGYK
+592 QVYQVGYK

-607 KLQETFSPN
+607 KLQETFSHN
-616 SIIIQALESGT
+616 SIVIQALESGT

-646 INANMPW
+646 INADMPW
-653 YDHKYYIPK
+653 YNHKHYIPK

-689 TFSTNGSNLVIGYNA
+689 TFSASNSNLVIGYNS

-723 GSALN
+723 GSALS

-734 PYYQCIGTTN
+734 PYYQCTGTTN
-744 GAYSAYHVYITA
+744 GTYSTYHVYITA

-771 LVFNGVDSINIANA
+771 LIFNGVDSINIANA
-785 TITQHNAGAYSSSM
+785 TITQHNAGIYSSSM
-799 TFSTQNMDSSQNLNG
+799 TFSTQSMDNSQNLNG
-814 LNANGKLSVYGATF
+814 LNANGKLSVYGTTF

-843 ATFENTN
+843 AVFENTN

-874 SFEISAKNASF
+874 SFEVSAKNASF
-885 NNANFNNSASFN
+885 NNAHFNNSASFN
-897 FNNSNATTSFVG
+897 FNNSSATTSFMG

-921 GNAVFGNSTNSDGSQ
+921 GNAVFGNSTNGSQ

-947 NIAGNATFDNMAF
+947 NISGNATFDNVVF
-960 NGPTNTSVKGQVTLN
+960 NSPTNTSVKGQVTLN

-980 NLNAPLSFGDGM
+980 NLNAPLSFGDGK
-992 INFSAHS
+992 ITFNAHS

-1046 KLVSSAGNGIYD
+1046 KLVSSAGNGVYD

-1097 SDHLYYQNALGF
+1097 SDHLYYKDVVGF

-1123 LNNTIYYYDK
+1123 ANNTIYYYDN

-1142 TLFTKAEFSQTLT
+1142 TLFTKAEFSQTFT

-1163 GAKNIWTNA
+1163 GAKSIWTSL

-1312 QTQSVFKFNAVNA
+1312 KTQSVFKFNAVNA
-1325 ISFTNSSNL
+1325 ISFTNSTNL

-1340 ISAKSVLFDNSNLSV
+1340 ISANSVSFDNSNLSV

-1361 IKANAISLSQNA
+1361 IKANAINLSQNA
-1373 SINASNHSTLELSGD
+1373 SINTSNHSTLELQGG

-1395 SLNLNQSAINVS
+1395 SLNLNQSVINIS

-1431 VNFNSANI
+1431 AHFNSANI
-1439 TTSLSDSSIVFKGA
+1439 TTSLNNSSIVFKGA

-1461 LSNNSFLDFQG
+1461 LSNNSSLDFQG

-1478 NTAFNFYN
+1478 NTAFNFYD

-1528 VFSDQGSLNI
+1528 VFGDQGSLNI

-1553 VYNIIQADM
+1553 VYNIIQANM

-1574 MRINDGIYDA
+1574 MCINDGIYDA

-1648 DDAQGVFYLTSSVKG
+1648 DDAEGVFYLTSSVKG

-1678 TTKNNNLTSESSV
+1678 TTKNNNLSSESSV

-1703 SALHVYNKGYNF
+1703 SALHIYNKGYNF

-1739 FSLSSLSNLKGDALN
+1739 FSLSSLSDLKGDALN

-1769 ELIDNA
+1769 EFIDSA

-1786 ALIIGATKIGQTN
+1786 TLIIGATKIGQTD
-1799 TNSTVVFGGLGYQKP
+1799 TNSAVVFGGLGYQTP

-1866 TGGSASVTFNSQ
+1866 TGGSASVTFNSK

-1910 QAGLANILGEVAM
+1910 QAGLANILGEVAV

-1936 VNTLGSGSVIGG
+1936 ADMLGSNSVIGG

-2040 IGQVISVMLQD
+2040 IGQVISVVLQD
-2051 IVKPSEALQN
+2051 IVKPSNALKN

-2076 QDMLNSL
+2076 QDTLNSL

-2131 SQVWQRGDFSFNA
+2131 SQVWQKGDFNFNA

-2212 AANNNV
+2212 AGSNNV
-2218 SVSQGNLFINAS
+2218 SVSQGDLFINAS
-2230 CVQQSDP
+2230 CAQQSTP
-2237 ITTNTANPC
+2237 TAANATNPC
-2246 ALSAQSANGASSNN
+2246 TLTQSVNGASSSN

-2271 NDESLMV
+2271 NDESLSV

-2355 GVLQNLVIA
+2355 EALQNLVIA
-2364 SNASLSTGIYGLEVG
+2364 SNASLSTGIYGLGVG
-2379 GALNNFGAIHFN
+2379 GALNNFGTIHFN
-2391 LENIQT
+2391 LENSQT
-2397 PAPLIQAEG
+2397 PVNPLIQAGG

-2434 SSRYIDYNINPN
+2434 SSRYINYNINPN

-2467 KNGVLTYLGQRVLLQ
+2467 KNGVLTYLDQRVLLQ

-2497 ASPNN
+2497 AHQNN
-2502 ILSLSVLHNQV
+2502 ILSLSVLHNQI
-2513 KMSYGDKV
+2513 KMSYGDKI

-2526 PTLQDYIVGIQG
+2526 PTLQDYIAGIQG

-2549 GNNAI
+2549 GNSAI
-2554 KWLSTLMIKTKENPL
+2554 KWLSTLMMDTKENPL

-2584 DATKDLQNTASLI
+2584 GVTKDLQNTASLI

-2635 NFSERLLEL
+2635 DFSLLEL
-2644 KNKRFSDPNPSEIFV
+2644 KNKRFSDPNPGEVFV
-2659 KYSQPNKHP
+2659 KYSQLSKHQ

-2692 NVGYDR
+2692 NAGYDR

-2719 IMRSLGNNVD
+2719 IMHSLGNNVD

-2752 GNASHINSSNSLLSV
+2752 GNATSINSSNPLLSV

-2793 KSVVLKPQVGLS
+2793 KSVVLKPQVGVS

-2810 LSGMKGKMQNPAY
+2810 LSGMKGKMNDAAY
-2823 QQFVMHSNPSNESV
+2823 KQFLMHSNPSNESV

-2848 YFGKNSYYFV
+2848 YFGQNSYYFV

-2867 IKAKGDNMVRFVGEN
+2867 IKSKGDNVVRFVGEN
-2882 TLLYRKGEIFN
+2882 ALLYRKGEVFN

-2907 RLMYVNAGVGLK
+2907 RLVYVNAGVGLK

-2924 QDLNITGNVG
+2924 QDINITGNVG

>member
-1 MKQFKKKPK
+1 MKKFKKKLK
-10 KIKRSQKIILKRPL
+10 SIKRSQKIILRRPL
-24 WLMPLLIGG
+24 RLALLLING

-39 ADGTDILGLS
+39 ANNNLWDLLN
-49 WGEKSQK
+49 QK
-56 VCVHRPWYALWSCDK
+56 VGGDYVHWVKGSQYCAW
-71 WEEKTQQFTGNQ
+71 WEF
-83 LITKT
+83 
-88 WAGGN
+88 AGCLKNVWGANHKGYDAGN
-93 AANYYH
+93 AANYLS
-99 SQNNQDIT
+99 SQNYQAISVGSGNET
-107 ANLKNDNGTY
+107 GTY
-117 FLSGLYNYTG
+117 SLSGFTNYV
-127 GEYNGGNLDIELG
+127 GGNLTI
-140 SNATFNLG
+140 NLG
-148 ANSGNSFTSW
+148 NSVVLDLSGSNSFTS
-158 YPNGHTNVTFSAGTI
+158 YQGYNQGKDDVTFTVGTI
-173 NVNNSVEV
+173 NLNGALEV

-205 TINSNIN
+205 TINSNIS
-212 AYKTSQVNIGNANS
+212 AFKTSQVNIGNANS
-226 AITINSVSLSG
+226 VITIGSVSLNG
-237 DTCSSLAK
+237 DTCSSLASV
-245 IGSGANCSSSGPSYS
+245 GVGANCSTSGPSYS
-260 FKGTTSATNTTFSN
+260 FKGTTNATNTTFSN
-274 ASGSFTFE
+274 SSGSFTFE
-282 ESANFSGAKLN
+282 ENATFSGAKWN
-293 GGAFT
+293 GGTYT
-298 FNKGFNATNNT
+298 FNKEFSATNNT
-309 AFNSGSFTF
+309 AFNSGSFNF
-318 KGTSSFNNA
+318 KGTSSFNGA
-327 TFSNASYTFDNQA
+327 SFSNASYTFNNQA

-350 TFTFNNQSNPTN
+350 TFTFNNQTNLTN

-367 QILFENSSFNGGIF
+367 QI
-381 TFNNQTNPTNS
+381 Q
-392 AQHPQILF
+392 
-400 ENSSFSGSTTTLKG
+400 NSSFSGGAITLKG
-414 SATFEQAFN
+414 SVIFQQAFN

-436 DNATFNNTGK
+436 NNATFNNTGK
-446 ITIEKDASFNN
+446 ITIEKDASFNDTTFN
-457 TSFNTP
+457 TS
-463 VDTNNMSVTGS
+463 VDANNMSVTGS

-490 FGSSKITLAQGATFN
+490 FGSSKITLTQGTTFN

-527 HLLNHALNSLTNALK
+527 NLLNHALNSLTNALK
-542 TTESSSK
+542 TNESSSR

-564 GVTGQLLSENAATPK
+564 GVTGQLLSESAATSKP
-579 NTDSS
+579 TDSS
-584 PSAPTKDS
+584 PPKSSTNS
-592 PQVYQVGYK
+592 TQVYQVGYK

-607 KLQETFSPN
+607 KLQETFGPN

-627 YTPPPT
+627 YTPPPV
-633 ISGSQFDLSASNY
+633 INGSKFDLSASNY
-646 INANMPW
+646 INADMPW

-689 TFSTNGSNLVIGYNA
+689 TFSASGSNLVIGYNS
-704 TWTGNSVSSSGTV
+704 TWTDHNVSSSGTV

-734 PYYQCIGTTN
+734 PYYQCTGTTS
-744 GAYSAYHVYITA
+744 GTYSAYHVYITA

-771 LVFNGVDSINIANA
+771 LIFNGVDSINIANA
-785 TITQHNAGAYSSSM
+785 TITQHNAGIYSSSM
-799 TFSTQNMDSSQNLNG
+799 TFSTQSMDNSQNLNG
-814 LNANGKLSVYGATF
+814 LNPNGKLSVYGTTF

-843 ATFENTN
+843 AVFENTN

-921 GNAVFGNSTNSDGSQ
+921 GSAVFGNSTNNDGSQ
-936 NTANFNNTGSV
+936 NNANFNNTGSV
-947 NIAGNATFDNMAF
+947 NISGNATFDNVVF
-960 NGPTNTSVKGQVTLN
+960 NSPTNTSVKGQVILN

-980 NLNAPLSFGDGM
+980 NLNAPLSFGDGT
-992 INFSAHS
+992 IAFSAHS

-1020 EIEYNNAFSKNLWQ
+1020 EIDYNNAFSKNLWQ

-1046 KLVSSAGNGIYD
+1046 KLVSSVGNGVYD

-1064 NQTYNFQEVFSP
+1064 NQTYNFQEVFSQ

-1082 RLGVGMVFDYVDMEK
+1082 RLGVSMVFDYVDMEK
-1097 SDHLYYQNALGF
+1097 SDHLYYQNVLGF

-1123 LNNTIYYYDK
+1123 ANNTIYYYDN

-1142 TLFTKAEFSQTLT
+1142 TLFTKAEFSQKFT

-1163 GAKNIWTNA
+1163 GAKNIWTDA

-1198 CWNLQCIG
+1198 CLNLQCIG

-1257 GTQSSSMNFISN
+1257 GTQSSSMNFVSN

-1312 QTQSVFKFNAVNA
+1312 QTQSVFKFNAKNA
-1325 ISFTNSSNL
+1325 ISFTNSTNL

-1340 ISAKSVLFDNSNLSV
+1340 MQAKSVSFDNSNLSV

-1373 SINASNHSTLELSGD
+1373 SINASNHSTLELQGD
-1388 LNLNDTS
+1388 LSLNDTS

-1439 TTSLSDSSIVFKGA
+1439 TTSLNHSSIVFKGA

-1461 LSNNSFLDFQG
+1461 LSNNSSLDFQG
-1472 SSAITS
+1472 SSSITS
-1478 NTAFNFYN
+1478 NTAFNFYD

-1499 LDIKAPLSL
+1499 LNIKAPLSL

-1519 VLNLKNSQL
+1519 VLDLKNSQL

-1546 LNDNKNR
+1546 LNGNKNR
-1553 VYNIIQADM
+1553 VYNIIQANM
-1562 NSNWYERISFFG
+1562 NDNWYERISFFG

-1648 DDAQGVFYLTSSVKG
+1648 DDAEGVFYLTSSVKG
-1663 YYNPNQSYQASGSNN
+1663 YYDPNQSYQANGSNN

-1703 SALHVYNKGYNF
+1703 SALHIYNKGYNF

-1739 FSLSSLSNLKGDALN
+1739 FSLSSLSGLKGDALN

-1786 ALIIGATKIGQTN
+1786 TLIIGATKIGQTD
-1799 TNSTVVFGGLGYQKP
+1799 TNSAVVFGGLGYQKP

-1910 QAGLANILGEVAM
+1910 QVGLANILGEVAM

-1936 VNTLGSGSVIGG
+1936 VNTLGSNSVIGG

-2010 EKLIGSMSIND
+2010 EKLIGNMSIND

-2076 QDMLNSL
+2076 QDALNSL

-2111 GLGDLIPNLG
+2111 GLGDLIPSFG

-2131 SQVWQRGDFSFNA
+2131 SQVWQKGDFSFNA

-2178 IAFTNHSGTLNLLSN
+2178 IAFTNHFGTLQLLSN

-2212 AANNNV
+2212 AGSNNI
-2218 SVSQGNLFINAS
+2218 SVSQGNLFVNAS
-2230 CVQQSDP
+2230 CAQQSDP
-2237 ITTNTANPC
+2237 TAANATNPC
-2246 ALSAQSANGASSNN
+2246 VLSAQSANGASSSN

-2292 GVVDFSKIKGS
+2292 GVVDFSKVKGS
-2303 ANIKNLYLYNNAQ
+2303 ANVKNLYLYNNAQ
-2316 FQANNLT
+2316 FQANNLI

-2331 KNASFVTNNLNIQG
+2331 NNASFVTNNLNIQG
-2345 AFNNNATQKI
+2345 AFNNNATRKI

-2379 GALNNFGAIHFN
+2379 GALNNSGAIHFN

-2397 PAPLIQAEG
+2397 PTPLIQAEG
-2406 IINLNTTQTPFIN
+2406 IINLNTTQTPFMN
-2419 VNNSMANNTTYTLLK
+2419 VSVANGGTYTLLK
-2434 SSRYIDYNINPN
+2434 SSRYINYNINPD

-2467 KNGVLTYLGQRVLLQ
+2467 KNGALTYLGQRVLLQ

-2488 SVALPNSNN
+2488 SVALPDSNN
-2497 ASPNN
+2497 ASQNN
-2502 ILSLSVLHNQV
+2502 ILSLSVLYNQI
-2513 KMSYGDKV
+2513 KMSYGDKA

-2538 QSALNQIEAIG
+2538 QSALNQIEAVG
-2549 GNNAI
+2549 GNAI
-2554 KWLSTLMIKTKENPL
+2554 KWLSTLMMETKENPL
-2569 FAPIYLENHSLNEIL
+2569 FAPIYLKNHSLNEIL
-2584 DATKDLQNTASLI
+2584 GVTKDLQNTASLI

-2628 RAREGES
+2628 RSREGES
-2635 NFSERLLEL
+2635 DFSNRLLEL
-2644 KNKRFSDPNPSEIFV
+2644 KNKRFSDPNPGEVFV
-2659 KYSQPNKHP
+2659 KYSQLSKHQ

-2712 YSGFNGN
+2712 YSDFNGN
-2719 IMRSLGNNVD
+2719 IMYSLGNNVD

-2752 GNASHINSSNSLLSV
+2752 GNATSINSSNPLLSV

-2810 LSGMKGKMQNPAY
+2810 LSGMKGKMNDAAY
-2823 QQFVMHSNPSNESV
+2823 KQFLMHSNPSNESV

-2848 YFGKNSYYFV
+2848 YFGQNSYYFV

-2867 IKAKGDNMVRFVGEN
+2867 IKSKGGNTVRFVGEN
-2882 TLLYRKGEIFN
+2882 TLLYRKGEVFN

-2924 QDLNITGNVG
+2924 QDINITGNVG

>member
-1 MKQFKKKPK
+1 MKKFKKKPK
-10 KIKRSQKIILKRPL
+10 SIKRSHQKTILKRPL
-24 WLMPLLIGG
+24 WLAPLLISG

-39 ADGTDILGLS
+39 ADGTDILGLI

-56 VCVHRPWYALWSCDK
+56 VCVHHPWYALWSCDK

-148 ANSGNSFTSW
+148 TSSGNSFTSW
-158 YPNGHTNVTFSAGTI
+158 YPNGHTNITFSAGTI

-190 THTGTATLNLNANKV
+190 THTGTATLNLNANQV
-205 TINSNIN
+205 NINSNIN

-226 AITINSVSLSG
+226 AITINSVSLNG
-237 DTCSSLAK
+237 DTCSSLASV
-245 IGSGANCSSSGPSYS
+245 GVGANCSTSGPSYS
-260 FKGTTSATNTTFSN
+260 FKGTTSATNTAFSN

-282 ESANFSGAKLN
+282 ENATFSGAKLN
-293 GGAFT
+293 GGTYT
-298 FNKGFNATNNT
+298 FNKGFSATNNT
-309 AFNSGSFTF
+309 AFNSGSFNF
-318 KGTSSFNNA
+318 KGASSFNGDS
-327 TFSNASYTFDNQA
+327 FSNASYTFNNQT

-350 TFTFNNQSNPTN
+350 TFTFNNQTN
-362 SAQHP
+362 QSAQHP
-367 QILFENSSFNGGIF
+367 QI
-381 TFNNQTNPTNS
+381 Q
-392 AQHPQILF
+392 
-400 ENSSFSGSTTTLKG
+400 NSSFSGNATTLKG
-414 SATFEQAFN
+414 SVIFQQAFN

-436 DNATFNNTGK
+436 NNANFNNTGK
-446 ITIEKDASFNN
+446 ITINESASFNN
-457 TSFNTP
+457 TTFNTSIN
-463 VDTNNMSVTGS
+463 TNNMTITGS

-490 FGSSKITLAQGATFN
+490 FGSSQVTLAQGTTFN

-527 HLLNHALNSLTNALK
+527 NLLNHALNSLTNALK
-542 TTESSSK
+542 TNESSSR
-549 PQSFAQ
+549 PQNFAQ

-564 GVTGQLLSENAATPK
+564 GVTGQLLSADATTSKPA
-579 NTDSS
+579 DSS
-584 PSAPTKDS
+584 PSKSSTNPA
-592 PQVYQVGYK
+592 QVYQVGYK
-601 IGDTIY
+601 IGDIIY
-607 KLQETFSPN
+607 KLQETFSHN

-627 YTPPPT
+627 YTPPPV
-633 ISGSQFDLSASNY
+633 ISGSKFDLSASNY
-646 INANMPW
+646 IDSDMPW
-653 YDHKYYIPK
+653 YDHKSYIPK

-689 TFSTNGSNLVIGYNA
+689 TFSASGSNLVIGYNS
-704 TWTGNSVSSSGTV
+704 TWTDHNVSSSDTV

-734 PYYQCIGTTN
+734 PYYQCTGTTN
-744 GAYSAYHVYITA
+744 GTYSAYHVYITA

-771 LVFNGVDSINIANA
+771 LVFNGVDSVNIVNA
-785 TITQHNAGAYSSSM
+785 TITQHNAGIYSSSM
-799 TFSTQNMDSSQNLNG
+799 TFSTQSMDNSQNLNG
-814 LNANGKLSVYGATF
+814 LNPNGTLSVYGTTF

-843 ATFENTN
+843 AVFENTN
-850 FNGGSYQFS
+850 FNGGNYQFS

-885 NNANFNNSASFN
+885 DNANFNNSASFN
-897 FNNSNATTSFVG
+897 FNNSNANTSFVG

-921 GNAVFGNSTNSDGSQ
+921 GSAVFGNSNNGSQ
-936 NTANFNNTGSV
+936 NNANFNNTGSV
-947 NIAGNATFDNMAF
+947 NISGNATFNNVVF
-960 NGPTNTSVKGQVTLN
+960 NGPTNMSVKGQVALN

-980 NLNAPLSFGDGM
+980 NLNTPLSFGDGT
-992 INFSAHS
+992 ITFNAHS
-999 VINIGEAITNGNPI
+999 VINIAEAITNGNPI

-1046 KLVSSAGNGIYD
+1046 KLVSSAGNGVYD

-1064 NQTYNFQEVFSP
+1064 NQTYNFQEIFSQ

-1082 RLGVGMVFDYVDMEK
+1082 RLGVGMVFDYMDMEK

-1123 LNNTIYYYDK
+1123 SNNTIYYYDK

-1142 TLFTKAEFSQTLT
+1142 TLFTKAEFSQTFT

-1163 GAKNIWTNA
+1163 GAKSIWTNA

-1211 YEAQKIYITGSIES
+1211 YEVQKIYITGSIES

-1257 GTQSSSMNFISN
+1257 GTQSSSMNFTSN

-1276 NSYFIDDTAQNKG
+1276 NSYFIDDTAQNGG

-1312 QTQSVFKFNAVNA
+1312 QTQSVFKFNAANA
-1325 ISFTNSSNL
+1325 ISFTNSTNL

-1340 ISAKSVLFDNSNLSV
+1340 MQAKSVSFDNSNLSV

-1361 IKANAISLSQNA
+1361 IKANAINLSQNA
-1373 SINASNHSTLELSGD
+1373 SINASNHSTLELQGD

-1407 NNATINDYASLIA
+1407 NNATINDYASLIV
-1420 SNGSH
+1420 NDGSR
-1425 LNFNGA
+1425 LNFNGTT
-1431 VNFNSANI
+1431 NFNSANI
-1439 TTSLSDSSIVFKGA
+1439 TTSLNHSSILFKGA
-1453 SSLGGQFN
+1453 ISLGGQFN
-1461 LSNNSFLDFQG
+1461 LSNNSSLDFQG
-1472 SSAITS
+1472 SSAIIS
-1478 NTAFNFYN
+1478 NTAFNFYD

-1553 VYNIIQADM
+1553 VYNIIQAGM
-1562 NSNWYERISFFG
+1562 NNNWYERINFFG
-1574 MRINDGIYDA
+1574 MRINDGVYDA
-1584 KNQTYSFTNPLN
+1584 IDQTYSFTNPLN

-1620 KNTLYNIGSEIFNY
+1620 KNTLYNIGSEVFNY

-1648 DDAQGVFYLTSSVKG
+1648 DDAEGVFYLTSNVKG

-1703 SALHVYNKGYNF
+1703 STLHVYNKGYNF

-1739 FSLSSLSNLKGDALN
+1739 FSLSSLSDLNSNALN
-1754 QLTKLITPSDWKNIN
+1754 QLTKLITPNDWKNIN
-1769 ELIDNA
+1769 EFIDNA

-1786 ALIIGATKIGQTN
+1786 TLIVGAAKIGQTD

-1878 TSLILNQAN
+1878 TSLVLNQAN

-1936 VNTLGSGSVIGG
+1936 ADTLGSNSVIGG
-1948 YLTPEQKNQTLSQL
+1948 HLTPEQKNQTLSQL

-2061 DVVALGKQMI
+2061 DIAALGKQMI

-2076 QDMLNSL
+2076 QDTLNSL

-2097 KVLAAKGLGPIYEQ
+2097 KVLAAKGLGSIYEQ
-2111 GLGDLIPNLG
+2111 GLGDLMPNLG

-2131 SQVWQRGDFSFNA
+2131 SQVWQKGDFSFNA

-2158 NGGTLSFNAGNSLI
+2158 NGGTLSFNAGDTLI
-2172 FAGNNH
+2172 FAGNNR
-2178 IAFTNHSGTLNLLSN
+2178 ISFTNHAGALNLLSD

-2200 TTLDASNGLKIN
+2200 TTLNASNGLKIN
-2212 AANNNV
+2212 ASNNNV

-2230 CVQQSDP
+2230 CVGQNDP
-2237 ITTNTANPC
+2237 TTANIANPC
-2246 ALSAQSANGASSNN
+2246 TLSAQSVNDASSGN
-2260 ASNNAP
+2260 ASNNAQ

-2331 KNASFVTNNLNIQG
+2331 KNASFTTNNLNIQG
-2345 AFNNNATQKI
+2345 AFNNNATRKI
-2355 GVLQNLVIA
+2355 EVLQNLTIA

-2397 PAPLIQAEG
+2397 PTPLIQAGG
-2406 IINLNTTQTPFIN
+2406 IINLNTTQTPFMN
-2419 VNNSMANNTTYTLLK
+2419 VNNSMADNTTHTLLK

-2446 SLQSYLK
+2446 SLQSYLN
-2453 LYTLININGNHIEE
+2453 LYTLININGNYIEE

-2497 ASPNN
+2497 ASQNN
-2502 ILSLSVLHNQV
+2502 ILSLSVLYNQI
-2513 KMSYGDKV
+2513 KMSYGAKV

-2526 PTLQDYIVGIQG
+2526 PTLQDYIAGIQG
-2538 QSALNQIEAIG
+2538 QSALNQIEAVG

-2554 KWLSTLMIKTKENPL
+2554 KWLSTLMMEAKENPL

-2584 DATKDLQNTASLI
+2584 GVAKDLLNTANLI
-2597 SNPNFRDNATNLLEL
+2597 SNPNFRNNATNLLEL

-2628 RAREGES
+2628 RSREGES
-2635 NFSERLLEL
+2635 DFSKHLLEL
-2644 KNKRFSDPNPSEIFV
+2644 KNKRFSDPNPGEVFV

-2668 NNLWVQGVG
+2668 NNLWVQGIG

-2698 LVKNVILGGYVAYG
+2698 LVKNVILGGYAAYG

-2719 IMRSLGNNVD
+2719 IMHSLANNVD

-2745 SANETYG
+2745 SANETYE
-2752 GNASHINSSNSLLSV
+2752 GNASNINSSNSLLSV

-2772 NYNTWTT
+2772 SYNTWTT

-2810 LSGMKGKMQNPAY
+2810 LSGMKGKMNDAAY
-2823 QQFVMHSNPSNESV
+2823 KQFLMHSNPSNESV
-2837 LTLNMGLESRK
+2837 LTLNMGLEGRK

-2867 IKAKGDNMVRFVGEN
+2867 IKSKGDNTVRFVGEN
-2882 TLLYRKGEIFN
+2882 TLLYRKGEVFN
-2893 TFASVITGGEMHLW
+2893 TFMSVITGGEMHLW

-2924 QDLNITGNVG
+2924 QDINITGNVG

>member
-1 MKQFKKKPK
+1 MKKFKKKPK
-10 KIKRSQKIILKRPL
+10 SIKRSHQKTILKRPL
-24 WLMPLLIGG
+24 WLAPLLIGG

-56 VCVHRPWYALWSCDK
+56 VCVHHPWYALWSCDK

-127 GEYNGGNLDIELG
+127 GENNGGNLNIELG
-140 SNATFNLG
+140 SNATFDLG
-148 ANSGNSFTSW
+148 AHSGNSFTSW

-173 NVNNSVEV
+173 SVNNSVEV

-190 THTGTATLNLNANKV
+190 THTGTATLNLNANKIN
-205 TINSNIN
+205 INSNIS
-212 AYKTSQVNIGNANS
+212 AFKTSQVNIGNANS
-226 AITINSVSLSG
+226 AITIGSVSLSG
-237 DTCSSLAK
+237 DVCSSLARV
-245 IGSGANCSSSGPSYS
+245 GVGANCSTSGPSYS
-260 FKGTTSATNTTFSN
+260 FKGTTNATNTAFSN

-282 ESANFSGAKLN
+282 ENATFSGAKLN

-298 FNKGFNATNNT
+298 FNKDFNATNNT
-309 AFNSGSFTF
+309 AFNSGSFNF
-318 KGTSSFNNA
+318 KGTSSFNGAN
-327 TFSNASYTFDNQA
+327 FSDASYTFNNQA

-350 TFTFNNQSNPTN
+350 TFTFNNQNN
-362 SAQHP
+362 QSAQHL
-367 QILFENSSFNGGIF
+367 QI
-381 TFNNQTNPTNS
+381 Q
-392 AQHPQILF
+392 
-400 ENSSFSGSTTTLKG
+400 NSSFSGNATTLKG
-414 SATFEQAFN
+414 FVDFQQAFN
-423 NSNHQLTIQNASF
+423 NSNHQLTAQNASF
-436 DNATFNNTGK
+436 NNANFSNTGK
-446 ITIEKDASFNN
+446 ITINENASFSNTTFN
-457 TSFNTP
+457 TS
-463 VDTNNMSVTGS
+463 VDTSNMTITGS

-490 FGSSKITLAQGATFN
+490 FGSSKITLTQGTTFN
-505 LTSLGSEKSVTIL
+505 LTSLGDKNSVTIL

-527 HLLNHALNSLTNALK
+527 NLLNHALNSLTSALK
-542 TTESSSK
+542 TNESSSD

-555 GLWDMITYN
+555 GLWDIITYN
-564 GVTGQLLSENAATPK
+564 GVAGQLLNENAATSK

-607 KLQETFSPN
+607 KLQETFGPN

-627 YTPPPT
+627 YTPPPV
-633 ISGSQFDLSASNY
+633 ISGSKFDLSASNY
-646 INANMPW
+646 INADMPW
-653 YDHKYYIPK
+653 YNHKYYIPK

-689 TFSTNGSNLVIGYNA
+689 TFSASNSNLVIGYNS
-704 TWTGNSVSSSGTV
+704 TWTDHNVSSSDTV

-734 PYYQCIGTTN
+734 PYYQCTGTTD

-771 LVFNGVDSINIANA
+771 LIFNGIDSVNIANA
-785 TITQHNAGAYSSSM
+785 TITQHNAGIYSSSM
-799 TFSTQNMDSSQNLNG
+799 TFSTQSMDNSQNLKG
-814 LNANGKLSVYGATF
+814 LNPNGTLLVYGTTF
-828 TNQAKDGKFIFNAGQ
+828 TNQAKDGKFIFNAGK

-859 GDSLNFSNNNQFNSG
+859 GDSLNFLNNNQFNSG

-885 NNANFNNSASFN
+885 NNANFNNNASFN

-921 GNAVFGNSTNSDGSQ
+921 GSAVFGNSNNGSQ
-936 NTANFNNTGSV
+936 NNANFNNTGSV
-947 NIAGNATFDNMAF
+947 NISGNATFDNVVF
-960 NGPTNTSVKGQVTLN
+960 NGPTNMSVKGQVTLN

-980 NLNAPLSFGDGM
+980 NLNAPLSFGDGT
-992 INFSAHS
+992 ITFNAHS
-999 VINIGEAITNGNPI
+999 VINIAEAITNGNPI

-1046 KLVSSAGNGIYD
+1046 KLVSSAGNGVYD

-1064 NQTYNFQEVFSP
+1064 NQTYNFQEIFSQ

-1082 RLGVGMVFDYVDMEK
+1082 RLGVGMVFDYMDMEK
-1097 SDHLYYQNALGF
+1097 SDHLYYKDVAGF

-1123 LNNTIYYYDK
+1123 SNNTIYYYDK

-1142 TLFTKAEFSQTLT
+1142 TLFTKAEFSQTFT
-1155 GQNSAIVF
+1155 GQNSTIVF
-1163 GAKNIWTNA
+1163 GAKSIWTDA
-1172 SDAPQSNTI
+1172 SDAPQSDTI

-1237 NFNGLQGILLTN
+1237 NFNALQGILLTN

-1257 GTQSSSMNFISN
+1257 GTQSSSMNFTSN

-1276 NSYFIDDTAQNKG
+1276 NSYFIDDTAQNGG

-1312 QTQSVFKFNAVNA
+1312 KTQSVFKFNAANA
-1325 ISFTNSSNL
+1325 ISFTNSTNL

-1340 ISAKSVLFDNSNLSV
+1340 MQAKSVSFDNSNLSV

-1361 IKANAISLSQNA
+1361 IKANAINLSQNA
-1373 SINASNHSTLELSGD
+1373 SINASNHSTLELQGD
-1388 LNLNDTS
+1388 LNVNDTS

-1407 NNATINDYASLIA
+1407 NNATINDYASLIV
-1420 SNGSH
+1420 NDGSH

-1431 VNFNSANI
+1431 TNFNSENI
-1439 TTSLSDSSIVFKGA
+1439 TTSLNNSSIVFKGA
-1453 SSLGGQFN
+1453 ISLGGQFN
-1461 LSNNSFLDFQG
+1461 LSNNSSLDFQG

-1478 NTAFNFYN
+1478 NTAFNFYD
-1486 NAFSQSPITFHQA
+1486 NAFSQSPITFHQT

-1519 VLNLKNSQL
+1519 VLDLKNSQL

-1553 VYNIIQADM
+1553 VYNIIQAGMD
-1562 NSNWYERISFFG
+1562 SNWYERINFFG
-1574 MRINDGIYDA
+1574 MRINDGNYDA
-1584 KNQTYSFTNPLN
+1584 INQTYSFTNPLN

-1620 KNTLYNIGSEIFNY
+1620 KNTLYNIGSEVFNY

-1648 DDAQGVFYLTSSVKG
+1648 DDAEGVFYLTSNVKG

-1678 TTKNNNLTSESSV
+1678 TTKNNNLTPESSV

-1739 FSLSSLSNLKGDALN
+1739 FSLSSLSGLKGDVLN
-1754 QLTKLITPSDWKNIN
+1754 QLTKLITPNDWKNIN

-1799 TNSTVVFGGLGYQKP
+1799 TNSAVVFGGLGYQKP

-1878 TSLILNQAN
+1878 TSLVLNQAN

-1936 VNTLGSGSVIGG
+1936 ADTLGSNSVIGG
-1948 YLTPEQKNQTLSQL
+1948 HLTPEQKNQTLSQL

-1991 WTGLVGGLAGLG
+1991 WTGLVGGLAGFG

-2010 EKLIGSMSIND
+2010 EKLIGSMSVND
-2021 LLSKKGLFN
+2021 LLSKKGLLN

-2040 IGQVISVMLQD
+2040 IGQVISVVLQD
-2051 IVKPSEALQN
+2051 IVKPSNALKN

-2076 QDMLNSL
+2076 QDALNSL

-2097 KVLAAKGLGPIYEQ
+2097 KVLATKGLGSIYEQ
-2111 GLGDLIPNLG
+2111 GLGDLIPSFG

-2131 SQVWQRGDFSFNA
+2131 SQVWQKGDFSFNA

-2178 IAFTNHSGTLNLLSN
+2178 ISFTNHAGALQLLSN

-2200 TTLDASNGLKIN
+2200 TTLNASNGLKIN
-2212 AANNNV
+2212 ASNNNV
-2218 SVSQGNLFINAS
+2218 LVSQGNLFINAS
-2230 CVQQSDP
+2230 CAQQSDP
-2237 ITTNTANPC
+2237 TTANIANPC
-2246 ALSAQSANGASSNN
+2246 ALTTQSTNNASSNN
-2260 ASNNAP
+2260 ASNNAQ

-2278 TANDFNFS
+2278 TANDFNFA

-2316 FQANNLT
+2316 FQANNLI

-2345 AFNNNATQKI
+2345 AFNNNATRKI
-2355 GVLQNLVIA
+2355 EVLQNLTIA

-2379 GALNNFGAIHFN
+2379 GALNHFGAIHFN

-2397 PAPLIQAEG
+2397 PTPLIQAEG
-2406 IINLNTTQTPFIN
+2406 IINLNTTQTPFMN

-2453 LYTLININGNHIEE
+2453 LYTLININGNRIEE

-2497 ASPNN
+2497 ASQNN
-2502 ILSLSVLHNQV
+2502 ILSLSVLYNQI
-2513 KMSYGDKV
+2513 KMSYGDKA

-2538 QSALNQIEAIG
+2538 QSALNQIEAVG
-2549 GNNAI
+2549 GNAI
-2554 KWLSTLMIKTKENPL
+2554 KWLSTLMMETKENPL
-2569 FAPIYLENHSLNEIL
+2569 FAPIYLENHSLHEIL
-2584 DATKDLQNTASLI
+2584 GVAKDLLNTASLI
-2597 SNPNFRDNATNLLEL
+2597 SNPNFRNNATNLLEL

-2628 RAREGES
+2628 RSREGES
-2635 NFSERLLEL
+2635 DFSERLLEL
-2644 KNKRFSDPNPSEIFV
+2644 KNKRFSDSNPSEVFV
-2659 KYSQPNKHP
+2659 KYSQLSKHP
-2668 NNLWVQGVG
+2668 NNLWVQGIG

-2692 NVGYDR
+2692 NAGYDR

-2719 IMRSLGNNVD
+2719 IMRSLANNVD

-2737 LKRNEFTL
+2737 FKRNEFTL

-2752 GNASHINSSNSLLSV
+2752 GNANSINSSNPLLSV

-2772 NYNTWTT
+2772 SYNTWTT

-2810 LSGMKGKMQNPAY
+2810 LSGMKGNDATYK
-2823 QQFVMHSNPSNESV
+2823 QFLMHSNPSNESV

-2867 IKAKGDNMVRFVGEN
+2867 INSKGDNMVRFVGEN
-2882 TLLYRKGEIFN
+2882 TLLYRKGEVFN

-2907 RLMYVNAGVGLK
+2907 RLVYVNAGVGLK

-2924 QDLNITGNVG
+2924 QDINITGNVG

>member
-10 KIKRSQKIILKRPL
+10 KIKRLHQNQKTILKRPL

-33 FASGVY
+33 FASGAY

-56 VCVHRPWYALWSCDK
+56 VCVHHPWYALWSCDK

-127 GEYNGGNLDIELG
+127 GENNGGNLDIELG

-148 ANSGNSFTSW
+148 ASSGNSFTSW

-173 NVNNSVEV
+173 NVDNSVEV

-205 TINSNIN
+205 TINSNIS
-212 AYKTSQVNIGNANS
+212 AYKTSQVNVGNANS
-226 AITINSVSLSG
+226 AITIGSVSLSG

-245 IGSGANCSSSGPSYS
+245 VGVGANCSTSGPSYS
-260 FKGTTSATNTTFSN
+260 FKGITNATNTTFSN
-274 ASGSFTFE
+274 ANGSFTFE
-282 ESANFSGAKLN
+282 ESTTFSGAKLN

-298 FNKGFNATNNT
+298 FNKEVSATNNT

-318 KGTSSFNNA
+318 KGASSFNGA
-327 TFSNASYTFDNQA
+327 SFSNAAYTFDNQA
-340 TFQNSSFNGG
+340 TFQK
-350 TFTFNNQSNPTN
+350 
-362 SAQHP
+362 
-367 QILFENSSFNGGIF
+367 SSFNGGIF
-381 TFNNQTNPTNS
+381 TFNNQSNPMNS

-400 ENSSFSGSTTTLKG
+400 ENSSFSGSAITLKG
-414 SATFEQAFN
+414 FATFEQAFN

-436 DNATFNNTGK
+436 NNATFNNTGK
-446 ITIEKDASFNN
+446 ITINESASFNN

-463 VDTNNMSVTGS
+463 IDANNMTISGG

-490 FGSSKITLAQGATFN
+490 FGSSKVTLAQGTTFN

-527 HLLNHALNSLTNALK
+527 HLLNHAINSLTNALK
-542 TTESSSK
+542 TNESPSK

-627 YTPPPT
+627 YTPPPV
-633 ISGSQFDLSASNY
+633 INGSKFDLSASNY
-646 INANMPW
+646 INADMPW

-689 TFSTNGSNLVIGYNA
+689 TFSANGSNLVIGYNA
-704 TWTGNSVSSSGTV
+704 TWTGNSVSSSDTV
-717 SFGDTS
+717 SFGDIS

-734 PYYQCIGTTN
+734 PYYQCTGTTN
-744 GAYSAYHVYITA
+744 GTYSAYHMYITA

-771 LVFNGVDSINIANA
+771 LVFNGVDSVNIANA

-874 SFEISAKNASF
+874 SFEIGAKNASF

-921 GNAVFGNSTNSDGSQ
+921 GNAVFGNPTNSNGSQ
-936 NTANFNNTGSV
+936 NNANFNNTGSV
-947 NIAGNATFDNMAF
+947 NISGNATFDNVVF

-980 NLNAPLSFGDGM
+980 NLNAPLSFGDGT
-992 INFSAHS
+992 IAFSAHS

-1064 NQTYNFQEVFSP
+1064 NQTYNFQEIFSP

-1082 RLGVGMVFDYVDMEK
+1082 RLGVGMVFDYMDMEK

-1123 LNNTIYYYDK
+1123 SNNTIYYYDN

-1142 TLFTKAEFSQTLT
+1142 TLFTKAEFSQMFT

-1163 GAKNIWTNA
+1163 GAKNIWTSV
-1172 SDAPQSNTI
+1172 SDAPQSNVI

-1257 GTQSSSMNFISN
+1257 GTQSSSMNFVSN

-1312 QTQSVFKFNAVNA
+1312 TTQSVFKFNAVNA

-1334 SSGLYQ
+1334 SFGLYQ
-1340 ISAKSVLFDNSNLSV
+1340 MQAKSVLFDNSNLSV

-1373 SINASNHSTLELSGD
+1373 SINASNHSTLELQGD

-1395 SLNLNQSAINVS
+1395 SLNLNQSTINVS

-1420 SNGSH
+1420 SNNAH

-1439 TTSLSDSSIVFKGA
+1439 TTSLNNSSIVFKG
-1453 SSLGGQFN
+1453 SVSLGGQFN
-1461 LSNNSFLDFQG
+1461 LSNNSSLDFQG

-1478 NTAFNFYN
+1478 NTAFNFYD

-1499 LDIKAPLSL
+1499 LDVKAPLSL
-1508 GGNLLNPNNSS
+1508 GGNLLNPNNNS

-1562 NSNWYERISFFG
+1562 DMNGNWYERINFFG

-1611 VTLSQIPGI
+1611 VTLSQIPGV

-1663 YYNPNQSYQASGSNN
+1663 YYNPNQSYQANGSNN
-1678 TTKNNNLTSESSV
+1678 TTKNNNLSSESSV

-1715 NNIKALGQMALK
+1715 SNIKALGQMALK

-1769 ELIDNA
+1769 EFIDNA

-1799 TNSTVVFGGLGYQKP
+1799 TNSAVVFGGLGYQKP
-1814 CDYTDIVCQKFRGTY
+1814 CDHTDIVCQKFRGTY

-1849 AKEIYL
+1849 AKEVYL

-1887 IVSSQTDGIF
+1887 ITSSQTDGIF

-1910 QAGLANILGEVAM
+1910 QAGLANILGEVAV

-1948 YLTPEQKNQTLSQL
+1948 HLTPEQKNQTLSQL

-2051 IVKPSEALQN
+2051 IVKPSDALQN
-2061 DVVALGKQMI
+2061 DIVALGKQMI

-2076 QDMLNSL
+2076 QDTLNSL
-2083 ESLLQNQQIKSVLD
+2083 ESLLQNQQIRSVLD
-2097 KVLAAKGLGPIYEQ
+2097 KVLAAKGLGSIYEQ

-2121 KKGLFAPYGL
+2121 NKGLFAPYGL
-2131 SQVWQRGDFSFNA
+2131 SQAWQKGDFSFNA

-2178 IAFTNHSGTLNLLSN
+2178 IAFTNHFGTLNLLSD

-2212 AANNNV
+2212 AGSNNV

-2230 CVQQSDP
+2230 CAQQSDP
-2237 ITTNTANPC
+2237 TTASVTNPC
-2246 ALSAQSANGASSNN
+2246 ALSTQSANGASSSN

-2271 NDESLMV
+2271 NDESLVV
-2278 TANDFNFS
+2278 TANGFNFS

-2345 AFNNNATQKI
+2345 AFNNNTTQKI
-2355 GVLQNLVIA
+2355 EVLQNLVIA

-2379 GALNNFGAIHFN
+2379 GALNNLGTIHFN

-2397 PAPLIQAEG
+2397 PVNPLIQAEG
-2406 IINLNTTQTPFIN
+2406 IINLNTTQTPFMN
-2419 VNNSMANNTTYTLLK
+2419 VSVANGGTYTLLK
-2434 SSRYIDYNINPN
+2434 SSRYINYNISPD

-2502 ILSLSVLHNQV
+2502 ILSLSVLYNQV
-2513 KMSYGDKV
+2513 KMSYGNKA

-2526 PTLQDYIVGIQG
+2526 PTLQDYIAGIQG

-2549 GNNAI
+2549 GNSAI
-2554 KWLSTLMIKTKENPL
+2554 NWLSTLMMDIKENPL
-2569 FAPIYLENHSLNEIL
+2569 FAPIYLKNHSLNEIL
-2584 DATKDLQNTASLI
+2584 GVTKDLQNTASLI

-2644 KNKRFSDPNPSEIFV
+2644 KNKRFSDPNPSEVFV

-2677 GASFISGGNGTLYGL
+2677 ERALFLGA
-2692 NVGYDR
+2692 
-2698 LVKNVILGGYVAYG
+2698 
-2712 YSGFNGN
+2712 
-2719 IMRSLGNNVD
+2719 M
-2729 VGMYARAF
+2729 AR
-2737 LKRNEFTL
+2737 
-2745 SANETYG
+2745 
-2752 GNASHINSSNSLLSV
+2752 
-2767 LNQRY
+2767 
-2772 NYNTWTT
+2772 
-2779 SVNGNYGYD
+2779 
-2788 FMFKQ
+2788 FM
-2793 KSVVLKPQVGLS
+2793 
-2805 YHFIG
+2805 
-2810 LSGMKGKMQNPAY
+2810 A
-2823 QQFVMHSNPSNESV
+2823 
-2837 LTLNMGLESRK
+2837 
-2848 YFGKNSYYFV
+2848 
-2858 TARLGRDLL
+2858 
-2867 IKAKGDNMVRFVGEN
+2867 
-2882 TLLYRKGEIFN
+2882 
-2893 TFASVITGGEMHLW
+2893 
-2907 RLMYVNAGVGLK
+2907 
-2919 MGLQY
+2919 
-2924 QDLNITGNVG
+2924 
-2934 MRVAF
+2934 

>member
-1 MKQFKKKPK
+1 MKKFKKKPK
-10 KIKRSQKIILKRPL
+10 SIKRSHQKIILKRPL
-24 WLMPLLIGG
+24 WFVPLLIGG

-56 VCVHRPWYALWSCDK
+56 VCVHHPWYAIWSCDK
-71 WEEKTQQFTGNQ
+71 WEEKTQQYTGNQ

-99 SQNNQDIT
+99 TQNNQNIT

-148 ANSGNSFTSW
+148 ASSGNSFTSW

-173 NVNNSVEV
+173 TVNNSVEV

-205 TINSNIN
+205 NINSNIS
-212 AYKTSQVNIGNANS
+212 AFKTSQVNVGNTNS
-226 AITINSVSLSG
+226 TITIGSVSLSG
-237 DTCSSLAK
+237 DTCSSLASV
-245 IGSGANCSSSGPSYS
+245 GVGANCSTSGPSYS
-260 FKGTTSATNTTFSN
+260 FKGTTNATNTAFSN

-282 ESANFSGAKLN
+282 ENATFSGAKWN
-293 GGAFT
+293 GGTYT
-298 FNKGFNATNNT
+298 FNKEFNATNNT
-309 AFNSGSFTF
+309 AFNSGSFNF
-318 KGTSSFNNA
+318 KGTSSFNGA
-327 TFSNASYTFDNQA
+327 SFSNASYTFNNQA

-350 TFTFNNQSNPTN
+350 TFTFNNQTN
-362 SAQHP
+362 QSAQHP
-367 QILFENSSFNGGIF
+367 QI
-381 TFNNQTNPTNS
+381 Q
-392 AQHPQILF
+392 
-400 ENSSFSGSTTTLKG
+400 NSSFSGNATILKG
-414 SATFEQAFN
+414 SVIFQQAFN

-436 DNATFNNTGK
+436 NNANFNNTGK
-446 ITIEKDASFNN
+446 ITINESASFNDTTFN
-457 TSFNTP
+457 TS

-490 FGSSKITLAQGATFN
+490 FGSSKITLTQGTTFN
-505 LTSLGSEKSVTIL
+505 LTSLSSEKSVTIL

-527 HLLNHALNSLTNALK
+527 NLLNHALNSLTNALK
-542 TTESSSK
+542 TNESSSL

-555 GLWDMITYN
+555 GLWGMITYN
-564 GVTGQLLSENAATPK
+564 GVTGQLLNENAATSK

-584 PSAPTKDS
+584 PSKSSSNPT
-592 PQVYQVGYK
+592 QVYQVGYK

-607 KLQETFSPN
+607 KLQETFSTN

-646 INANMPW
+646 INADMPW

-689 TFSTNGSNLVIGYNA
+689 TFSASNSNLVIGYNS
-704 TWTGNSVSSSGTV
+704 TWTGNSVSSSDTV

-723 GSALN
+723 GSVLN

-734 PYYQCIGTTN
+734 PYYQCTGTTN
-744 GAYSAYHVYITA
+744 GTYSAYHVYITA

-771 LVFNGVDSINIANA
+771 LIFNGVDSINIANA
-785 TITQHNAGAYSSSM
+785 TITQHNAGTYSSSM
-799 TFSTQNMDSSQNLNG
+799 TFSTQNMDNSQNLKG
-814 LNANGKLSVYGATF
+814 LNSNGTLSVYGTTF
-828 TNQAKDGKFIFNAGQ
+828 TNQAKYGKFIFNAGQ
-843 ATFENTN
+843 ATFENTS

-885 NNANFNNSASFN
+885 NNAHFNNSTSFN
-897 FNNSNATTSFVG
+897 FNNSNATTSFMG
-909 DFTNANSNLQIA
+909 DFTNAHSNLQIA
-921 GNAVFGNSTNSDGSQ
+921 GNAVFGNSTNGSQ
-936 NTANFNNTGSV
+936 NNANFNNTGSV
-947 NIAGNATFDNMAF
+947 NILGNATFYNVVF

-980 NLNAPLSFGDGM
+980 NLNAPLSFGDGT
-992 INFSAHS
+992 IVFNAHS

-1046 KLVSSAGNGIYD
+1046 KLVSSVGNGVYD

-1064 NQTYNFQEVFSP
+1064 NQIYNFQEIFSP

-1082 RLGVGMVFDYVDMEK
+1082 RLGVGMVFDYMDMEK
-1097 SDHLYYQNALGF
+1097 SDHLHYQNTLGF

-1123 LNNTIYYYDK
+1123 SNNTIYYYDK

-1142 TLFTKAEFSQTLT
+1142 TLFTKAEFSQTFT

-1163 GAKNIWTNA
+1163 GAKSIWTNA

-1249 ATLYNRAA
+1249 ATLYNRTA
-1257 GTQSSSMNFISN
+1257 GTQSSSMNFVSN

-1276 NSYFIDDTAQNKG
+1276 NSYFIDDTAQNGG

-1312 QTQSVFKFNAVNA
+1312 KTQSVFKFNAVNA
-1325 ISFTNSSNL
+1325 ISFTNSTNL

-1340 ISAKSVLFDNSNLSV
+1340 MQAKSVLFDNSNLSV

-1361 IKANAISLSQNA
+1361 IKANAINLSQNA
-1373 SINASNHSTLELSGD
+1373 SINASNHSTLELQGD

-1420 SNGSH
+1420 SNNAH
-1425 LNFNGA
+1425 INFNGA

-1439 TTSLSDSSIVFKGA
+1439 TTSLNDSSIVFKGA
-1453 SSLGGQFN
+1453 ISLGGQFN
-1461 LSNNSFLDFQG
+1461 LSNNSSLDFQG
-1472 SSAITS
+1472 SSAIIS
-1478 NTAFNFYN
+1478 NTAFNFYD

-1553 VYNIIQADM
+1553 VYNIIQAGM
-1562 NSNWYERISFFG
+1562 NNNWYERINFFG
-1574 MRINDGIYDA
+1574 MRINDGAYDA
-1584 KNQTYSFTNPLN
+1584 INQTYSFTNPLN
-1596 NALKIT
+1596 NSLKIT

-1620 KNTLYNIGSEIFNY
+1620 KNTLYNIGSEVFNY

-1648 DDAQGVFYLTSSVKG
+1648 DDAEGVFYLTSNVKG
-1663 YYNPNQSYQASGSNN
+1663 YYNPNQSYQANGSNN
-1678 TTKNNNLTSESSV
+1678 TTKNNNLTSESSI

-1703 SALHVYNKGYNF
+1703 SALHIYNKGYNF

-1727 LYPEIKKILGND
+1727 LYPEIKKVLGND
-1739 FSLSSLSNLKGDALN
+1739 FSLSSLSDLNPNALN
-1754 QLTKLITPSDWKNIN
+1754 QLTKLITPNDWKNIN

-1786 ALIIGATKIGQTN
+1786 TLIIGATKIGQTD
-1799 TNSTVVFGGLGYQKP
+1799 TNSAVVFGGLGYQTP

-1910 QAGLANILGEVAM
+1910 QAGLANILGEVAV

-2051 IVKPSEALQN
+2051 IVKPSNALKN
-2061 DVVALGKQMI
+2061 DVMALGKQMI

-2076 QDMLNSL
+2076 QDTLNSL

-2111 GLGDLIPNLG
+2111 GLGDLIPNFG

-2131 SQVWQRGDFSFNA
+2131 SQVWQKGDFNFNA

-2178 IAFTNHSGTLNLLSN
+2178 IAFTNHSGTLQLLSN

-2212 AANNNV
+2212 AGSNNI
-2218 SVSQGNLFINAS
+2218 SVSQGDLFINAS
-2230 CVQQSDP
+2230 CTQQSDP
-2237 ITTNTANPC
+2237 TAADATNPC
-2246 ALSAQSANGASSNN
+2246 TLSAQSTNGASN
-2260 ASNNAP
+2260 ASNNMQ

-2316 FQANNLT
+2316 FQANNLI

-2331 KNASFVTNNLNIQG
+2331 KNASFTANNLNIQG

-2355 GVLQNLVIA
+2355 EVLQNLTIA

-2379 GALNNFGAIHFN
+2379 GSLNNFGTIHFN

-2397 PAPLIQAEG
+2397 PTPLIQAEG

-2434 SSRYIDYNINPN
+2434 SRRYIDYNINPN

-2488 SVALPNSNN
+2488 SVALPGSNN
-2497 ASPNN
+2497 AHQNN
-2502 ILSLSVLHNQV
+2502 ILSLSVLHDQI
-2513 KMSYGDKV
+2513 KMSYGNKI

-2554 KWLSTLMIKTKENPL
+2554 KWLSTLMMETKENPL
-2569 FAPIYLENHSLNEIL
+2569 FAPIYLKNHSLNEIL
-2584 DATKDLQNTASLI
+2584 GVTKDLQNTASLI

-2635 NFSERLLEL
+2635 AFSERLLEL
-2644 KNKRFSDPNPSEIFV
+2644 KNKRFSDPNPGEVFV
-2659 KYSQPNKHP
+2659 KHSQLSKHP

-2712 YSGFNGN
+2712 YSDFNGN
-2719 IMRSLGNNVD
+2719 IMHSLGNNVD

-2752 GNASHINSSNSLLSV
+2752 GNATSINSSNSLLSV

-2772 NYNTWTT
+2772 SYNTWTT

-2810 LSGMKGKMQNPAY
+2810 LSGMKGKMNDAAY
-2823 QQFVMHSNPSNESV
+2823 KQFLMHSNPSNESV

-2848 YFGKNSYYFV
+2848 YFGQNSYYFV

-2867 IKAKGDNMVRFVGEN
+2867 VKSKGGNTVRFVGEN
-2882 TLLYRKGEIFN
+2882 TLLYRKGEVFN

-2924 QDLNITGNVG
+2924 QDINITGNVG

>member
-1 MKQFKKKPK
+1 
-10 KIKRSQKIILKRPL
+10 
-24 WLMPLLIGG
+24 MPLLIGG
-33 FASGVY
+33 FASGAY

-56 VCVHRPWYALWSCDK
+56 VCVHHPWYALWSCDK

-99 SQNNQDIT
+99 TQNNQDIT

-127 GEYNGGNLDIELG
+127 GENNGGNLDIELG

-148 ANSGNSFTSW
+148 ASSGNSFTSW

-205 TINSNIN
+205 NVNSNIN

-226 AITINSVSLSG
+226 AITIGSVSLSG

-245 IGSGANCSSSGPSYS
+245 IGSGANCSTSGPSYS
-260 FKGTTSATNTTFSN
+260 FKGTTNATNTTFSN
-274 ASGSFTFE
+274 ANGSFTFE
-282 ESANFSGAKLN
+282 ESATFSGAKWN

-298 FNKGFNATNNT
+298 FNKGFSATNNT

-318 KGTSSFNNA
+318 KDTSSFNNA
-327 TFSNASYTFDNQA
+327 TFNNATYTFNNQA

-350 TFTFNNQSNPTN
+350 TFTFNNQSNPMN

-367 QILFENSSFNGGIF
+367 R
-381 TFNNQTNPTNS
+381 
-392 AQHPQILF
+392 ILF
-400 ENSSFSGSTTTLKG
+400 ENSSFSGSATTLKG
-414 SATFEQAFN
+414 FATFEQAFN
-423 NSNHQLTIQNASF
+423 NSNHQLTIQNVSF
-436 DNATFNNTGK
+436 NNATFNNTGK
-446 ITIEKDASFNN
+446 ITINESASFNN
-457 TSFNTP
+457 TTFNTP
-463 VDTNNMSVTGS
+463 VNTNNMTISGG

-490 FGSSKITLAQGATFN
+490 FGSSKVTLAQGTTFN

-527 HLLNHALNSLTNALK
+527 HLLNHAINSLTNALK
-542 TTESSSK
+542 TTEGPSK

-564 GVTGQLLSENAATPK
+564 GVTGQLLSENATTPK
-579 NTDSS
+579 PADSS
-584 PSAPTKDS
+584 PPKSSTNS
-592 PQVYQVGYK
+592 TQVYQVGYK

-607 KLQETFSPN
+607 KLQETFSHN

-627 YTPPPT
+627 YTPPPV
-633 ISGSQFDLSASNY
+633 INGSKFDLSASNY
-646 INANMPW
+646 INADMPW

-689 TFSTNGSNLVIGYNA
+689 TFSANGSNLVIGYNA

-717 SFGDTS
+717 SFGDIS

-734 PYYQCIGTTN
+734 PYYQCTGTTN
-744 GAYSAYHVYITA
+744 GTYSAYHVYITA

-828 TNQAKDGKFIFNAGQ
+828 TNQAKDGKFTFNAGQ
-843 ATFENTN
+843 AVFENTN

-874 SFEISAKNASF
+874 SFEIGAKNALF

-921 GNAVFGNSTNSDGSQ
+921 GNAVFGNSTNSNGSQ
-936 NTANFNNTGSV
+936 NNANFNNTGSV
-947 NIAGNATFDNMAF
+947 NIAGNATFDNVVF
-960 NGPTNTSVKGQVTLN
+960 NSPTNTSVKGKVTLN

-980 NLNAPLSFGDGM
+980 NLNAPLSFGDGT
-992 INFSAHS
+992 IVFSAHS

-1046 KLVSSAGNGIYD
+1046 KLVSSAGNGVYD

-1064 NQTYNFQEVFSP
+1064 NQTYNFQEIFSP

-1082 RLGVGMVFDYVDMEK
+1082 RLGVGMVFDYMDMEK
-1097 SDHLYYQNALGF
+1097 SDHLYYQNTLGF

-1123 LNNTIYYYDK
+1123 PNNTIYYYDN

-1142 TLFTKAEFSQTLT
+1142 TLFTKAEFSQTFT

-1163 GAKNIWTNA
+1163 GAKNIWTSV
-1172 SDAPQSNTI
+1172 SDAPQSNVI

-1257 GTQSSSMNFISN
+1257 GTQSSSMNFVSN
-1269 SANIQAQ
+1269 NANIQAQ

-1312 QTQSVFKFNAVNA
+1312 TTQSVFKFNAVNA
-1325 ISFTNSSNL
+1325 INFTNSTNL

-1340 ISAKSVLFDNSNLSV
+1340 MQAKSVLFDNSNLSV

-1361 IKANAISLSQNA
+1361 IKANAINLSQNA

-1439 TTSLSDSSIVFKGA
+1439 TTSLSNSSIVFKGA

-1461 LSNNSFLDFQG
+1461 LSNNSSLDFQG

-1478 NTAFNFYN
+1478 NTAFNFYD
-1486 NAFSQSPITFHQA
+1486 NAFSQSPIMFHQA
-1499 LDIKAPLSL
+1499 LDVKAPLSL
-1508 GGNLLNPNNSS
+1508 GGNLLNPNNNS

-1562 NSNWYERISFFG
+1562 NNNWYERISFFG

-1602 ESFKDNQLS
+1602 ESFKNNQLS

-1620 KNTLYNIGSEIFNY
+1620 KNTLYNISSEIFNY

-1678 TTKNNNLTSESSV
+1678 TTKNNNISSESSV

-1715 NNIKALGQMALK
+1715 SNIKALGQMALK

-1769 ELIDNA
+1769 EFIDNA

-1799 TNSTVVFGGLGYQKP
+1799 TNSAVVFGGLGYQTP

-2030 QITGFISAND
+2030 QITSFISAND

-2076 QDMLNSL
+2076 QDTLNSL
-2083 ESLLQNQQIKSVLD
+2083 ESLLQNQQIRSVLD
-2097 KVLAAKGLGPIYEQ
+2097 KVLAAKGLGSIYEQ

-2121 KKGLFAPYGL
+2121 NKGLFAPYGL
-2131 SQVWQRGDFSFNA
+2131 SQAWQKGDFSFNA

-2178 IAFTNHSGTLNLLSN
+2178 IAFTNHFGTLNLLSN

-2218 SVSQGNLFINAS
+2218 SVSQGDLFINAS
-2230 CVQQSDP
+2230 CAQQSDP
-2237 ITTNTANPC
+2237 TTASATNPC
-2246 ALSAQSANGASSNN
+2246 TTAQNNASSSN

-2271 NDESLMV
+2271 NDESLV
-2278 TANDFNFS
+2278 VAANGFNFS

-2303 ANIKNLYLYNNAQ
+2303 ANVKNLYLYNNAQ

-2345 AFNNNATQKI
+2345 VFNNNATRKI
-2355 GVLQNLVIA
+2355 EVLQILAIA
-2364 SNASLSTGIYGLEVG
+2364 SNASLSTGVYGLEVG
-2379 GALNNFGAIHFN
+2379 GALNNFGTIHFN
-2391 LENIQT
+2391 LENSQT
-2397 PAPLIQAEG
+2397 PTNPLIQAEG

-2434 SSRYIDYNINPN
+2434 SSRYINYNINPD

-2502 ILSLSVLHNQV
+2502 ILSLSVLHNQI
-2513 KMSYGDKV
+2513 KMSYGNKA
-2521 MDFTP
+2521 MDFAP

-2549 GNNAI
+2549 GNSAI
-2554 KWLSTLMIKTKENPL
+2554 NWLSTLMIKTKENPL

-2644 KNKRFSDPNPSEIFV
+2644 KNKRFSDPNPSEVFV
-2659 KYSQPNKHP
+2659 KYSQLSKHP
-2668 NNLWVQGVG
+2668 NNLWIQGVG

-2712 YSGFNGN
+2712 YSNFNGN
-2719 IMRSLGNNVD
+2719 IMHSLANNVD

-2867 IKAKGDNMVRFVGEN
+2867 IKSKGDNTVRFVGEN

>member
-1 MKQFKKKPK
+1 MKKFKKKPK
-10 KIKRSQKIILKRPL
+10 SIKRSHQKQKTILKRPL
-24 WLMPLLIGG
+24 WLAPLLIGG

-56 VCVHRPWYALWSCDK
+56 VCVHHPWYALWHCDK

-127 GEYNGGNLDIELG
+127 GENNGGNLNIELG
-140 SNATFNLG
+140 SNATFDLG
-148 ANSGNSFTSW
+148 THNGNSFTSW
-158 YPNGHTNVTFSAGTI
+158 YPNGHTNITFSAGTI

-205 TINSNIN
+205 NIHSNIS
-212 AYKTSQVNIGNANS
+212 AFKTSQVNIGNANS
-226 AITINSVSLSG
+226 AITIGSVSLSG
-237 DTCSSLAK
+237 DTCSSLASV
-245 IGSGANCSSSGPSYS
+245 GVGANCSTSGPSYS
-260 FKGTTSATNTTFSN
+260 FKGTTNATNTTFSN
-274 ASGSFTFE
+274 ANGSFTFE
-282 ESANFSGAKLN
+282 ENATFSGVKWN

-298 FNKGFNATNNT
+298 FNKEFNATNNT
-309 AFNSGSFTF
+309 AFNSGSFNF
-318 KGTSSFNNA
+318 KGASSFNGAN
-327 TFSNASYTFDNQA
+327 FSNATYTFNNQA

-350 TFTFNNQSNPTN
+350 TFTFNNQTN
-362 SAQHP
+362 QSAQHP
-367 QILFENSSFNGGIF
+367 QI
-381 TFNNQTNPTNS
+381 Q
-392 AQHPQILF
+392 
-400 ENSSFSGSTTTLKG
+400 NSSFSGNATTLKG
-414 SATFEQAFN
+414 SVIFQQAFN

-436 DNATFNNTGK
+436 NNATFNNTGK
-446 ITIEKDASFNN
+446 ITINEGASFNN
-457 TSFNTP
+457 TTFNTS
-463 VDTNNMSVTGS
+463 VDTSNMSVTGS

-479 KNDLKNGSTLD
+479 KNDLNNGSTLD
-490 FGSSKITLAQGATFN
+490 FGSSKITLAQGTTFN

-527 HLLNHALNSLTNALK
+527 HLLNHAINGLTNALK
-542 TTESSSK
+542 TNESSSD

-555 GLWDMITYN
+555 GLWDIITYN
-564 GVTGQLLSENAATPK
+564 GVTGQLLNENAATSK
-579 NTDSS
+579 STDSS
-584 PSAPTKDS
+584 PSKSSSNPT
-592 PQVYQVGYK
+592 QVYQVGYK

-607 KLQETFSPN
+607 KLQETFGPN
-616 SIIIQALESGT
+616 SIIIQALESGI
-627 YTPPPT
+627 YTPPPV
-633 ISGSQFDLSASNY
+633 ISGSKFDLSASNY
-646 INANMPW
+646 INADMPW

-689 TFSTNGSNLVIGYNA
+689 TFSASNSNLVIGYDSTWTDHNA
-704 TWTGNSVSSSGTV
+704 TSSGTV

-734 PYYQCIGTTN
+734 PYYQCTGTTN
-744 GAYSAYHVYITA
+744 GTYSAYHVYITA

-771 LVFNGVDSINIANA
+771 LIFNGIDSVNIANA
-785 TITQHNAGAYSSSM
+785 TITQHNAGIYSSSM
-799 TFSTQNMDSSQNLNG
+799 TFSTQSMDSSQNLKG
-814 LNANGKLSVYGATF
+814 LNSNGTLLVYGTTF
-828 TNQAKDGKFIFNAGQ
+828 TNQAKDAKFIFNAGQ

-850 FNGGSYQFS
+850 FNGGSYQFN

-885 NNANFNNSASFN
+885 NDANFNNSASFN

-921 GNAVFGNSTNSDGSQ
+921 GNAVFGNSANGSQ
-936 NTANFNNTGSV
+936 NNANFNNTGSV
-947 NIAGNATFDNMAF
+947 NISGNATFDNVVF

-980 NLNAPLSFGDGM
+980 NLNTPLSFGDGT
-992 INFSAHS
+992 ITFNAHS

-1034 LINYQGHGASSE
+1034 LINYQGHGVSSE
-1046 KLVSSAGNGIYD
+1046 KLVSSVGNGVYD

-1064 NQTYNFQEVFSP
+1064 NQTYNFQEIFSP

-1082 RLGVGMVFDYVDMEK
+1082 RLGVGMVFDYMDMEK
-1097 SDHLYYQNALGF
+1097 SDHLYYKDVVGF

-1123 LNNTIYYYDK
+1123 SNNTIYYYDN

-1142 TLFTKAEFSQTLT
+1142 TLFTKAEFSQTFT

-1163 GAKNIWTNA
+1163 GAKSIWTNA
-1172 SDAPQSNTI
+1172 SDVPQSNAI

-1211 YEAQKIYITGSIES
+1211 YEAQKIYITASIES

-1257 GTQSSSMNFISN
+1257 GTQSSSMNFTSN
-1269 SANIQAQ
+1269 SADIQAQ
-1276 NSYFIDDTAQNKG
+1276 NSYFIDDTAQNGG

-1312 QTQSVFKFNAVNA
+1312 KTQSVFKFNAKNA
-1325 ISFTNSSNL
+1325 INFTNSTNL

-1340 ISAKSVLFDNSNLSV
+1340 MQAKSVLFDNSNLSV

-1361 IKANAISLSQNA
+1361 IKANAINLSQNA
-1373 SINASNHSTLELSGD
+1373 SINASNHSTLELQGD

-1395 SLNLNQSAINVS
+1395 SLNLNQSTINVS
-1407 NNATINDYASLIA
+1407 NNAAINDYASLIA
-1420 SNGSH
+1420 SNNAH
-1425 LNFNGA
+1425 INFNGTT
-1431 VNFNSANI
+1431 NFNSANI
-1439 TTSLSDSSIVFKGA
+1439 TTSLNHSSIVFKGA
-1453 SSLGGQFN
+1453 ISLGGQFN
-1461 LSNNSFLDFQG
+1461 LSNNSSLDFQG

-1478 NTAFNFYN
+1478 NTAFNFYD

-1508 GGNLLNPNNSS
+1508 GGDLLSPNNSS

-1553 VYNIIQADM
+1553 VYNIIQAGM
-1562 NSNWYERISFFG
+1562 SSNWYEHINFFG

-1584 KNQTYSFTNPLN
+1584 INQTYSFTNPLN

-1620 KNTLYNIGSEIFNY
+1620 KNTLYNIGSEVFNY

-1648 DDAQGVFYLTSSVKG
+1648 DDAEGVFYLTSNVKG
-1663 YYNPNQSYQASGSNN
+1663 YYNPNQSYQANGSNN
-1678 TTKNNNLTSESSV
+1678 TTKNNDLTSESSV

-1727 LYPEIKKILGND
+1727 LYPEIKKILGNG
-1739 FSLSSLSNLKGDALN
+1739 FSPSSLSGLNSNALD
-1754 QLTKLITPSDWKNIN
+1754 QLTKLITPNNWKNIN

-1786 ALIIGATKIGQTN
+1786 ALVVGATKIGQTN
-1799 TNSTVVFGGLGYQKP
+1799 TNSAVVFGGLGYQKP
-1814 CDYTDIVCQKFRGTY
+1814 CDYTDMVCQKFRGTY

-1936 VNTLGSGSVIGG
+1936 VNTLGSDSVIGG

-2051 IVKPSEALQN
+2051 IVKPSKALQS

-2076 QDMLNSL
+2076 QDALNSL
-2083 ESLLQNQQIKSVLD
+2083 ESLLQNQEIKSVLN
-2097 KVLAAKGLGPIYEQ
+2097 KVLAAKGLGSIYEQ
-2111 GLGDLIPNLG
+2111 GLGDLMPSLG

-2131 SQVWQRGDFSFNA
+2131 SQVWQKGDFSFNA

-2158 NGGTLSFNAGNSLI
+2158 NGGMLSFNAGNSLI
-2172 FAGNNH
+2172 FAGDNQ
-2178 IAFTNHSGTLNLLSN
+2178 ISFTNHAGTLQLLSD
-2193 QVSNINI
+2193 QVSNIDI
-2200 TTLDASNGLKIN
+2200 TTLNASNGLKIN

-2218 SVSQGNLFINAS
+2218 LVSQGNLFVNAS
-2230 CVQQSDP
+2230 CMKQSDS
-2237 ITTNTANPC
+2237 ITANIANPC

-2260 ASNNAP
+2260 ASNNAQ

-2278 TANDFNFS
+2278 TANNFNFS

-2303 ANIKNLYLYNNAQ
+2303 ATIKNLYLYNNAQ

-2345 AFNNNATQKI
+2345 AFNNNATRKI
-2355 GVLQNLVIA
+2355 EVLQNLTIA
-2364 SNASLSTGIYGLEVG
+2364 SNASLSTGVYGLEVG

-2391 LENIQT
+2391 LENTQT
-2397 PAPLIQAEG
+2397 PTPLIQAEG
-2406 IINLNTTQTPFIN
+2406 IINFNTTQAPFMN
-2419 VNNSMANNTTYTLLK
+2419 VNNGMADNTIYTLLK

-2467 KNGVLTYLGQRVLLQ
+2467 KNGALIYLGQRVLLQ

-2488 SVALPNSNN
+2488 SVALPDSNN
-2497 ASPNN
+2497 ASQNN
-2502 ILSLSVLHNQV
+2502 ILSLSVLYDQI
-2513 KMSYGDKV
+2513 KMSYGDKA

-2538 QSALNQIEAIG
+2538 QSALNQIEAVG

-2554 KWLSTLMIKTKENPL
+2554 KWLSTLMMETKENPL

-2584 DATKDLQNTASLI
+2584 GVAKDLLNTASLI

-2612 ASYTQQTSRL
+2612 AGYTQQTSRL

-2635 NFSERLLEL
+2635 DFSERLLEL
-2644 KNKRFSDPNPSEIFV
+2644 KNKRFSDPNPGEVFV
-2659 KYSQPNKHP
+2659 KYPQSNKHL
-2668 NNLWVQGVG
+2668 NNLWVQGIG

-2692 NVGYDR
+2692 NAGYDR

-2752 GNASHINSSNSLLSV
+2752 GNANNINSSNSLLSV

-2772 NYNTWTT
+2772 SYNTWTT

-2805 YHFIG
+2805 YYFIG
-2810 LSGMKGKMQNPAY
+2810 LSGMKGKMNDAAY
-2823 QQFVMHSNPSNESV
+2823 KQFLMHSNPSNESV

-2867 IKAKGDNMVRFVGEN
+2867 IKSKGNNMVRFMGEN
-2882 TLLYRKGEIFN
+2882 TLLYRKGEVFN
-2893 TFASVITGGEMHLW
+2893 TFMSVVTGGEMHLW

-2924 QDLNITGNVG
+2924 QDINITGNVG

>member
-1 MKQFKKKPK
+1 
-10 KIKRSQKIILKRPL
+10 
-24 WLMPLLIGG
+24 MPLLIGG

-56 VCVHRPWYALWSCDK
+56 VCVHHPWYALWSCDK

-127 GEYNGGNLDIELG
+127 GENNGGNLNIELG
-140 SNATFNLG
+140 SNATFDLG
-148 ANSGNSFTSW
+148 AHSGNSFTSW

-190 THTGTATLNLNANKV
+190 THTGTATLNLNANQV
-205 TINSNIN
+205 NINSNISTF
-212 AYKTSQVNIGNANS
+212 KTSQVNIGNANS
-226 AITINSVSLSG
+226 AITIGSVSLSG
-237 DTCSSLAK
+237 DTCSSLASV
-245 IGSGANCSSSGPSYS
+245 GVGANCSTSGPSYS
-260 FKGTTSATNTTFSN
+260 FKGTTNATNTAFSN

-282 ESANFSGAKLN
+282 ESATFSGAKLN

-309 AFNSGSFTF
+309 AFNSGSFNF
-318 KGTSSFNNA
+318 KGASSFNGASFSDA
-327 TFSNASYTFDNQA
+327 TYTFNNQA
-340 TFQNSSFNGG
+340 TFNNSSFNGG
-350 TFTFNNQSNPTN
+350 TFTFNNQNN
-362 SAQHP
+362 QSAQHP
-367 QILFENSSFNGGIF
+367 QI
-381 TFNNQTNPTNS
+381 Q
-392 AQHPQILF
+392 
-400 ENSSFSGSTTTLKG
+400 NSSFSGNATTLKG
-414 SATFEQAFN
+414 FVDFQQAFN
-423 NSNHQLTIQNASF
+423 NSNHQLTMQSASF
-436 DNATFNNTGK
+436 NNANFNNTGK
-446 ITIEKDASFNN
+446 ITIEKEASFNN
-457 TSFNTP
+457 TSFNTS
-463 VDTNNMSVTGS
+463 VDTSNMIITGS

-490 FGSSKITLAQGATFN
+490 FGSSKITLTQGTTFN
-505 LTSLGSEKSVTIL
+505 LTSLEDKNSVTIL

-527 HLLNHALNSLTNALK
+527 NLLNHALNSLTNALK
-542 TTESSSK
+542 TNESSSDL
-549 PQSFAQ
+549 QSFAQ

-564 GVTGQLLSENAATPK
+564 GVTGQLLSADATASKP
-579 NTDSS
+579 
-584 PSAPTKDS
+584 ADS
-592 PQVYQVGYK
+592 PPHKSSTNPTQVYQVGYK

-627 YTPPPT
+627 YTPPPV
-633 ISGSQFDLSASNY
+633 ISGSKFDLSASNY
-646 INANMPW
+646 IDSNMPW
-653 YDHKYYIPK
+653 YDHKSYIPK

-670 TYYLPS
+670 TYYLSS

-689 TFSTNGSNLVIGYNA
+689 TFSASNSNLVIGYNS
-704 TWTGNSVSSSGTV
+704 TWTDHNVSSSGTV

-734 PYYQCIGTTN
+734 PYYQCTGTTN
-744 GAYSAYHVYITA
+744 GTYSAYHVYITA

-771 LVFNGVDSINIANA
+771 LVFNGVDGVNIANA
-785 TITQHNAGAYSSSM
+785 TITQHNAGIYSSSM
-799 TFSTQNMDSSQNLNG
+799 TFSTQNMDDSQNLKG
-814 LNANGKLSVYGATF
+814 LNPNGTLLVYGTTF
-828 TNQAKDGKFIFNAGQ
+828 TNHAKDGKFIFNAGK

-885 NNANFNNSASFN
+885 DNANFNNSASFN
-897 FNNSNATTSFVG
+897 FNNSNATTSFIG
-909 DFTNANSNLQIA
+909 DFTNAHSNLQIA
-921 GNAVFGNSTNSDGSQ
+921 GNAVFGNSANGSQ
-936 NTANFNNTGSV
+936 NNANFNNTGSV
-947 NIAGNATFDNMAF
+947 NILGNATFDNVVF
-960 NGPTNTSVKGQVTLN
+960 NGPTNMSVKGQVTSN

-980 NLNAPLSFGDGM
+980 NLNAPLSFGDGT
-992 INFSAHS
+992 ITFNAHS
-999 VINIGEAITNGNPI
+999 VINIAEAITNGNPI

-1020 EIEYNNAFSKNLWQ
+1020 EIEYNNAKNLWQ

-1046 KLVSSAGNGIYD
+1046 KLVSSAGNGVYD

-1064 NQTYNFQEVFSP
+1064 NQTYNFQEIFSP

-1082 RLGVGMVFDYVDMEK
+1082 RLGVGMVFDYMDMEK
-1097 SDHLYYQNALGF
+1097 SDHLYYKNVAGF

-1123 LNNTIYYYDK
+1123 SNNTIYYYDK

-1142 TLFTKAEFSQTLT
+1142 TLFTKAEFSQTFT

-1172 SDAPQSNTI
+1172 SDAPQSNAI

-1257 GTQSSSMNFISN
+1257 GTQSSSMNFTSN

-1276 NSYFIDDTAQNKG
+1276 NSYFIDDTAQNGG

-1312 QTQSVFKFNAVNA
+1312 KTQSVFKFNAKNA
-1325 ISFTNSSNL
+1325 ISFTNSTNL

-1340 ISAKSVLFDNSNLSV
+1340 MQAKSVLFDNSNLSV
-1355 SVGTSS
+1355 SVGTSN
-1361 IKANAISLSQNA
+1361 IKANAINLSQNA
-1373 SINASNHSTLELSGD
+1373 SINASNHSTLELQGD
-1388 LNLNDTS
+1388 LNVNDTS
-1395 SLNLNQSAINVS
+1395 SLNLNQSVINIS
-1407 NNATINDYASLIA
+1407 NNATINDYASLIV
-1420 SNGSH
+1420 NDGSR
-1425 LNFNGA
+1425 LNFNGTT
-1431 VNFNSANI
+1431 NFNSENI
-1439 TTSLSDSSIVFKGA
+1439 TTSLNNSSIVFKGA
-1453 SSLGGQFN
+1453 ISLGGQFN
-1461 LSNNSFLDFQG
+1461 LSNNSSLDFQG

-1478 NTAFNFYN
+1478 NTAFNFYD
-1486 NAFSQSPITFHQA
+1486 NAFSQSPITFHQT

-1553 VYNIIQADM
+1553 VYNIIQAGM
-1562 NSNWYERISFFG
+1562 NSNWHERINFFG
-1574 MRINDGIYDA
+1574 MRINDGVYDA
-1584 KNQTYSFTNPLN
+1584 INQTYSFTNPLN
-1596 NALKIT
+1596 NSLKIT

-1620 KNTLYNIGSEIFNY
+1620 KNTLYSISSEVFNY

-1648 DDAQGVFYLTSSVKG
+1648 DDAKGVFYLTSNVKG
-1663 YYNPNQSYQASGSNN
+1663 YYNPNQSYQANGSNN
-1678 TTKNNNLTSESSV
+1678 TTKNNNLTSESSI

-1703 SALHVYNKGYNF
+1703 SALHIYNKGYNF

-1739 FSLSSLSNLKGDALN
+1739 FSLSSLSDLNSNALN
-1754 QLTKLITPSDWKNIN
+1754 QLTKLITPNDWKNIN

-1786 ALIIGATKIGQTN
+1786 ALIVGAAKIGQTN
-1799 TNSTVVFGGLGYQKP
+1799 TNSAVVFGGLGYQKP

-1936 VNTLGSGSVIGG
+1936 ADTLGSDSVIGG
-1948 YLTPEQKNQTLSQL
+1948 HLTPEQKNQTLSQL

-1973 DSGLNTAI
+1973 DSGLNAAI

-2010 EKLIGSMSIND
+2010 EKIIGSMSIND

-2051 IVKPSEALQN
+2051 IVKPSKALQN

-2076 QDMLNSL
+2076 QDTLNSL
-2083 ESLLQNQQIKSVLD
+2083 ENLLQNQQIKSVLD
-2097 KVLAAKGLGPIYEQ
+2097 KILAAKGLGSIYEQ
-2111 GLGDLIPNLG
+2111 GLGDLIPSLG

-2131 SQVWQRGDFSFNA
+2131 SQVWQKGDFSFNA

-2158 NGGTLSFNAGNSLI
+2158 NGGMLSFNAGNSLI
-2172 FAGNNH
+2172 FAGNNQ
-2178 IAFTNHSGTLNLLSN
+2178 ISFTNHAGTLQLLSN

-2200 TTLDASNGLKIN
+2200 TTLNASNGLKIN

-2218 SVSQGNLFINAS
+2218 LVSQGNLFVNAS
-2230 CVQQSDP
+2230 CAQQSDP
-2237 ITTNTANPC
+2237 TTANITNPC
-2246 ALSAQSANGASSNN
+2246 TLSAQSANGTSSNN
-2260 ASNNAP
+2260 ASNNAQ

-2331 KNASFVTNNLNIQG
+2331 KNASFMTNNLNIQG
-2345 AFNNNATQKI
+2345 AFNNNATHKI
-2355 GVLQNLVIA
+2355 EVLQNLTIA

-2397 PAPLIQAEG
+2397 PTPLIQAEG
-2406 IINLNTTQTPFIN
+2406 IINLNTTQAPFMNI
-2419 VNNSMANNTTYTLLK
+2419 NNSMANNTTYTLLK

-2467 KNGVLTYLGQRVLLQ
+2467 KNGALTYLGQRVLLQ

-2488 SVALPNSNN
+2488 SVALPDSNN
-2497 ASPNN
+2497 THQNN
-2502 ILSLSVLHNQV
+2502 ILSLSVLYDQI

-2538 QSALNQIEAIG
+2538 QNALNQIEAVG

-2554 KWLSTLMIKTKENPL
+2554 KWLSTLMMETKENPL
-2569 FAPIYLENHSLNEIL
+2569 FAPIYLKNHSLHEIL
-2584 DATKDLQNTASLI
+2584 GVAKDLLNTASLI

-2628 RAREGES
+2628 RSREGES
-2635 NFSERLLEL
+2635 DFSERLLEL
-2644 KNKRFSDPNPSEIFV
+2644 KNKRFSDPNPNEIFV
-2659 KYSQPNKHP
+2659 KYSQLSKHP
-2668 NNLWVQGVG
+2668 NNLWVQGIG

-2692 NVGYDR
+2692 NAGYDR

-2719 IMRSLGNNVD
+2719 IMHSLANNVD
-2729 VGMYARAF
+2729 VGVYARAF

-2745 SANETYG
+2745 SANEIYG
-2752 GNASHINSSNSLLSV
+2752 GNASNINSSNSLLSV

-2805 YHFIG
+2805 YYFIG
-2810 LSGMKGKMQNPAY
+2810 LSGMKGNDAAY
-2823 QQFVMHSNPSNESV
+2823 KQFLMHSNPSNESV
-2837 LTLNMGLESRK
+2837 LTLNIGLESRK

-2867 IKAKGDNMVRFVGEN
+2867 IKSKGGNVVRFVGEN
-2882 TLLYRKGEIFN
+2882 TLLYRKGEVFN

-2924 QDLNITGNVG
+2924 QDINITGNVG

>member
-10 KIKRSQKIILKRPL
+10 KMKRSQKNQKTILKRPL

-127 GEYNGGNLDIELG
+127 GEYNGGNLNIELG

-148 ANSGNSFTSW
+148 ASSGNSFTSW

-190 THTGTATLNLNANKV
+190 THTGTATLNLKANKV
-205 TINSNIN
+205 NVNSNIN

-226 AITINSVSLSG
+226 AITIGSVSLSG
-237 DTCSSLAK
+237 DTCSSLASVG
-245 IGSGANCSSSGPSYS
+245 IGANCSTSGPSYS

-282 ESANFSGAKLN
+282 ENATFSGAKWN

-298 FNKGFNATNNT
+298 FNKGFSATNNT

-318 KGTSSFNNA
+318 KDTSSFNNA
-327 TFSNASYTFDNQA
+327 TFNNATYTFNNQA

-367 QILFENSSFNGGIF
+367 QILFENSSF
-381 TFNNQTNPTNS
+381 
-392 AQHPQILF
+392 
-400 ENSSFSGSTTTLKG
+400 SGSAITLKG

-423 NSNHQLTIQNASF
+423 NSNHQLTMQNASF
-436 DNATFNNTGK
+436 NNATFNNTGK
-446 ITIEKDASFNN
+446 ITINESTSFNN

-463 VDTNNMSVTGS
+463 VDTNNMTINGG

-479 KNDLKNGSTLD
+479 KNDLNNGSTLD

-542 TTESSSK
+542 TTESPSK

-555 GLWDMITYN
+555 GLWDMITYD

-584 PSAPTKDS
+584 PSKSSTNS
-592 PQVYQVGYK
+592 TQVYQVGYK

-607 KLQETFSPN
+607 KLQETFSHN

-627 YTPPPT
+627 YTPPPV
-633 ISGSQFDLSASNY
+633 ISGSKFDLSASNY
-646 INANMPW
+646 INADMPW

-689 TFSTNGSNLVIGYNA
+689 TFSANGSNLVIGYNS

-734 PYYQCIGTTN
+734 PYYQCTGTTD
-744 GAYSAYHVYITA
+744 GTYSAYHVYITA

-785 TITQHNAGAYSSSM
+785 TITQHNAGIYSSSM
-799 TFSTQNMDSSQNLNG
+799 TFSTQSMDNSQNLSG
-814 LNANGKLSVYGATF
+814 LNANGKLLVYGTTF
-828 TNQAKDGKFIFNAGQ
+828 TNEAKDGKFIFNAGQ

-859 GDSLNFSNNNQFNSG
+859 GDSLNFSNSNQFNSG

-897 FNNSNATTSFVG
+897 FNNSSATTSFVG
-909 DFTNANSNLQIA
+909 DFTNAHSNLQIA
-921 GNAVFGNSTNSDGSQ
+921 GNAVFGNPTNSNGSQ
-936 NTANFNNTGSV
+936 NNANFNNTGSV
-947 NIAGNATFDNMAF
+947 NISGNATFDNVVF
-960 NGPTNTSVKGQVTLN
+960 NSPTNTSVKGQVTLN

-980 NLNAPLSFGDGM
+980 NLNAPLSFGDGT
-992 INFSAHS
+992 ITFNAHS
-999 VINIGEAITNGNPI
+999 VINIDESITNGNPI

-1046 KLVSSAGNGIYD
+1046 KLVSSVGNGVYD

-1064 NQTYNFQEVFSP
+1064 NQTYNFQEIFSP

-1082 RLGVGMVFDYVDMEK
+1082 RLGVSMVFDYMDMEK

-1123 LNNTIYYYDK
+1123 ANNTIYYYDK

-1142 TLFTKAEFSQTLT
+1142 TLFTKAEFSQTFT

-1163 GAKNIWTNA
+1163 GAKNIWTSV

-1225 GNRISSGGGASL
+1225 GNRISSGGGANL

-1257 GTQSSSMNFISN
+1257 GTQSSSMNFTSN

-1276 NSYFIDDTAQNKG
+1276 NSYFIDDTAQNGG

-1312 QTQSVFKFNAVNA
+1312 TTQSVFKFNAANA

-1340 ISAKSVLFDNSNLSV
+1340 IQAKSVLFDNSNLSV

-1361 IKANAISLSQNA
+1361 IKANAINLSQNA

-1395 SLNLNQSAINVS
+1395 SLNLNQSTINVS

-1439 TTSLSDSSIVFKGA
+1439 TTSLNNSSIVFKGA

-1461 LSNNSFLDFQG
+1461 LSNNSSLDFQG

-1478 NTAFNFYN
+1478 NTAFNFYD

-1546 LNDNKNR
+1546 LNGNKNR

-1562 NSNWYERISFFG
+1562 NGNWYERISFFG

-1602 ESFKDNQLS
+1602 ESFKNNQLS

-1678 TTKNNNLTSESSV
+1678 TTKNNNLSSESSV

-1715 NNIKALGQMALK
+1715 SNIKALGQMALK

-1739 FSLSSLSNLKGDALN
+1739 FSLSSLNDLNSNALN

-1769 ELIDNA
+1769 EFIDNA

-1786 ALIIGATKIGQTN
+1786 ALIIGATKIGQTD
-1799 TNSTVVFGGLGYQKP
+1799 TNSAVVFGGLGYQTP

-1936 VNTLGSGSVIGG
+1936 VNTLGSNSVIGG

-2076 QDMLNSL
+2076 QDTLNSL

-2121 KKGLFAPYGL
+2121 NKGLFAPYGL
-2131 SQVWQRGDFSFNA
+2131 SQAWQKGDFSFNA

-2178 IAFTNHSGTLNLLSN
+2178 ISFTNHFGTLQLLSN

-2218 SVSQGNLFINAS
+2218 SVSQGNLFVNAS

-2237 ITTNTANPC
+2237 TTANAANPC
-2246 ALSAQSANGASSNN
+2246 ALNAQSANGASSSN

-2271 NDESLMV
+2271 NDESLVV
-2278 TANDFNFS
+2278 TANGFNFS

-2303 ANIKNLYLYNNAQ
+2303 ANVKNLYLYNNAQ
-2316 FQANNLT
+2316 FQANNLI

-2345 AFNNNATQKI
+2345 AFNNNATRKI
-2355 GVLQNLVIA
+2355 EVLQNLTIA

-2379 GALNNFGAIHFN
+2379 GVLNNLGAIHFN
-2391 LENIQT
+2391 LENSQT
-2397 PAPLIQAEG
+2397 PVNPLIQAEG
-2406 IINLNTTQTPFIN
+2406 IINLNTAQTPFIN
-2419 VNNSMANNTTYTLLK
+2419 VNNSMANNTAYTLLK
-2434 SSRYIDYNINPN
+2434 SSRYINYNINPN

-2467 KNGVLTYLGQRVLLQ
+2467 KNGALTYLGQRVLLQ

-2488 SVALPNSNN
+2488 SVALPDSNN
-2497 ASPNN
+2497 ASQNN
-2502 ILSLSVLHNQV
+2502 ILSLSVLYDQI
-2513 KMSYGDKV
+2513 KMSYGNKI

-2526 PTLQDYIVGIQG
+2526 PTLQGYITGIQG
-2538 QSALNQIEAIG
+2538 QSALNQIEAVG
-2549 GNNAI
+2549 RNAI
-2554 KWLSTLMIKTKENPL
+2554 KWLSTLMMETKENPL
-2569 FAPIYLENHSLNEIL
+2569 FAPIYLKNHSLNEIL
-2584 DATKDLQNTASLI
+2584 GVTKDLQNTASLI

-2635 NFSERLLEL
+2635 GFSNRLLEL
-2644 KNKRFSDPNPSEIFV
+2644 KNKRFSDPNPSEVFV

-2719 IMRSLGNNVD
+2719 IMRSLANNVD

-2752 GNASHINSSNSLLSV
+2752 GNATSINSSNSLLSV

-2848 YFGKNSYYFV
+2848 YFGQNSYYFV

-2867 IKAKGDNMVRFVGEN
+2867 IKARGDNMVRFVGEN
-2882 TLLYRKGEIFN
+2882 TLLYRKGEVFN

>member
-1 MKQFKKKPK
+1 MKKFKKKSK
-10 KIKRSQKIILKRPL
+10 KITRKQKTILKRPL
-24 WLMPLLIGG
+24 WLAPLLIGG

-39 ADGTDILGLS
+39 ANNLWDLLNPKVGGEYVHWVKGRQYCAWWEIAGCLKNV
-49 WGEKSQK
+49 WGANHKGYDA
-56 VCVHRPWYALWSCDK
+56 R
-71 WEEKTQQFTGNQ
+71 
-83 LITKT
+83 
-88 WAGGN
+88 N
-93 AANYYH
+93 AANYLS
-99 SQNNQDIT
+99 SQNYQAISVGSGNET
-107 ANLKNDNGTY
+107 GTY
-117 FLSGLYNYTG
+117 DLSGFTNYV
-127 GEYNGGNLDIELG
+127 GGNLTI
-140 SNATFNLG
+140 NLG
-148 ANSGNSFTSW
+148 NSVVLDLSGSNSFTS
-158 YPNGHTNVTFSAGTI
+158 YQGYNQGTDDVSFNAGAINLNGAL
-173 NVNNSVEV
+173 EV
-181 GNRVGSGAG
+181 GNRVGSGVG
-190 THTGTATLNLNANKV
+190 THTGIATLNLNANKV

-226 AITINSVSLSG
+226 VIIINSVSLNG
-237 DTCSSLAK
+237 NTCSSLARV
-245 IGSGANCSSSGPSYS
+245 GVGANCSNSGPSYS
-260 FKGTTSATNTTFSN
+260 FKGMTSATNTAFSN
-274 ASGSFTFE
+274 ANGSFTFE
-282 ESANFSGAKLN
+282 ENATFSGAKLN

-298 FNKGFNATNNT
+298 FNKELNATNNT

-318 KGTSSFNNA
+318 KGASSFNGA
-327 TFSNASYTFDNQA
+327 TFSNASYTFENQA
-340 TFQNSSFNGG
+340 TFQNSSF
-350 TFTFNNQSNPTN
+350 
-362 SAQHP
+362 
-367 QILFENSSFNGGIF
+367 
-381 TFNNQTNPTNS
+381 
-392 AQHPQILF
+392 
-400 ENSSFSGSTTTLKG
+400 SGNATTLKG
-414 SATFEQAFN
+414 SVIFQQAFN

-436 DNATFNNTGK
+436 NNATFNNTGK

-457 TSFNTP
+457 TSFNTSIN
-463 VDTNNMSVTGS
+463 TNNMSVTGG

-479 KNDLKNGSTLD
+479 KNDLNNGTTLD
-490 FGSSKITLAQGATFN
+490 FGSSKITLTQGTTFN

-527 HLLNHALNSLTNALK
+527 NLLNHALNGLTNALK
-542 TTESSSK
+542 TTESPSK

-555 GLWDMITYN
+555 GLWEMITYN
-564 GVTGQLLSENAATPK
+564 GVTGQLLSESAATSK
-579 NTDSS
+579 NTDSL

-616 SIIIQALESGT
+616 SITIQALESGT
-627 YTPPPT
+627 YTPPPI
-633 ISGSQFDLSASNY
+633 ISGSKFDLSASNY
-646 INANMPW
+646 INSDMPW

-662 SQNFTESG
+662 SQNFMGSG

-689 TFSTNGSNLVIGYNA
+689 TFSASNSNLVIGYNS
-704 TWTGNSVSSSGTV
+704 TWTNHNISSSDTV

-728 GHCGPW
+728 GHCGSW
-734 PYYQCIGTTN
+734 PYYQCTGTTY
-744 GAYSAYHVYITA
+744 GTYSAYHVYITA

-771 LVFNGVDSINIANA
+771 LIFNGVDSINIANA
-785 TITQHNAGAYSSSM
+785 TITQHNAGIYSSSM
-799 TFSTQNMDSSQNLNG
+799 TFSTQSMDHSQNLNN
-814 LNANGKLSVYGATF
+814 LNANGTLLVYGTTF

-843 ATFENTN
+843 AVFENTN
-850 FNGGSYQFS
+850 FNGGSYQFK

-874 SFEISAKNASF
+874 SFEISVKNASF
-885 NNANFNNSASFN
+885 NNASFNNSASFN

-909 DFTNANSNLQIA
+909 DFTNAHSNLQIV
-921 GNAVFGNSTNSDGSQ
+921 GNAVFGNSANGSQ
-936 NTANFNNTGSV
+936 NNANFNNTGSV
-947 NIAGNATFDNMAF
+947 NISGNATFDNVVF
-960 NGPTNTSVKGQVTLN
+960 NSPTNTSVKGQVTLN

-980 NLNAPLSFGDGM
+980 NLNAPLSFGDGT
-992 INFSAHS
+992 ITFNAHS
-999 VINIGEAITNGNPI
+999 VINIDESITNGNPI

-1046 KLVSSAGNGIYD
+1046 KLVSSVGNGVYD

-1064 NQTYNFQEVFSP
+1064 NQTYNFQEVFSQ

-1082 RLGVGMVFDYVDMEK
+1082 RLGVGMVFDYMDMEK
-1097 SDHLYYQNALGF
+1097 SDRLYYKDVAGF
-1109 MTYMPNSY
+1109 MTHMPNSY

-1142 TLFTKAEFSQTLT
+1142 TSFTKAGFSQTFT
-1155 GQNSAIVF
+1155 GQNSTIVF

-1172 SDAPQSNTI
+1172 SDAPQSNAI

-1237 NFNGLQGILLTN
+1237 NFNALQGILLTN

-1257 GTQSSSMNFISN
+1257 GTQSSSMNFTSN

-1276 NSYFIDDTAQNKG
+1276 NSYFIDDTAQNGG

-1312 QTQSVFKFNAVNA
+1312 HTQSVFKFNATNA
-1325 ISFTNSSNL
+1325 ISFTNSTNL

-1340 ISAKSVLFDNSNLSV
+1340 MQAKSVSFDNSNLSV

-1361 IKANAISLSQNA
+1361 IKANAINLSQNA
-1373 SINASNHSTLELSGD
+1373 SINASNHSTLELQGD

-1407 NNATINDYASLIA
+1407 NNATINDHASLIV
-1420 SNGSH
+1420 NDGSH

-1431 VNFNSANI
+1431 INFNSENI
-1439 TTSLSDSSIVFKGA
+1439 TTSLNHSSIVFKGA
-1453 SSLGGQFN
+1453 ISLGGQFN
-1461 LSNNSFLDFQG
+1461 LSNNSSLDFQG

-1478 NTAFNFYN
+1478 NTAFNFYD

-1508 GGNLLNPNNSS
+1508 GGNLLNPNNNS
-1519 VLNLKNSQL
+1519 VLDLKNSQL

-1553 VYNIIQADM
+1553 VYNIIQAGM

-1574 MRINDGIYDA
+1574 MHINDGIYDA
-1584 KNQTYSFTNPLN
+1584 TNQTYSFTNPLN
-1596 NALKIT
+1596 NSLKIT

-1620 KNTLYNIGSEIFNY
+1620 KNTLYNIGSEVFNY
-1634 QKVYNNANGVYSYS
+1634 QKVYSNANGVYSYS
-1648 DDAQGVFYLTSSVKG
+1648 DDAEGVFYLTSSVKG
-1663 YYNPNQSYQASGSNN
+1663 YYNPNQSYQANGSNN
-1678 TTKNNNLTSESSV
+1678 TTKNNNLTSESSI

-1703 SALHVYNKGYNF
+1703 SALHIYNKGYNF

-1739 FSLSSLSNLKGDALN
+1739 FSLSSLSALNSNALN
-1754 QLTKLITPSDWKNIN
+1754 QLTKLITPNDWKNIN

-1786 ALIIGATKIGQTN
+1786 ALIVGATKIGQTN
-1799 TNSTVVFGGLGYQKP
+1799 TNSAVVFGGLGYQKP

-1861 GNAWG
+1861 ANAWG

-1910 QAGLANILGEVAM
+1910 QAGLANILGEVAV

-1948 YLTPEQKNQTLSQL
+1948 HLTPEQKNQTLSQL

-2051 IVKPSEALQN
+2051 IVKPNNALKN

-2076 QDMLNSL
+2076 QDALNSL

-2131 SQVWQRGDFSFNA
+2131 SQVWQKGDFSFNA

-2178 IAFTNHSGTLNLLSN
+2178 IAFTNHFGTLQLLSD

-2212 AANNNV
+2212 AGSNNI
-2218 SVSQGNLFINAS
+2218 SVSQGDLFINAS
-2230 CVQQSDP
+2230 CTQQSDP
-2237 ITTNTANPC
+2237 TAANATNPC
-2246 ALSAQSANGASSNN
+2246 ALSAQSVNGASN

-2316 FQANNLT
+2316 FQANNLI

-2345 AFNNNATQKI
+2345 VFNNNATQKI
-2355 GVLQNLVIA
+2355 EVLQNLTIA

-2379 GALNNFGAIHFN
+2379 GALNHFGAIHFN
-2391 LENIQT
+2391 LENTQT
-2397 PAPLIQAEG
+2397 PVNPLIQAEG

-2467 KNGVLTYLGQRVLLQ
+2467 KNGALTYLGQRVLLQ

-2497 ASPNN
+2497 ASQNN
-2502 ILSLSVLHNQV
+2502 ILSLSVLYSQI

-2526 PTLQDYIVGIQG
+2526 PTLQDYIAGIQG
-2538 QSALNQIEAIG
+2538 QSALNQIEAVG
-2549 GNNAI
+2549 GNAI
-2554 KWLSTLMIKTKENPL
+2554 KWLSTLMMDTKENPL
-2569 FAPIYLENHSLNEIL
+2569 FAPIYLKNHSLNEIL
-2584 DATKDLQNTASLI
+2584 GVTKDLQNTASLI
-2597 SNPNFRDNATNLLEL
+2597 SNPNFRNNATNLLEL

-2635 NFSERLLEL
+2635 DFSLLEL
-2644 KNKRFSDPNPSEIFV
+2644 KNKRFSDPNPGEVFV
-2659 KYSQPNKHP
+2659 KYSQLSKHQ

-2712 YSGFNGN
+2712 YSDFNGN
-2719 IMRSLGNNVD
+2719 IMHSLANNVD

-2745 SANETYG
+2745 STNETYG
-2752 GNASHINSSNSLLSV
+2752 GNANNINSSNPLLSV

-2772 NYNTWTT
+2772 SYNTWTT

-2810 LSGMKGKMQNPAY
+2810 LSGMKGNDAAY
-2823 QQFVMHSNPSNESV
+2823 KQFLMHSNPSNESV

-2867 IKAKGDNMVRFVGEN
+2867 IKSKGGNTVRFVGEN
-2882 TLLYRKGEIFN
+2882 TLLYRKGEVFN

-2907 RLMYVNAGVGLK
+2907 RLVYVNAGVGLK

-2924 QDLNITGNVG
+2924 QDINITGNVG

>member
-1 MKQFKKKPK
+1 MKKFKKKPK
-10 KIKRSQKIILKRPL
+10 SIKRSHQKTILKRPL
-24 WLMPLLIGG
+24 WLAPLLIGG

-49 WGEKSQK
+49 WGEKSQR
-56 VCVHRPWYALWSCDK
+56 VCVHHPWYAIWSCDK
-71 WEEKTQQFTGNQ
+71 WEEKTQQYTGKQ

-88 WAGGN
+88 LAGGN

-99 SQNNQDIT
+99 TQNNQDIT

-127 GEYNGGNLDIELG
+127 GEYNGGNLNIELG

-148 ANSGNSFTSW
+148 ASSGNSFTSW
-158 YPNGHTNVTFSAGTI
+158 YPNGHTNVTFSAETI

-205 TINSNIN
+205 NINSNIS
-212 AYKTSQVNIGNANS
+212 AFKTSQVNVGNANS
-226 AITINSVSLSG
+226 VITIGSVSLNG
-237 DTCSSLAK
+237 DTCSSLASV
-245 IGSGANCSSSGPSYS
+245 GVGANCSTSGPSYS
-260 FKGTTSATNTTFSN
+260 FKGTTSATNTAFSN

-282 ESANFSGAKLN
+282 ENATFSGAKLN

-298 FNKGFNATNNT
+298 FNKEFNATNNT

-318 KGTSSFNNA
+318 KGTSSFNGANFNNA
-327 TFSNASYTFDNQA
+327 TYTFDNQA
-340 TFQNSSFNGG
+340 TFQNSSFSGG
-350 TFTFNNQSNPTN
+350 TFTFNNQTN
-362 SAQHP
+362 QSAQHP
-367 QILFENSSFNGGIF
+367 QI
-381 TFNNQTNPTNS
+381 Q
-392 AQHPQILF
+392 
-400 ENSSFSGSTTTLKG
+400 NSSFSGNATTLKG
-414 SATFEQAFN
+414 FVNFQQAFN

-436 DNATFNNTGK
+436 NNATFNNTGK
-446 ITIEKDASFNN
+446 ITIEKDASFNDTIFN
-457 TSFNTP
+457 TS
-463 VDTNNMSVTGS
+463 VDTSNMTITGS

-490 FGSSKITLAQGATFN
+490 FGSSKITLTQGTTFN
-505 LTSLGSEKSVTIL
+505 LTSLGDKNSVTIL

-527 HLLNHALNSLTNALK
+527 NLLNHALNSLTNALK
-542 TTESSSK
+542 TNESSSD

-555 GLWDMITYN
+555 GLWEMITYN
-564 GVTGQLLSENAATPK
+564 GVTGQLLNADATASKPA
-579 NTDSS
+579 DSS
-584 PSAPTKDS
+584 PSKSSTNS
-592 PQVYQVGYK
+592 TQVYQVGYK

-607 KLQETFSPN
+607 KLQETFSHN

-627 YTPPPT
+627 YTPPPV
-633 ISGSQFDLSASNY
+633 ISGSKFDLSASNY
-646 INANMPW
+646 IDANTPW
-653 YDHKYYIPK
+653 YDHKSYIPK

-684 NSFKQ
+684 NLFKQ
-689 TFSTNGSNLVIGYNA
+689 TFSASGSNLVIGYNA
-704 TWTGNSVSSSGTV
+704 TWTGNSVSSSDTV

-734 PYYQCIGTTN
+734 PYYQCTGTTN

-785 TITQHNAGAYSSSM
+785 TITQHNAGIYSSSM
-799 TFSTQNMDSSQNLNG
+799 TFSTQNMDNSQNLNG

-843 ATFENTN
+843 AVFENTN

-885 NNANFNNSASFN
+885 NNAHFNNSASFN
-897 FNNSNATTSFVG
+897 FNNSNATTSFMG
-909 DFTNANSNLQIA
+909 DFINAHSNLQIA
-921 GNAVFGNSTNSDGSQ
+921 GNAVFGNSTNSSGSQ
-936 NTANFNNTGSV
+936 NNANFNNTGSV
-947 NIAGNATFDNMAF
+947 NISGNATFDNVVF
-960 NGPTNTSVKGQVTLN
+960 NSPTNTSVKGQVTLN

-980 NLNAPLSFGDGM
+980 NLNAPLSFGDGT
-992 INFSAHS
+992 ITFNAHS
-999 VINIGEAITNGNPI
+999 VINIAEAITNGNPI

-1046 KLVSSAGNGIYD
+1046 KLVSSVGNGVYD

-1064 NQTYNFQEVFSP
+1064 NQTYNFQEVFSQ

-1082 RLGVGMVFDYVDMEK
+1082 RLGVSMVFDYVDMEK

-1123 LNNTIYYYDK
+1123 SNNTIYYYDN
-1133 SIDFYASGK
+1133 SIDFYAIGK
-1142 TLFTKAEFSQTLT
+1142 TLFTKAEFSQTFT

-1163 GAKNIWTNA
+1163 GAKSIWTNA
-1172 SDAPQSNTI
+1172 SDAPQSNVI

-1269 SANIQAQ
+1269 STNIQAQ
-1276 NSYFIDDTAQNKG
+1276 NSYFIDDTAQNGG

-1312 QTQSVFKFNAVNA
+1312 QTQSVFKFNATNA

-1340 ISAKSVLFDNSNLSV
+1340 ISAQSVSFDNSNLSV

-1361 IKANAISLSQNA
+1361 IKANAINLSQNA
-1373 SINASNHSTLELSGD
+1373 SINASNHSTLELQGG
-1388 LNLNDTS
+1388 LNVNDTS
-1395 SLNLNQSAINVS
+1395 SLNLNQSTINVS

-1420 SNGSH
+1420 SNNAH
-1425 LNFNGA
+1425 INFNGA

-1439 TTSLSDSSIVFKGA
+1439 TTSLNNSSIVFKGA
-1453 SSLGGQFN
+1453 VSLGGQFN
-1461 LSNNSFLDFQG
+1461 LSNNSSLDFQG

-1478 NTAFNFYN
+1478 NTAFNFYD

-1508 GGNLLNPNNSS
+1508 GGNLLNPNSSS
-1519 VLNLKNSQL
+1519 VLDLKNSQL
-1528 VFSDQGSLNI
+1528 VFGDQGSLNI

-1562 NSNWYERISFFG
+1562 NSNWYERINFFG

-1648 DDAQGVFYLTSSVKG
+1648 DDAEGVFYLTSNVKG
-1663 YYNPNQSYQASGSNN
+1663 YYNPNQSYQANGSNN

-1703 SALHVYNKGYNF
+1703 SALHIYNKGYNF

-1739 FSLSSLSNLKGDALN
+1739 FSLSSLSDLKGDALN

-1786 ALIIGATKIGQTN
+1786 ALIIGATKIGQTD
-1799 TNSTVVFGGLGYQKP
+1799 TNSAVVFGGLGYQTP

-1910 QAGLANILGEVAM
+1910 QAGLANILGEVAV

-2040 IGQVISVMLQD
+2040 IGQVISVVLQD

-2061 DVVALGKQMI
+2061 DVMALGKQMI

-2076 QDMLNSL
+2076 QDTLNSL

-2131 SQVWQRGDFSFNA
+2131 SQVWQKGDFSFNA

-2178 IAFTNHSGTLNLLSN
+2178 IAFTNHAGTLQLLSD

-2218 SVSQGNLFINAS
+2218 LVSQGNLFVNAS
-2230 CVQQSDP
+2230 CTQQSDP
-2237 ITTNTANPC
+2237 TTANATNPC
-2246 ALSAQSANGASSNN
+2246 TLSAQSANGASSNN
-2260 ASNNAP
+2260 ASNNVP

-2316 FQANNLT
+2316 FQANNLI

-2331 KNASFVTNNLNIQG
+2331 NNASFVTNNLNIQG

-2355 GVLQNLVIA
+2355 EVLQNLVIA
-2364 SNASLSTGIYGLEVG
+2364 SNASLSTGIYGLGVG
-2379 GALNNFGAIHFN
+2379 GVLNNLGTIHFN

-2397 PAPLIQAEG
+2397 PTPLIQAEG

-2419 VNNSMANNTTYTLLK
+2419 VNNSMADNTTYTLLK

-2497 ASPNN
+2497 ASQNH
-2502 ILSLSVLHNQV
+2502 ILSLSVLHDQI
-2513 KMSYGDKV
+2513 KMSYGNKI

-2526 PTLQDYIVGIQG
+2526 PTLQDYIAGIQG
-2538 QSALNQIEAIG
+2538 QSALNQIEAVG
-2549 GNNAI
+2549 GNAI
-2554 KWLSTLMIKTKENPL
+2554 KWLSTLMMETKENPL
-2569 FAPIYLENHSLNEIL
+2569 FAPIYLKNHSLNEIL
-2584 DATKDLQNTASLI
+2584 GVTKDLQNTASLI

-2635 NFSERLLEL
+2635 HFSNRLLEL
-2644 KNKRFSDPNPSEIFV
+2644 KNKRFSDPNPGEVFV
-2659 KYSQPNKHP
+2659 KYSQPSKHQ
-2668 NNLWVQGVG
+2668 NNLWVQGIG

-2712 YSGFNGN
+2712 YSDFNGN
-2719 IMRSLGNNVD
+2719 IMHSLGNNVD

-2752 GNASHINSSNSLLSV
+2752 GNATSINSSNSLLSV

-2810 LSGMKGKMQNPAY
+2810 LSGMKGNDAAY
-2823 QQFVMHSNPSNESV
+2823 KQFLMHSNPSNESV

-2848 YFGKNSYYFV
+2848 YFGQNSYYFV

-2867 IKAKGDNMVRFVGEN
+2867 IKSKGGNMVRFVGEN
-2882 TLLYRKGEIFN
+2882 TLLYRKGEVFN

-2907 RLMYVNAGVGLK
+2907 RLVYVNAGVGLK

-2924 QDLNITGNVG
+2924 QDINITGNVG

>member
-1 MKQFKKKPK
+1 
-10 KIKRSQKIILKRPL
+10 
-24 WLMPLLIGG
+24 MPLLIGG

-56 VCVHRPWYALWSCDK
+56 VCVHHPWYALWSCDK

-99 SQNNQDIT
+99 SQNNQSIT

-205 TINSNIN
+205 NVNSNIN

-245 IGSGANCSSSGPSYS
+245 IGSGANCSTSGPSYS
-260 FKGTTSATNTTFSN
+260 FKGTTNATNTTFSN

-282 ESANFSGAKLN
+282 ESANFSGAKWN

-318 KGTSSFNNA
+318 KDTSSFNNA
-327 TFSNASYTFDNQA
+327 TFNNATYTFNNQA

-367 QILFENSSFNGGIF
+367 QILFENSSF
-381 TFNNQTNPTNS
+381 
-392 AQHPQILF
+392 
-400 ENSSFSGSTTTLKG
+400 SGSATTLKG

-423 NSNHQLTIQNASF
+423 NSNQQLTIQNASF

-446 ITIEKDASFNN
+446 ITINESASFNN

-463 VDTNNMSVTGS
+463 VDTNNMTISGG

-490 FGSSKITLAQGATFN
+490 FGSAKVTLAQGATFN

-527 HLLNHALNSLTNALK
+527 HLLNHVLNSLTNALK
-542 TTESSSK
+542 TTESPSK

-564 GVTGQLLSENAATPK
+564 GVTGQLLNESAATSK

-607 KLQETFSPN
+607 KLQETFSHN

-646 INANMPW
+646 INADMPW

-689 TFSTNGSNLVIGYNA
+689 TFSANGSNLVIGYNA

-734 PYYQCIGTTN
+734 PYYQCTGTTN

-785 TITQHNAGAYSSSM
+785 TITQHNAGIYSSSM

-828 TNQAKDGKFIFNAGQ
+828 TNQAKDGKFTFNAGQ
-843 ATFENTN
+843 VTFENTN

-874 SFEISAKNASF
+874 SFEIGAKNASF

-921 GNAVFGNSTNSDGSQ
+921 GNAVFGNSTNGSQ

-947 NIAGNATFDNMAF
+947 NIAGNATFDNVVF
-960 NGPTNTSVKGQVTLN
+960 NSPTNTSVKGQVTLN

-980 NLNAPLSFGDGM
+980 NLNDPLSFGDGT
-992 INFSAHS
+992 ISFSAHS

-1082 RLGVGMVFDYVDMEK
+1082 RLGVGMVFDYMDMEK
-1097 SDHLYYQNALGF
+1097 SDRLYYQNALGF

-1123 LNNTIYYYDK
+1123 PNNTIYYYDN

-1142 TLFTKAEFSQTLT
+1142 TLFTKAEFSQTFT

-1163 GAKNIWTNA
+1163 GAKNIWTSV

-1225 GNRISSGGGASL
+1225 GNRISSGGGANL

-1257 GTQSSSMNFISN
+1257 GTQSSSMNFVSN

-1312 QTQSVFKFNAVNA
+1312 QTQSVFQFNAVNA

-1340 ISAKSVLFDNSNLSV
+1340 MQAKSVLFDNSNLSV

-1361 IKANAISLSQNA
+1361 IKANAINLSQNA

-1395 SLNLNQSAINVS
+1395 SLNLNQSTINVS

-1431 VNFNSANI
+1431 VHFNSANI

-1453 SSLGGQFN
+1453 VSLGGQFN
-1461 LSNNSFLDFQG
+1461 LSNNSSLDFQG
-1472 SSAITS
+1472 SNAITS
-1478 NTAFNFYN
+1478 NTAFNFYD

-1546 LNDNKNR
+1546 LNGNKNR
-1553 VYNIIQADM
+1553 VYNIIQANM
-1562 NSNWYERISFFG
+1562 NNNWYERINFFG

-1663 YYNPNQSYQASGSNN
+1663 YYNPNQSYQANGSNN
-1678 TTKNNNLTSESSV
+1678 TTKNNNLSSESSI

-1715 NNIKALGQMALK
+1715 NNIKVLGQMALK

-1739 FSLSSLSNLKGDALN
+1739 FSLSSLSDLKGDALN

-1786 ALIIGATKIGQTN
+1786 ALIVGATKIGQTD
-1799 TNSTVVFGGLGYQKP
+1799 TNSAVVFGGLGYQKP

-1936 VNTLGSGSVIGG
+1936 VNALGSGSVIGG

-1973 DSGLNTAI
+1973 DSGLNTVI

-2076 QDMLNSL
+2076 QDTLNSL

-2131 SQVWQRGDFSFNA
+2131 SQVWQKGDFSFNA

-2193 QVSNINI
+2193 QVSNISI

-2212 AANNNV
+2212 AGSNNV
-2218 SVSQGNLFINAS
+2218 SVSQGDLFINAS
-2230 CVQQSDP
+2230 CTQQSDP
-2237 ITTNTANPC
+2237 TTTNTANPC
-2246 ALSAQSANGASSNN
+2246 ALSAQSTNGASSSN

-2271 NDESLMV
+2271 NDESLVV

-2303 ANIKNLYLYNNAQ
+2303 ANVKNLYLYNNAQ

-2355 GVLQNLVIA
+2355 EVLQNLVIA

-2397 PAPLIQAEG
+2397 PAPLIQVGG
-2406 IINLNTTQTPFIN
+2406 IINLNTTQTPFMN
-2419 VNNSMANNTTYTLLK
+2419 VSVANGGTYTLLK

-2497 ASPNN
+2497 ASQNN
-2502 ILSLSVLHNQV
+2502 ILSLSVLHNQI
-2513 KMSYGDKV
+2513 KMSYGNKV

-2526 PTLQDYIVGIQG
+2526 PTLQDYIAGIQG

-2554 KWLSTLMIKTKENPL
+2554 KWLSTLMMDTKENPL

-2584 DATKDLQNTASLI
+2584 GVTKDLQNTASLI

-2635 NFSERLLEL
+2635 NFSGRLLEL
-2644 KNKRFSDPNPSEIFV
+2644 KNKRFSDPNPSEVFV

-2668 NNLWVQGVG
+2668 NNLWIQGVG

-2712 YSGFNGN
+2712 YSDFNGN

-2752 GNASHINSSNSLLSV
+2752 GNATSINSSNSLLSV

-2867 IKAKGDNMVRFVGEN
+2867 IKSKGDNVVRFVGEN

>member
-1 MKQFKKKPK
+1 
-10 KIKRSQKIILKRPL
+10 
-24 WLMPLLIGG
+24 MPLLISG

-49 WGEKSQK
+49 WGEKSQR
-56 VCVHRPWYALWSCDK
+56 VCVHHPWYALWSCDK
-71 WEEKTQQFTGNQ
+71 WEEKTQQYTGNQ

-148 ANSGNSFTSW
+148 ASSGNSFTSW
-158 YPNGHTNVTFSAGTI
+158 YPNGHTNITFSAGTI

-205 TINSNIN
+205 NINSNIN

-226 AITINSVSLSG
+226 AITINSVSLNG
-237 DTCSSLAK
+237 DTCSSLASV
-245 IGSGANCSSSGPSYS
+245 GVGANCSTSGPSYS
-260 FKGTTSATNTTFSN
+260 FKGTTNATNTTFSN

-282 ESANFSGAKLN
+282 ENATFSGAKWN
-293 GGAFT
+293 GGTYT
-298 FNKGFNATNNT
+298 FNKGFSATNNT
-309 AFNSGSFTF
+309 AFNSGSFNF
-318 KGTSSFNNA
+318 KGASSFNGDS
-327 TFSNASYTFDNQA
+327 FSNASYTFNNQA

-350 TFTFNNQSNPTN
+350 TFTFNNQ
-362 SAQHP
+362 
-367 QILFENSSFNGGIF
+367 
-381 TFNNQTNPTNS
+381 TNPTNS
-392 AQHPQILF
+392 AQHPQIQ
-400 ENSSFSGSTTTLKG
+400 NSSFSGNAITLKG
-414 SATFEQAFN
+414 SVIFQQAFN

-457 TSFNTP
+457 TIFNTSIN
-463 VDTNNMSVTGS
+463 TNNMTISGG
-474 VTLSG
+474 VTLNG

-490 FGSSKITLAQGATFN
+490 FGSSKITLAQGTTFN

-527 HLLNHALNSLTNALK
+527 NLLNHAINGLTNALK
-542 TTESSSK
+542 TNESSSK

-564 GVTGQLLSENAATPK
+564 GVAGQLLNENATASKPA
-579 NTDSS
+579 DSS
-584 PSAPTKDS
+584 PSKTS
-592 PQVYQVGYK
+592 SNSTQVYQVGYK
-601 IGDTIY
+601 IGDIIY
-607 KLQETFSPN
+607 KLQETFGPN

-646 INANMPW
+646 INSDMPW

-689 TFSTNGSNLVIGYNA
+689 TFSASNSNLVIGYNS

-734 PYYQCIGTTN
+734 PYYQCTGTTN
-744 GAYSAYHVYITA
+744 GTYSAYHVYITA

-771 LVFNGVDSINIANA
+771 LIFNGADSINIANA
-785 TITQHNAGAYSSSM
+785 TITQHNAGIYSSSM
-799 TFSTQNMDSSQNLNG
+799 TFSTQGMDNSQNLNG
-814 LNANGKLSVYGATF
+814 LNSNGKLSVYGATF
-828 TNQAKDGKFIFNAGQ
+828 TNQAKDGKFVFNAGQ
-843 ATFENTN
+843 AVFENTN

-859 GDSLNFSNNNQFNSG
+859 GDSLNFLNNNQFNSG

-909 DFTNANSNLQIA
+909 DFTNAHSNLQIA
-921 GNAVFGNSTNSDGSQ
+921 GNAVFGNSANDSQ
-936 NTANFNNTGSV
+936 NNANFNNTGSV
-947 NIAGNATFDNMAF
+947 NISGNATFDNVVF
-960 NGPTNTSVKGQVTLN
+960 NSPTNTSVKGKVTLN

-980 NLNAPLSFGDGM
+980 NLNAPLSFGDGT
-992 INFSAHS
+992 ISFNAHS
-999 VINIGEAITNGNPI
+999 VINISEAITNGNPI

-1046 KLVSSAGNGIYD
+1046 KLVSSAGNGVYD

-1064 NQTYNFQEVFSP
+1064 NQTYNFQEVFSQ

-1082 RLGVGMVFDYVDMEK
+1082 RLGVSMVFDYVDMEK
-1097 SDHLYYQNALGF
+1097 SDHLYYKDVAGF

-1123 LNNTIYYYDK
+1123 PNNTIYYYDK

-1142 TLFTKAEFSQTLT
+1142 TLFTKAEFSQTFT

-1163 GAKNIWTNA
+1163 GAKSIWTDA

-1225 GNRISSGGGASL
+1225 GNRISSGGGANL

-1257 GTQSSSMNFISN
+1257 GTQSSSMNFVSN

-1276 NSYFIDDTAQNKG
+1276 NSYFIDDTAQNGG

-1312 QTQSVFKFNAVNA
+1312 KTQSVFKFNAVNA
-1325 ISFTNSSNL
+1325 ISFTNSTNL

-1340 ISAKSVLFDNSNLSV
+1340 MQAKSVSFENSNLSV

-1361 IKANAISLSQNA
+1361 IKANTINLSQNA
-1373 SINASNHSTLELSGD
+1373 SINASNHSTLDLQGG

-1395 SLNLNQSAINVS
+1395 SLNLNQSTINVS
-1407 NNATINDYASLIA
+1407 NNATINDYASLIV

-1431 VNFNSANI
+1431 VNFNSANT
-1439 TTSLSDSSIVFKGA
+1439 TTSLNNSSIVFKGA
-1453 SSLGGQFN
+1453 SFLGGQFN
-1461 LSNNSFLDFQG
+1461 LSNNSSLDFQG

-1478 NTAFNFYN
+1478 NTAFNFYD

-1499 LDIKAPLSL
+1499 LDVKAPLSL

-1519 VLNLKNSQL
+1519 VLDLKNSQL

-1553 VYNIIQADM
+1553 VYNIIQAGM

-1602 ESFKDNQLS
+1602 ESFKNNQLS

-1620 KNTLYNIGSEIFNY
+1620 KNTLYNIGSEVFNY

-1648 DDAQGVFYLTSSVKG
+1648 DDAEGVFYLTSNVKG

-1739 FSLSSLSNLKGDALN
+1739 FSLSSLSDLNSNALN
-1754 QLTKLITPSDWKNIN
+1754 QLTKLITPNDWKNIN
-1769 ELIDNA
+1769 EFIDNA
-1775 NNSVVQNFNNG
+1775 DNSVVQNFNNG
-1786 ALIIGATKIGQTN
+1786 TLIVGATKIGQTD
-1799 TNSTVVFGGLGYQKP
+1799 TNSAVVFGGLGYQKS

-1910 QAGLANILGEVAM
+1910 QAGLANILGEVAV

-2051 IVKPSEALQN
+2051 IVKPSSALQN
-2061 DVVALGKQMI
+2061 DVMALGKQMI

-2076 QDMLNSL
+2076 QDTLNSL
-2083 ESLLQNQQIKSVLD
+2083 ESLLQNQEIKSVLD

-2111 GLGDLIPNLG
+2111 GLGDLIPSLG

-2131 SQVWQRGDFSFNA
+2131 SQVWQKGDFSFNA

-2178 IAFTNHSGTLNLLSN
+2178 ISFTNHFGTLQLLSN

-2212 AANNNV
+2212 AGSNNI

-2230 CVQQSDP
+2230 CAQLNTP
-2237 ITTNTANPC
+2237 TAANTTNPC
-2246 ALSAQSANGASSNN
+2246 ALSTQSANGASSSN
-2260 ASNNAP
+2260 ASNNVQ

-2271 NDESLMV
+2271 NDESLSV

-2286 GNIYAN
+2286 GSIYAN
-2292 GVVDFSKIKGS
+2292 GVVDFSKVKGS
-2303 ANIKNLYLYNNAQ
+2303 ANVKNLYLYNNAQ

-2345 AFNNNATQKI
+2345 AFNNSATQKI
-2355 GVLQNLVIA
+2355 EVLQNLVIA

-2379 GALNNFGAIHFN
+2379 GSLNNSGAIHFN
-2391 LENIQT
+2391 LENTQT
-2397 PAPLIQAEG
+2397 PTPLIQAEG
-2406 IINLNTTQTPFIN
+2406 IINLNTTQTPFMN

-2434 SSRYIDYNINPN
+2434 SSRYINYNINPN

-2497 ASPNN
+2497 ASQNH
-2502 ILSLSVLHNQV
+2502 ILSLSVLHDQI
-2513 KMSYGDKV
+2513 KMSYGNKI
-2521 MDFTP
+2521 MDFTT
-2526 PTLQDYIVGIQG
+2526 PTLQDYIMGIQG
-2538 QSALNQIEAIG
+2538 QSALNQIEAVG
-2549 GNNAI
+2549 GNAI
-2554 KWLSTLMIKTKENPL
+2554 KWLSTLMMDTKENPL
-2569 FAPIYLENHSLNEIL
+2569 FAPIYLKNHSLNEIL
-2584 DATKDLQNTASLI
+2584 GVTKDIQNTASLI
-2597 SNPNFRDNATNLLEL
+2597 SNPNFRNNATNLLEL

-2635 NFSERLLEL
+2635 DFSKRLLEL
-2644 KNKRFSDPNPSEIFV
+2644 KNKRFSDPNPGEVFV
-2659 KYSQPNKHP
+2659 KYSQLSKHP
-2668 NNLWVQGVG
+2668 NNLWVQGIG

-2719 IMRSLGNNVD
+2719 IMRSLANNVE

-2752 GNASHINSSNSLLSV
+2752 GNASNINSSNSLLSV

-2772 NYNTWTT
+2772 SYNTWTT

-2810 LSGMKGKMQNPAY
+2810 LSGMKGKMNDAAY
-2823 QQFVMHSNPSNESV
+2823 KQFLMHSNPSNESV

-2848 YFGKNSYYFV
+2848 YFGQNSYYFV

-2867 IKAKGDNMVRFVGEN
+2867 IKSKGGNMVRFVGEN
-2882 TLLYRKGEIFN
+2882 TLLYRKGEVFN

-2907 RLMYVNAGVGLK
+2907 RLMYVSAGVGLK

-2924 QDLNITGNVG
+2924 QDINITGNVG

>member
-1 MKQFKKKPK
+1 MKKFKKKPK
-10 KIKRSQKIILKRPL
+10 SIKRSHQKIILKRPL
-24 WLMPLLIGG
+24 WLAPLLIGG

-39 ADGTDILGLS
+39 ANNLWDLLNPKVGGEYVHWVKGSQYCS
-49 WGEKSQK
+49 W
-56 VCVHRPWYALWSCDK
+56 
-71 WEEKTQQFTGNQ
+71 WEF
-83 LITKT
+83 
-88 WAGGN
+88 AGCLKNVWGANHKGYDAGN
-93 AANYYH
+93 AANYLS
-99 SQNNQDIT
+99 SQNYQAISVGSGNEM
-107 ANLKNDNGTY
+107 GTY
-117 FLSGLYNYTG
+117 SLSGFTNYV
-127 GEYNGGNLDIELG
+127 GGNLTI
-140 SNATFNLG
+140 NLG
-148 ANSGNSFTSW
+148 NSVVLDLSGSNSFTS
-158 YPNGHTNVTFSAGTI
+158 YQGYNQGKDDVSFNVGTI
-173 NVNNSVEV
+173 NLNGTLEV

-190 THTGTATLNLNANKV
+190 THTGIATLNLNANKV
-205 TINSNIN
+205 NINSNIS
-212 AYKTSQVNIGNANS
+212 AYKTSQVNVGNANS
-226 AITINSVSLSG
+226 VITIGSVSLSG
-237 DTCSSLAK
+237 DTCSSLASV
-245 IGSGANCSSSGPSYS
+245 GVGANCSTSGPSYS
-260 FKGTTSATNTTFSN
+260 FKGTTNATNTTFNN

-282 ESANFSGAKLN
+282 ENATFSGAKWN

-309 AFNSGSFTF
+309 AFNSGSFNF
-318 KGTSSFNNA
+318 KGASSFNGANFNNA
-327 TFSNASYTFDNQA
+327 TYTFDNQA

-350 TFTFNNQSNPTN
+350 TFTFNNQTN
-362 SAQHP
+362 QSAQHP
-367 QILFENSSFNGGIF
+367 QI
-381 TFNNQTNPTNS
+381 Q
-392 AQHPQILF
+392 
-400 ENSSFSGSTTTLKG
+400 NSSFSGNAITLKG
-414 SATFEQAFN
+414 SVIFQQAFN

-436 DNATFNNTGK
+436 NNANFNNTGK
-446 ITIEKDASFNN
+446 ITIEKDASFNDTTFN
-457 TSFNTP
+457 TSIN
-463 VDTNNMSVTGS
+463 TNNMSVTGS

-490 FGSSKITLAQGATFN
+490 FGSSKITLAQGTTFN
-505 LTSLGSEKSVTIL
+505 LTSLSSEKSVTIL

-527 HLLNHALNSLTNALK
+527 NLLNHAINSLTNALK
-542 TTESSSK
+542 TNENSSN

-564 GVTGQLLSENAATPK
+564 GVTGQLLNENAATSKP
-579 NTDSS
+579 TDSS
-584 PSAPTKDS
+584 PSKSSTNS
-592 PQVYQVGYK
+592 TQVYQVGYK

-607 KLQETFSPN
+607 KLQETFSHN

-646 INANMPW
+646 INADMPW

-689 TFSTNGSNLVIGYNA
+689 TFSASNSNLVIGYNA
-704 TWTGNSVSSSGTV
+704 TWTGNSVSSSDTV

-734 PYYQCIGTTN
+734 PYYQCTGMTN
-744 GAYSAYHVYITA
+744 GTYSAYHVYITA

-785 TITQHNAGAYSSSM
+785 TITQHNAGIYSSSM
-799 TFSTQNMDSSQNLNG
+799 TFSTQNMDNSQNLKD
-814 LNANGKLSVYGATF
+814 LNANGKLSVYGTTF

-843 ATFENTN
+843 AVFENTN

-874 SFEISAKNASF
+874 SFEINAKNASF
-885 NNANFNNSASFN
+885 NNASFNNSASFN
-897 FNNSNATTSFVG
+897 FNNSSAITSFMG
-909 DFTNANSNLQIA
+909 DFTNAHSNLQIA
-921 GNAVFGNSTNSDGSQ
+921 GNAVFGNSTNSVGNSTNSDGSQ
-936 NTANFNNTGSV
+936 NNANFNNTGSV
-947 NIAGNATFDNMAF
+947 NISGNATFDNVVF
-960 NGPTNTSVKGQVTLN
+960 NSPTNTSVKGQVTLN

-980 NLNAPLSFGDGM
+980 NLNAPLSFGDGT
-992 INFSAHS
+992 ITFNAHS
-999 VINIGEAITNGNPI
+999 VINIAESITNGNPI

-1046 KLVSSAGNGIYD
+1046 KLVSSVGNGVYD

-1082 RLGVGMVFDYVDMEK
+1082 RLGVSMVFDYMDMEK
-1097 SDHLYYQNALGF
+1097 SDHLYYKNVAGF

-1123 LNNTIYYYDK
+1123 SNNTIYYYDN

-1142 TLFTKAEFSQTLT
+1142 TLFTKAEFSQTFT

-1163 GAKNIWTNA
+1163 GAKSIWTSL
-1172 SDAPQSNTI
+1172 SDAPQSNAI

-1237 NFNGLQGILLTN
+1237 NFNALQGILLTN

-1257 GTQSSSMNFISN
+1257 GTQSSSMNFVSN

-1312 QTQSVFKFNAVNA
+1312 QTQSVFKFNATNA
-1325 ISFTNSSNL
+1325 ISFTNSTNL

-1340 ISAKSVLFDNSNLSV
+1340 MQAKSVSFDNSNLSV

-1361 IKANAISLSQNA
+1361 IKANAINLSQNA
-1373 SINASNHSTLELSGD
+1373 SINASNHSTLELQGD

-1407 NNATINDYASLIA
+1407 NNTTINDYASLIA

-1439 TTSLSDSSIVFKGA
+1439 TASLNNSSIVFKGA
-1453 SSLGGQFN
+1453 ISLGGQFN
-1461 LSNNSFLDFQG
+1461 LSNNSSLDFQG

-1478 NTAFNFYN
+1478 NTAFNFYD

-1519 VLNLKNSQL
+1519 VLDLKNSQL
-1528 VFSDQGSLNI
+1528 VFGDQGSLNI

-1553 VYNIIQADM
+1553 VYNIIQAGM
-1562 NSNWYERISFFG
+1562 NSNWYERINFFG

-1620 KNTLYNIGSEIFNY
+1620 KNTLYNIGSEVFNY

-1648 DDAQGVFYLTSSVKG
+1648 DDAEGVFYLTSNVKG
-1663 YYNPNQSYQASGSNN
+1663 YYNPNQSYQANGSNN
-1678 TTKNNNLTSESSV
+1678 TTKNNNLSSESSV

-1739 FSLSSLSNLKGDALN
+1739 FSLSSLSNLNSNALN
-1754 QLTKLITPSDWKNIN
+1754 QLTKLITPNDWKNIN

-1786 ALIIGATKIGQTN
+1786 TLIVGATKIGQTD
-1799 TNSTVVFGGLGYQKP
+1799 TNSAVVFGGLGYQKP

-1878 TSLILNQAN
+1878 TSLVLNQAN

-1936 VNTLGSGSVIGG
+1936 ADVLGSDSVIGG
-1948 YLTPEQKNQTLSQL
+1948 HLTPEQKNQTLSQL

-1973 DSGLNTAI
+1973 DSGLNAAI

-2051 IVKPSEALQN
+2051 IVKPSKALQN

-2076 QDMLNSL
+2076 QDTLNSL

-2111 GLGDLIPNLG
+2111 GLGDLIPSLG

-2131 SQVWQRGDFSFNA
+2131 SQVWQKGDFSFNA

-2158 NGGTLSFNAGNSLI
+2158 NGGMLSFNAGNSLI

-2178 IAFTNHSGTLNLLSN
+2178 IAFTNHFGTLQLLSN

-2212 AANNNV
+2212 AGSNNI
-2218 SVSQGNLFINAS
+2218 SVSQGDLFINAS
-2230 CVQQSDP
+2230 CAQQSDP
-2237 ITTNTANPC
+2237 TTANATNPC
-2246 ALSAQSANGASSNN
+2246 ALNTQSANGASSNN

-2292 GVVDFSKIKGS
+2292 GVVDFSKVKGS
-2303 ANIKNLYLYNNAQ
+2303 ANVKNLYLYNNAQ
-2316 FQANNLT
+2316 FQANNLI

-2331 KNASFVTNNLNIQG
+2331 NNASFVTNNLNIQG

-2355 GVLQNLVIA
+2355 EVLQNLVIA

-2379 GALNNFGAIHFN
+2379 GVLNNLGTINFN
-2391 LENIQT
+2391 LENSQT
-2397 PAPLIQAEG
+2397 PVNPLIQAG
-2406 IINLNTTQTPFIN
+2406 GVINLNATQTPFIN

-2446 SLQSYLK
+2446 SLQSYLN

-2488 SVALPNSNN
+2488 SVALPDSNN
-2497 ASPNN
+2497 AHQNN
-2502 ILSLSVLHNQV
+2502 ILSLSVLYDQI
-2513 KMSYGDKV
+2513 KMSYGDKA
-2521 MDFTP
+2521 MDFTS
-2526 PTLQDYIVGIQG
+2526 PTLQDYIAGIQG
-2538 QSALNQIEAIG
+2538 QSALNQIEAVG
-2549 GNNAI
+2549 GNAI
-2554 KWLSTLMIKTKENPL
+2554 KWLSTLMMETKENPL
-2569 FAPIYLENHSLNEIL
+2569 FAPIYLKNHSLNEIL
-2584 DATKDLQNTASLI
+2584 GVTKDLQNTASLI

-2628 RAREGES
+2628 RSREGES
-2635 NFSERLLEL
+2635 DFSNRLLEL
-2644 KNKRFSDPNPSEIFV
+2644 KNKHFSDPNPGEVFI
-2659 KYSQPNKHP
+2659 KHSQLSKHP

-2712 YSGFNGN
+2712 YSDFNGN
-2719 IMRSLGNNVD
+2719 IMHSLGNNVD

-2752 GNASHINSSNSLLSV
+2752 GNATSINSSNSLLSV

-2810 LSGMKGKMQNPAY
+2810 LSGMKGKMNDAAY
-2823 QQFVMHSNPSNESV
+2823 KQFLMHSNPSNESV

-2848 YFGKNSYYFV
+2848 YFGQNSYYFV

-2867 IKAKGDNMVRFVGEN
+2867 IKSKGGNTVRFVGEN
-2882 TLLYRKGEIFN
+2882 TLLYRKGEVFN

-2924 QDLNITGNVG
+2924 QDINITGNVG

>member
-24 WLMPLLIGG
+24 WLAPLLISG

-39 ADGTDILGLS
+39 ANNNLWDLLNPKVGGEYVHWVKGSQYCAWWEFAGCLKNV
-49 WGEKSQK
+49 WGANHKG
-56 VCVHRPWYALWSCDK
+56 YDA
-71 WEEKTQQFTGNQ
+71 
-83 LITKT
+83 
-88 WAGGN
+88 GN
-93 AANYYH
+93 AANYLS
-99 SQNNQDIT
+99 SQNYQAISVGSGKET
-107 ANLKNDNGTY
+107 GTY
-117 FLSGLYNYTG
+117 SLSGFTNYV
-127 GEYNGGNLDIELG
+127 GGNLTI
-140 SNATFNLG
+140 NLG
-148 ANSGNSFTSW
+148 NSVVLDLNGSNSFTS
-158 YPNGHTNVTFSAGTI
+158 YQGYNQGKDDVTFTVGTI
-173 NVNNSVEV
+173 NLNGALEV

-205 TINSNIN
+205 NVNSNIN

-245 IGSGANCSSSGPSYS
+245 IGSGANCSTSGPSYS
-260 FKGTTSATNTTFSN
+260 FKGTTNATNTTFSN

-282 ESANFSGAKLN
+282 ENATFSGAKWN

-327 TFSNASYTFDNQA
+327 TFNNATYTFNNQA

-350 TFTFNNQSNPTN
+350 TFTFNNQ
-362 SAQHP
+362 
-367 QILFENSSFNGGIF
+367 
-381 TFNNQTNPTNS
+381 TNPANS
-392 AQHPQILF
+392 TQHPQILF
-400 ENSSFSGSTTTLKG
+400 ENSSFSGSAITLKG
-414 SATFEQAFN
+414 FATFEQAFN
-423 NSNHQLTIQNASF
+423 NSNHQLTMQNASF
-436 DNATFNNTGK
+436 NNATFNNTGK
-446 ITIEKDASFNN
+446 ITINESASFNN
-457 TSFNTP
+457 TSFNTSI
-463 VDTNNMSVTGS
+463 DANNMTISGG

-490 FGSSKITLAQGATFN
+490 FGSAKVTLAQGATFN

-527 HLLNHALNSLTNALK
+527 NLLNHAINSLTNALK
-542 TTESSSK
+542 TNESSSK

-564 GVTGQLLSENAATPK
+564 GVTGQLLSENATTPK
-579 NTDSS
+579 PANAS

-601 IGDTIY
+601 MGDTIY
-607 KLQETFSPN
+607 KLQETFGPN

-627 YTPPPT
+627 YTPPPV
-633 ISGSQFDLSASNY
+633 INGSKFDLSASNY
-646 INANMPW
+646 INADMPW

-689 TFSTNGSNLVIGYNA
+689 TFSANGSNLVIGYNA

-717 SFGDTS
+717 SFGDIS

-734 PYYQCIGTTN
+734 PYYQCAGTTN
-744 GAYSAYHVYITA
+744 GTYSAYHVYITA

-799 TFSTQNMDSSQNLNG
+799 TFSTQNMDNSQNLSG
-814 LNANGKLSVYGATF
+814 LNTNGTLSVYGATF

-874 SFEISAKNASF
+874 SFEIGTKNALF

-947 NIAGNATFDNMAF
+947 NIAGNATFDNVVF
-960 NGPTNTSVKGQVTLN
+960 NSPTNTSVKGKVTLN

-980 NLNAPLSFGDGM
+980 NLNAPLSFGDGT
-992 INFSAHS
+992 ISFSVHS
-999 VINIGEAITNGNPI
+999 VINIDQAITNGNPI

-1020 EIEYNNAFSKNLWQ
+1020 EIEYNDAFSKNLWQ

-1046 KLVSSAGNGIYD
+1046 KLVSSAGNGVYD

-1123 LNNTIYYYDK
+1123 PNNTIYYYDN

-1142 TLFTKAEFSQTLT
+1142 TLFTKAEFSQTFT

-1163 GAKNIWTNA
+1163 GAKNIWTSV

-1187 KGAGSNDASGH
+1187 KGVGSNDASGH

-1257 GTQSSSMNFISN
+1257 GTQSSSMNFVSN

-1312 QTQSVFKFNAVNA
+1312 TTQSVFKFNAINA

-1340 ISAKSVLFDNSNLSV
+1340 IQAKSVLFDNSNLSV

-1361 IKANAISLSQNA
+1361 IKANAINLSQNA
-1373 SINASNHSTLELSGD
+1373 SINASNHSTLELQGD

-1395 SLNLNQSAINVS
+1395 SLNLNQSVINVS

-1439 TTSLSDSSIVFKGA
+1439 TTSLNNSSIVFKGA
-1453 SSLGGQFN
+1453 VSLGGQFN
-1461 LSNNSFLDFQG
+1461 LSNHSSLDFQG

-1478 NTAFNFYN
+1478 NTAFNFYD

-1499 LDIKAPLSL
+1499 LDVKAPLSL
-1508 GGNLLNPNNSS
+1508 GGNLLNPNNNS

-1546 LNDNKNR
+1546 LNGNKNR

-1562 NSNWYERISFFG
+1562 NGNWYERINFFG

-1678 TTKNNNLTSESSV
+1678 TTKNNNISSESSV

-1703 SALHVYNKGYNF
+1703 SALHIYNKGYNF
-1715 NNIKALGQMALK
+1715 SNIKALGQMALK

-1739 FSLSSLSNLKGDALN
+1739 FSLSSLSNLNSNVLN

-1769 ELIDNA
+1769 EFIDNA

-1786 ALIIGATKIGQTN
+1786 ALIVGATKIGQTN
-1799 TNSTVVFGGLGYQKP
+1799 TNSAVVFGGLGYQKP

-2051 IVKPSEALQN
+2051 IVKPSDALQN
-2061 DVVALGKQMI
+2061 DIVALGKQMI

-2076 QDMLNSL
+2076 QDTLNSL
-2083 ESLLQNQQIKSVLD
+2083 ESLLQNQQIKSTLD

-2121 KKGLFAPYGL
+2121 NKGLFAPYGL
-2131 SQVWQRGDFSFNA
+2131 SQAWQKGDFSFNT

-2178 IAFTNHSGTLNLLSN
+2178 IAFTNHFGTLNLLSN
-2193 QVSNINI
+2193 QVSNISI

-2212 AANNNV
+2212 AANNNI

-2230 CVQQSDP
+2230 CAQQSDP
-2237 ITTNTANPC
+2237 TTASATNPC
-2246 ALSAQSANGASSNN
+2246 TTAQNNASSSN
-2260 ASNNAP
+2260 ASNNAS

-2303 ANIKNLYLYNNAQ
+2303 ANVKNLYLYNNAQ

-2355 GVLQNLVIA
+2355 EVLQNLVIA
-2364 SNASLSTGIYGLEVG
+2364 SNASLSTGVYGLEVG
-2379 GALNNFGAIHFN
+2379 GALNNLGAIHFN

-2397 PAPLIQAEG
+2397 PAPLIQVGG
-2406 IINLNTTQTPFIN
+2406 IINLNTTQTPFMN
-2419 VNNSMANNTTYTLLK
+2419 VSVANGGTYTLLK
-2434 SSRYIDYNINPN
+2434 SSRYINYNISPD

-2502 ILSLSVLHNQV
+2502 ILSLSVLYNQV
-2513 KMSYGDKV
+2513 KMSYGNKA

-2549 GNNAI
+2549 GNSAI
-2554 KWLSTLMIKTKENPL
+2554 NWLSTLMIKTKENPL

-2644 KNKRFSDPNPSEIFV
+2644 KNKRFSDPNPSEVFV
-2659 KYSQPNKHP
+2659 KYSQLSKHQ

-2712 YSGFNGN
+2712 YSDFNGN
-2719 IMRSLGNNVD
+2719 IMHSLANNVD

-2745 SANETYG
+2745 NANETYG

-2810 LSGMKGKMQNPAY
+2810 LSGMKGKMQNLAY

-2867 IKAKGDNMVRFVGEN
+2867 IKAKGGNMVRFVGEN

-2893 TFASVITGGEMHLW
+2893 TFASVITGGEIHLW

>member
-1 MKQFKKKPK
+1 MKKFKKKPK
-10 KIKRSQKIILKRPL
+10 SIKRSHRNQKTILKRPL
-24 WLMPLLIGG
+24 WLAPLLISG

-39 ADGTDILGLS
+39 ANNLWDLLNPKVGGEYVHWVKGSQYCS
-49 WGEKSQK
+49 W
-56 VCVHRPWYALWSCDK
+56 
-71 WEEKTQQFTGNQ
+71 WEFRGCLKNVWGANHKGYDF
-83 LITKT
+83 
-88 WAGGN
+88 GN
-93 AANYYH
+93 AANYLS
-99 SQNNQDIT
+99 SQNYQAISVGSGNET
-107 ANLKNDNGTY
+107 GTY
-117 FLSGLYNYTG
+117 SLSGFTNYV
-127 GEYNGGNLDIELG
+127 GGNLTI
-140 SNATFNLG
+140 NLG
-148 ANSGNSFTSW
+148 NSVVLDLSGSNSFTS
-158 YPNGHTNVTFSAGTI
+158 YQGYNQGKDDVTFTVGTI
-173 NVNNSVEV
+173 NLNGTLEV

-205 TINSNIN
+205 TINSNIST
-212 AYKTSQVNIGNANS
+212 YKTSQVNIGNANS
-226 AITINSVSLSG
+226 AITIGSVSLSG

-245 IGSGANCSSSGPSYS
+245 VGSGANCSTFGPSYS
-260 FKGTTSATNTTFSN
+260 FKGTTNATNTAFSN
-274 ASGSFTFE
+274 ANGSFTFE
-282 ESANFSGAKLN
+282 ENATFSGVKLN

-298 FNKGFNATNNT
+298 FNKEFKATNNI
-309 AFNSGSFTF
+309 AFNSGSFNF
-318 KGTSSFNNA
+318 EGASSFNGA

-350 TFTFNNQSNPTN
+350 NFTFSNQTN
-362 SAQHP
+362 QSAQHP
-367 QILFENSSFNGGIF
+367 QI
-381 TFNNQTNPTNS
+381 Q
-392 AQHPQILF
+392 
-400 ENSSFSGSTTTLKG
+400 NSSFSGNATTLKG
-414 SATFEQAFN
+414 FVNFQQAFN

-436 DNATFNNTGK
+436 SNANFNNTGK
-446 ITIEKDASFNN
+446 ITINESASFNN
-457 TSFNTP
+457 TTFNTS
-463 VDTNNMSVTGS
+463 VDTSNMSVTGG

-479 KNDLKNGSTLD
+479 KNDLNNGSTLD
-490 FGSSKITLAQGATFN
+490 FGSSKITLAQGTTFN
-505 LTSLGSEKSVTIL
+505 LTSLGDKNSVTIL

-527 HLLNHALNSLTNALK
+527 SLLNHALNSLTSTLK
-542 TTESSSK
+542 TNESSSD
-549 PQSFAQ
+549 PQSFTQ

-564 GVTGQLLSENAATPK
+564 GVTGQLLSESAATSKP
-579 NTDSS
+579 TDSS
-584 PSAPTKDS
+584 PSKFSTNS
-592 PQVYQVGYK
+592 TQVYQVGYK

-627 YTPPPT
+627 YTPPPV
-633 ISGSQFDLSASNY
+633 ISGSKFDLSASNY
-646 INANMPW
+646 INADMPW

-689 TFSTNGSNLVIGYNA
+689 TFSASNSNLVIGYNS
-704 TWTGNSVSSSGTV
+704 TWTDHNVSSSGTV

-734 PYYQCIGTTN
+734 PYYQCTGTTN
-744 GAYSAYHVYITA
+744 GTYSAYHVYITA

-771 LVFNGVDSINIANA
+771 LVFNGIDSVNIANA
-785 TITQHNAGAYSSSM
+785 TITQYNAGIYSSSM
-799 TFSTQNMDSSQNLNG
+799 TFSTQGMDNLKG
-814 LNANGKLSVYGATF
+814 LNSNGKLSVYGATF

-843 ATFENTN
+843 AVFENTN

-897 FNNSNATTSFVG
+897 FNNSSATTSFVG

-921 GNAVFGNSTNSDGSQ
+921 GNAVFGNSANDSQ
-936 NTANFNNTGSV
+936 NNANFNNTGSV
-947 NIAGNATFDNMAF
+947 NISGNATFDNVVF

-980 NLNAPLSFGDGM
+980 NLNAPLSFGDGT
-992 INFSAHS
+992 ITFNAHS

-1046 KLVSSAGNGIYD
+1046 KLVSSVGNGVYD

-1064 NQTYNFQEVFSP
+1064 NQTYNFQEIFLP

-1082 RLGVGMVFDYVDMEK
+1082 RLGVGMVFDYMDMEK

-1123 LNNTIYYYDK
+1123 SNNTIYYYDN

-1142 TLFTKAEFSQTLT
+1142 TLFTKAEFSQTFT
-1155 GQNSAIVF
+1155 GQNSTIVF
-1163 GAKNIWTNA
+1163 GAKNIWTDA
-1172 SDAPQSNTI
+1172 SDAPQSNAI

-1237 NFNGLQGILLTN
+1237 NFNALQGILLTN

-1257 GTQSSSMNFISN
+1257 GTQSSSMNFVSN

-1276 NSYFIDDTAQNKG
+1276 NSYFIDDTAQNGG

-1312 QTQSVFKFNAVNA
+1312 KTQSVFKFNAANA
-1325 ISFTNSSNL
+1325 INFTNSTNL

-1340 ISAKSVLFDNSNLSV
+1340 MQAKSVLFDNSNLSV

-1361 IKANAISLSQNA
+1361 IKANAINLSQNA
-1373 SINASNHSTLELSGD
+1373 SINASNHSTLELQGD

-1395 SLNLNQSAINVS
+1395 SLNLNQSTINIS
-1407 NNATINDYASLIA
+1407 NNAAINDYASLIA
-1420 SNGSH
+1420 SNNAH
-1425 LNFNGA
+1425 INFNGA

-1439 TTSLSDSSIVFKGA
+1439 TTSLSNSSIVFKGA
-1453 SSLGGQFN
+1453 ISLGGQFN
-1461 LSNNSFLDFQG
+1461 LSNNSSLDFQG

-1478 NTAFNFYN
+1478 NTAFNFYD

-1519 VLNLKNSQL
+1519 VLDLKNSQL
-1528 VFSDQGSLNI
+1528 VFGDQGSLNI

-1553 VYNIIQADM
+1553 VYNIIQAGM

-1602 ESFKDNQLS
+1602 ESFKNNQLS

-1648 DDAQGVFYLTSSVKG
+1648 DDAEGVFYLTSSVKG

-1678 TTKNNNLTSESSV
+1678 TTKNNNLSSESSV

-1703 SALHVYNKGYNF
+1703 SALHIYNKGYNF
-1715 NNIKALGQMALK
+1715 SNIKALGQMALK

-1739 FSLSSLSNLKGDALN
+1739 FSLSSLSGLKGDALN

-1786 ALIIGATKIGQTN
+1786 ALIIGATKIGQTD
-1799 TNSTVVFGGLGYQKP
+1799 TNSAVVFGGLGYQKP

-1910 QAGLANILGEVAM
+1910 QAGLANILGEVAV

-1936 VNTLGSGSVIGG
+1936 ADVLGSGSVIGG

-2021 LLSKKGLFN
+2021 LLSKKGLLN

-2051 IVKPSEALQN
+2051 IVKPSNALQN
-2061 DVVALGKQMI
+2061 DVAALGKQMI

-2076 QDMLNSL
+2076 QDTLNSL

-2131 SQVWQRGDFSFNA
+2131 SQVWQKGDFSFNA

-2178 IAFTNHSGTLNLLSN
+2178 IAFTNHFGTLQLLSN

-2212 AANNNV
+2212 AVNNNV
-2218 SVSQGNLFINAS
+2218 SVSQGDLFINAS
-2230 CVQQSDP
+2230 CVEQSDP
-2237 ITTNTANPC
+2237 TTANATNPC
-2246 ALSAQSANGASSNN
+2246 TLTTQSANGASSSN

-2303 ANIKNLYLYNNAQ
+2303 ANVKNLYLYNNAQ

-2331 KNASFVTNNLNIQG
+2331 KNASFTANNLNIQG
-2345 AFNNNATQKI
+2345 AFNNNATRKI
-2355 GVLQNLVIA
+2355 EVLQNLTIA

-2379 GALNNFGAIHFN
+2379 GSLNNSGAIHFN
-2391 LENIQT
+2391 LENTQT
-2397 PAPLIQAEG
+2397 PTPLIQAEG
-2406 IINLNTTQTPFIN
+2406 IINLNTTQAPFIN
-2419 VNNSMANNTTYTLLK
+2419 VNNVMANNTTYTLLK

-2467 KNGVLTYLGQRVLLQ
+2467 KNGALTYLGQRVLLQ

-2488 SVALPNSNN
+2488 SVALPDSNN
-2497 ASPNN
+2497 AHQNN
-2502 ILSLSVLHNQV
+2502 ILSLSVLHNQI
-2513 KMSYGDKV
+2513 KMSYGNKI

-2526 PTLQDYIVGIQG
+2526 PTLQDYIAGIQG
-2538 QSALNQIEAIG
+2538 QSALNQIEAVG
-2549 GNNAI
+2549 GNAI
-2554 KWLSTLMIKTKENPL
+2554 KWLSTLMMETKENPL
-2569 FAPIYLENHSLNEIL
+2569 FAPIYLKNHSLNEIL
-2584 DATKDLQNTASLI
+2584 GVTKDLQNTASLI

-2635 NFSERLLEL
+2635 DFSKRLLEL
-2644 KNKRFSDPNPSEIFV
+2644 KNKRFSDPNPSEVFI
-2659 KYSQPNKHP
+2659 KHSQLSKHP

-2719 IMRSLGNNVD
+2719 IMHSLANNVD

-2752 GNASHINSSNSLLSV
+2752 GNATSINSSNSLLSV

-2810 LSGMKGKMQNPAY
+2810 LSGMKGKMNDATY
-2823 QQFVMHSNPSNESV
+2823 KQFLMHSNPSNESV

-2848 YFGKNSYYFV
+2848 YFGQNSYYFV
-2858 TARLGRDLL
+2858 TARLGKDLL
-2867 IKAKGDNMVRFVGEN
+2867 IKSKGGNTVRFVGEN
-2882 TLLYRKGEIFN
+2882 TLLYRKGEVFN

-2924 QDLNITGNVG
+2924 QDINITGNVG

>member
-1 MKQFKKKPK
+1 MKKFKKKPK
-10 KIKRSQKIILKRPL
+10 SIKRSHQKTILKRPL
-24 WLMPLLIGG
+24 WLAPLLIGG

-39 ADGTDILGLS
+39 ANNLWDLLNSKVGGEYVHWVKGSQYCAWWEFVGCLKNV
-49 WGEKSQK
+49 WGANHKG
-56 VCVHRPWYALWSCDK
+56 YDA
-71 WEEKTQQFTGNQ
+71 
-83 LITKT
+83 
-88 WAGGN
+88 GN
-93 AANYYH
+93 AANYLS
-99 SQNNQDIT
+99 SQNYQAISVGNGNET
-107 ANLKNDNGTY
+107 GTY
-117 FLSGLYNYTG
+117 SLSGFTNYV
-127 GEYNGGNLDIELG
+127 GGNLTI
-140 SNATFNLG
+140 NLG
-148 ANSGNSFTSW
+148 NSVVLDLSGSNSFTS
-158 YPNGHTNVTFSAGTI
+158 YQGYNQGKDDVSFNVGAINLNGAL
-173 NVNNSVEV
+173 EV

-205 TINSNIN
+205 TINSNIS
-212 AYKTSQVNIGNANS
+212 AFKTSQVNIGNANS

-245 IGSGANCSSSGPSYS
+245 IGSGANCSTSGPSYS
-260 FKGTTSATNTTFSN
+260 FKGTTNATNTTFSN
-274 ASGSFTFE
+274 ANGSFTFE
-282 ESANFSGAKLN
+282 ENATFSGAKWN

-298 FNKGFNATNNT
+298 FNKEFNATNNT
-309 AFNSGSFTF
+309 AFNSGSFNF
-318 KGTSSFNNA
+318 KGASSFNGA
-327 TFSNASYTFDNQA
+327 SFSNASYTFENQA

-350 TFTFNNQSNPTN
+350 TFTFNDQTNPTN
-362 SAQHP
+362 NAQHP
-367 QILFENSSFNGGIF
+367 QI
-381 TFNNQTNPTNS
+381 Q
-392 AQHPQILF
+392 
-400 ENSSFSGSTTTLKG
+400 NSSFSGSAITLKG
-414 SATFEQAFN
+414 FVDFQQAFN

-436 DNATFNNTGK
+436 NNANFNNTGK
-446 ITIEKDASFNN
+446 ITINESASFNN
-457 TSFNTP
+457 TLFNTS
-463 VDTNNMSVTGS
+463 VDTSNMIITGS

-479 KNDLKNGSTLD
+479 KNDLNNGSTLD
-490 FGSSKITLAQGATFN
+490 FGSSKITLTQGTTFN
-505 LTSLGSEKSVTIL
+505 LTSLSSEKGVTIL

-527 HLLNHALNSLTNALK
+527 NLLNHALNSLTNALK
-542 TTESSSK
+542 TNESSSD

-555 GLWDMITYN
+555 GLWEMITYN
-564 GVTGQLLSENAATPK
+564 GVTGQLLNENATISKPA
-579 NTDSS
+579 DSS
-584 PSAPTKDS
+584 PSKSSTNSA
-592 PQVYQVGYK
+592 QVYQVGYK

-607 KLQETFSPN
+607 KLQETFSHN

-627 YTPPPT
+627 YTPPPV
-633 ISGSQFDLSASNY
+633 ISGSKFDLSASNY
-646 INANMPW
+646 INSNTPW
-653 YDHKYYIPK
+653 YDHKSYIPK

-689 TFSTNGSNLVIGYNA
+689 TFSASNSNLVIGYNA
-704 TWTGNSVSSSGTV
+704 TWTDHNVSSSGTV

-734 PYYQCIGTTN
+734 PYYQCTGTTD
-744 GAYSAYHVYITA
+744 GTYSAYHVYITA

-771 LVFNGVDSINIANA
+771 LIFNGVDSINIANA
-785 TITQHNAGAYSSSM
+785 AITQHNAGIYSSSM
-799 TFSTQNMDSSQNLNG
+799 TFSTQNMDNSQNLKG
-814 LNANGKLSVYGATF
+814 LNSNGTLLVYGTTF

-843 ATFENTN
+843 AVFENTN

-885 NNANFNNSASFN
+885 NNASFNNSASFN

-909 DFTNANSNLQIA
+909 DFTNAHSNLQIA
-921 GNAVFGNSTNSDGSQ
+921 GNAVFGNSNNGSQ
-936 NTANFNNTGSV
+936 NNANFNNTGSV
-947 NIAGNATFDNMAF
+947 NISGNATFDNVVF

-980 NLNAPLSFGDGM
+980 NLNAPLSFGDGT
-992 INFSAHS
+992 ITFNAHS
-999 VINIGEAITNGNPI
+999 VINIDESITNGNPI

-1020 EIEYNNAFSKNLWQ
+1020 EIEYNNAKNLWQ

-1046 KLVSSAGNGIYD
+1046 KLVSSAGNGVYD

-1064 NQTYNFQEVFSP
+1064 NQTYNFQEIFSP
-1076 NSISIR
+1076 NSVSIR
-1082 RLGVGMVFDYVDMEK
+1082 RLGVGMVFDYMDMEK
-1097 SDHLYYQNALGF
+1097 SDHLYYKDVVGF

-1123 LNNTIYYYDK
+1123 SNNTIYYYDK

-1142 TLFTKAEFSQTLT
+1142 TSFTKAEFSQTFT

-1163 GAKNIWTNA
+1163 GAKKIWTNA
-1172 SDAPQSNTI
+1172 SDAPQSNAI

-1225 GNRISSGGGASL
+1225 GNRISSGGGANL
-1237 NFNGLQGILLTN
+1237 NFNALQGILLTN

-1257 GTQSSSMNFISN
+1257 GTQSSSMNFTSN

-1276 NSYFIDDTAQNKG
+1276 NSYFIDDTAQNGG

-1312 QTQSVFKFNAVNA
+1312 KTQSVFKFNATNA
-1325 ISFTNSSNL
+1325 ISFTNSTNL

-1340 ISAKSVLFDNSNLSV
+1340 MQAKSVLFDNSNLSV

-1361 IKANAISLSQNA
+1361 IKANAINLSQNA
-1373 SINASNHSTLELSGD
+1373 SINASNHSTLELQGD

-1395 SLNLNQSAINVS
+1395 SLNLNQSTINVS
-1407 NNATINDYASLIA
+1407 NNATINDYASLIV
-1420 SNGSH
+1420 NDGSH
-1425 LNFNGA
+1425 LNFNGTT
-1431 VNFNSANI
+1431 NFNSANI
-1439 TTSLSDSSIVFKGA
+1439 TTSLNNSSIVFKGA
-1453 SSLGGQFN
+1453 ISLGGQFN
-1461 LSNNSFLDFQG
+1461 LSNNSSLDFQG

-1478 NTAFNFYN
+1478 NTAFNFYD

-1519 VLNLKNSQL
+1519 VLDLKNSQL

-1553 VYNIIQADM
+1553 VYNIIQAGM
-1562 NSNWYERISFFG
+1562 NNNWYERINFFG
-1574 MRINDGIYDA
+1574 MHISDGVYDA
-1584 KNQTYSFTNPLN
+1584 TNQTYSFTNPLN

-1648 DDAQGVFYLTSSVKG
+1648 DDAEGVFYLTSNVKG
-1663 YYNPNQSYQASGSNN
+1663 YYNPNQSYQANGNNN
-1678 TTKNNNLTSESSV
+1678 TTKNNNLTSESSI

-1703 SALHVYNKGYNF
+1703 SALHIYNKGYNF

-1739 FSLSSLSNLKGDALN
+1739 FSLSSLSGLNSNALN
-1754 QLTKLITPSDWKNIN
+1754 QLTKLITPNDWKNIN

-1786 ALIIGATKIGQTN
+1786 TLIVGATKIGQTD
-1799 TNSTVVFGGLGYQKP
+1799 TNSAVVFGGLGYQKP

-1936 VNTLGSGSVIGG
+1936 ADMLGSDSVIGG
-1948 YLTPEQKNQTLSQL
+1948 HLTPEQKNQTLSQL

-1973 DSGLNTAI
+1973 DSGLNAAI

-2051 IVKPSEALQN
+2051 IVKPSKALQS
-2061 DVVALGKQMI
+2061 DVAALGKQMI

-2076 QDMLNSL
+2076 QDALNSL

-2131 SQVWQRGDFSFNA
+2131 SQVWQKGDFSFNA

-2158 NGGTLSFNAGNSLI
+2158 NGGALSFNAGNSLI

-2178 IAFTNHSGTLNLLSN
+2178 ISFTNHAGTLQLLSD

-2200 TTLDASNGLKIN
+2200 TTLNASNGLKIN

-2218 SVSQGNLFINAS
+2218 SVSQGNLFVNAS
-2230 CVQQSDP
+2230 CTQQSDP
-2237 ITTNTANPC
+2237 TTANIANPC
-2246 ALSAQSANGASSNN
+2246 ALTTQSANGASSNN

-2303 ANIKNLYLYNNAQ
+2303 ANVKNLYLYNNAQ
-2316 FQANNLT
+2316 FQANNLI

-2331 KNASFVTNNLNIQG
+2331 KNASFMANNLNIQG
-2345 AFNNNATQKI
+2345 AFNNNATRKI
-2355 GVLQNLVIA
+2355 EVLQNLVIA

-2379 GALNNFGAIHFN
+2379 GALNHFGAIHFN

-2397 PAPLIQAEG
+2397 PTPLIQAEG
-2406 IINLNTTQTPFIN
+2406 IINLNTAQTPFMN

-2497 ASPNN
+2497 ASQNH
-2502 ILSLSVLHNQV
+2502 ILSLSVLHDQI
-2513 KMSYGDKV
+2513 KMSYGNKI

-2538 QSALNQIEAIG
+2538 QSALNQIEAVG
-2549 GNNAI
+2549 GNAI
-2554 KWLSTLMIKTKENPL
+2554 NWLSTLMIKTKENPL

-2584 DATKDLQNTASLI
+2584 GVTKDLQNTASLI

-2628 RAREGES
+2628 RSREGES
-2635 NFSERLLEL
+2635 DFSERLLEL
-2644 KNKRFSDPNPSEIFV
+2644 KNKHFSDPNPGEVFV
-2659 KYSQPNKHP
+2659 KYSQLSKHP
-2668 NNLWVQGVG
+2668 NNLWVQGIG

-2692 NVGYDR
+2692 NAGYDR

-2719 IMRSLGNNVD
+2719 IMRSLANNVD

-2752 GNASHINSSNSLLSV
+2752 GNANNINSSNPLLSV

-2772 NYNTWTT
+2772 SYNTWTT

-2810 LSGMKGKMQNPAY
+2810 LSGMKGKMNDAAY
-2823 QQFVMHSNPSNESV
+2823 KQFLMHSNPSNESV

-2867 IKAKGDNMVRFVGEN
+2867 IKSKGGNMVRFVGEN
-2882 TLLYRKGEIFN
+2882 TLLYRKGEVFN

-2907 RLMYVNAGVGLK
+2907 RLVYVNAGVGLK

-2924 QDLNITGNVG
+2924 QDINITGNVG